1 MKQFKKK
8 PKKIKRSQKI
18 ILKRPLWLMPL
29 LIGGF
34 ASGVYADG
42 TDILGLSWGEKSQKV
57 CVHRPW
63 YALWSCDKWEEKT
76 QQFTGNQLIT
86 KTWAGGNAANYY
98 HSQNNQDITANLKND
113 NGTYFL
119 SGLYNYTGG
128 EYNGGNLD
136 IELGSNATFNLGAN
150 SGNSFTSWYPN
161 GHTNVTFSAGTINV
175 NNSVE
180 VGNRVGSGAG
190 THTGTATLNLNANK
204 VTINSNINAY
214 KTSQVNIGNA
224 NSAITINSVSLSGDT
239 CSSLAKIGSGANCSS
254 SGPSYSFKGTTS
266 ATNTTFS
273 NASGSFTFEESAN
286 FSGAKLNGGAFTF
299 NKGFNATNNTA
310 FNSGSFTFK
319 GTSSFNNAT
328 FSNASY
334 TFDNQ
339 ATFQNSSFNGGT
351 FTFNNQSNPTNSAQH
366 PQILFENS
374 SFNGGIFTFN
384 NQTNPTNSAQ
394 HPQILFENS
403 SFSGSTTTLKGS
415 ATFEQAF
422 NNSNH
427 QLTIQNASFDNATFN
442 NTGKITIEKDA
453 SFNNTS
459 FNTPVDTN
467 NMSVT
472 GSVTLSGKN
481 DLKNGSTLDFG
492 SSKITLAQG
501 ATFNLTSLGS
511 EKSVTILNSSGG
523 ITYNHLLNHALN
535 SLTNAL
541 KTTESSSKPQSFA
554 QGLWDMITYNGVT
567 GQLLSENAA
576 TPKNT
581 DSSPS
586 APTKDSP
593 QVYQVGYKIGDTIY
607 KLQETFSPNSIIIQA
622 LESGTYTPP
631 PTISGSQFDLSASNY
646 INANMPWYD
655 HKYYIPKSQ
664 NFTESGTYYLPSVQ
678 IWGSYTNSFK
688 QTFSTNGSN
697 LVIGY
702 NATWTGNSVSSSGTV
717 SFGDTSGSALNGHCG
732 PWPYYQCIG
741 TTNGAYSA
749 YHVYITANLRSGN
762 RIGTGGAANLVFNG
776 VDSINIAN
784 ATITQHNAGAY
795 SSSMTFSTQN
805 MDSSQNLNGLNANG
819 KLSVYGATFTNQAKD
834 GKFIFNAGQA
844 TFENTNFNGG
854 SYQFSGDS
862 LNFSNNNQFNSGSFE
877 ISAKNASFNNA
888 NFNNSASFNFNNSNA
903 TTSFVG
909 DFTNANSNL
918 QIAGNA
924 VFGNSTNSDG
934 SQNTANFNNTGSVN
948 IAGNATF
955 DNMAFNGPT
964 NTSVKGQVTLNNIT
978 LKNLNAPLSFGDGMI
993 NFSAHSVINIGEAI
1007 TNGNPITLVSSSKEI
1022 EYNNAFS
1029 KNLWQL
1035 INYQGH
1041 GASSEKLVSSAGNGI
1056 YDVVYSFN
1064 NQTYNFQ
1071 EVFSPNSISI
1081 RRLGVGMVFDYVD
1094 MEKSDHLYYQNALGF
1109 MTYMPNSYNN
1119 NLGNLNN
1126 TIYYYD
1132 KSIDFYASGKTLFTK
1147 AEFSQTLTGQN
1158 SAIVFGAK
1166 NIWTNA
1172 SDAPQSNTIIRFG
1185 DNKGAGSNDASGHCW
1200 NLQCIGFIT
1209 GHYEAQKI
1217 YITGSIE
1224 SGNRIS
1230 SGGGASLNFNGLQ
1243 GILLTNATLYNRAAG
1258 TQSSSMNFISN
1269 SANIQAQNS
1278 YFIDDTAQNKGNPNF
1293 SFNALNLDFSNSSFR
1308 GYVGQTQSVFKF
1320 NAVNAIS
1327 FTNSSNLSSGLY
1339 QISAK
1344 SVLFDNSNL
1353 SVSVGTSSIK
1363 ANAISLSQNAS
1374 INASNHS
1381 TLELSGDLNLNDT
1394 SSLNLNQSAINVS
1407 NNATIN
1413 DYASLIASNGSHLN
1427 FNGAVNFNSAN
1438 ITTSLSDSSIVFKGA
1453 SSLGGQFN
1461 LSNNSFLDFQGSS
1474 AITSNTAFNF
1484 YNNAFSQSPITFHQA
1499 LDIKAPLS
1507 LGGNLLN
1514 PNNSSVL
1521 NLKNSQLVFSDQGSL
1536 NIANIDLLS
1545 DLNDN
1550 KNRVY
1555 NIIQADMNSNWYER
1569 ISFFGMRIND
1579 GIYDAKNQT
1588 YSFTNPLNNALKITE
1603 SFKDNQLSVTLSQIP
1618 GIKNT
1623 LYNIGS
1629 EIFNYQKVY
1638 NNANGV
1644 YSYSDDAQGVFYLT
1658 SSVKGYYNPNQSYQA
1673 SGSNNTTK
1681 NNNLTS
1687 ESSVI
1692 SQTYNAQGNPISAL
1706 HVYNKGYN
1714 FNNIKALGQMA
1725 LKLYPEIKK
1734 ILGNDFSLSSLSNLK
1749 GDALNQLTKLITP
1762 SDWKNINE
1770 LIDNANNSVVQNFNN
1785 GALIIGATKI
1795 GQTNTNST
1803 VVFGGLGYQKPCDY
1817 TDIVCQKFRGTYLGQ
1832 LLESSSADL
1841 GYIDTTFNAKEIYL
1855 TGTLGSGNAWGT
1867 GGSASVTFNSQTSL
1881 ILNQANIVSSQ
1892 TDGIFSML
1900 GQEGINKVFNQA
1912 GLANILGEVAMQS
1925 INKAG
1930 GLGNLIVNTLGSG
1943 SVIGGYL
1950 TPEQKNQT
1958 LSQLLGQNNFDNLMN
1973 DSGLNTA
1980 IKDLIRQKLG
1990 FWTGLVGGLAGL
2002 GGIDLQ
2008 NPEKLIGSMSINDLL
2023 SKKGLFNQITG
2034 FISANDIGQVISV
2047 MLQDIVKPSEALQ
2060 NDVVALGKQMIGE
2073 FLGQDMLNSLESLLQ
2088 NQQIKSVLDKVLAA
2102 KGLGP
2107 IYEQGLG
2114 DLIPNLGKKGLF
2126 APYGLSQVWQRG
2138 DFSFNA
2144 QGNVFVQNSTFS
2156 NANGGTLSF
2165 NAGNSLIFAGNNHI
2179 AFTNH
2184 SGTLNLLSNQVS
2196 NINITTL
2203 DASNGLKINAAN
2215 NNVSVSQGNLFI
2227 NASCVQQSDPITTNT
2242 ANPCALSAQSAN
2254 GASSNN
2260 ASNNAPIA
2268 LNNNDESLMVTAND
2282 FNFSGNIYA
2291 NGVVDFSKIKGSAN
2305 IKNLYLYN
2313 NAQFQANNLTIS
2325 NQAVLEKNA
2334 SFVTNNL
2341 NIQGA
2346 FNNNATQK
2354 IGVLQNLV
2362 IASNASLSTGIYGLE
2377 VGGALNNFGAIH
2389 FNLENIQT
2397 PAPLIQAEGIIN
2409 LNTTQTPF
2417 INVNNSMANNTTYT
2431 LLKSSRYIDYNINP
2445 NSLQSYL
2452 KLYTLININGN
2463 HIEEK
2468 NGVLTYLGQRVLL
2481 QDKGLLLSVALPNS
2495 NNASPN
2501 NILSLSVLHN
2511 QVKMSYGDKVMDFTP
2526 PTLQDYIVGIQG
2538 QSALNQIEAIG
2549 GNNAIKW
2556 LSTLMIKTKENPLFA
2571 PIYLENHSLNEI
2583 LDATKDLQNTASLI
2597 SNPNFRDNATN
2608 LLELAS
2614 YTQQTSRLTKLSDFR
2629 AREGESNFSER
2640 LLELKNKRF
2649 SDPNPSEIFVKY
2661 SQPNKHPN
2669 NLWVQGVGGASFIS
2683 GGNGTLYGL
2692 NVGYDRLVKNVILG
2706 GYVAYGYS
2714 GFNGNIMRS
2723 LGNNVDVGMYAR
2735 AFLKRNEF
2743 TLSANETYGG
2753 NASHINSSNSLLSV
2767 LNQRYNYN
2775 TWTTSVNG
2783 NYGYD
2788 FMFKQKSVVLK
2799 PQVGLSYHFIGLS
2812 GMKGKMQNP
2821 AYQQFVMHSNPSNE
2835 SVLTLNMGLESRKYF
2850 GKNSYYF
2857 VTARLGRDLLIKAK
2871 GDNMVR
2877 FVGENTLLYRKGEIF
2892 NTFASVITGGEM
2904 HLWRLMYVNA
2914 GVGLK
2919 MGLQYQDLNITGNVG
2934 MRVAF

>member
-1 MKQFKKK
+1 MKKFKKK
-8 PKKIKRSQKI
+8 PKSIKRSYQNQKT
-18 ILKRPLWLMPL
+18 ILKRPLWLAPL

-34 ASGVYADG
+34 ASGVYANNLWNLLNPKVG
-42 TDILGLSWGEKSQKV
+42 GEYVHWVKGSQYCAWWEFAGCLKNVWGANHKG
-57 CVHRPW
+57 
-63 YALWSCDKWEEKT
+63 YDA
-76 QQFTGNQLIT
+76 
-86 KTWAGGNAANYY
+86 GNAANYLS
-98 HSQNNQDITANLKND
+98 SQNYQAISVGSGNET
-113 NGTYFL
+113 GTYSL
-119 SGLYNYTGG
+119 SGFTNYV
-128 EYNGGNLD
+128 GGNLT
-136 IELGSNATFNLGAN
+136 INLGN
-150 SGNSFTSWYPN
+150 SVVLDLSGSNSFTSYQGYN
-161 GHTNVTFSAGTINV
+161 QGKDDVSFNVGTINL
-175 NNSVE
+175 NGALE
-180 VGNRVGSGAG
+180 VGNRVGSGVG

-204 VTINSNINAY
+204 VNINSNISAF

-224 NSAITINSVSLSGDT
+224 NSTITINSVSLSGDT
-239 CSSLAKIGSGANCSS
+239 CSSLARVGIGANCSN
-254 SGPSYSFKGTTS
+254 SGPSYSFKGTTN

-286 FSGAKLNGGAFTF
+286 FSGAKFNGGTFTF
-299 NKGFNATNNTA
+299 NKEFKATNNTA

-319 GTSSFNNAT
+319 GASSFNGAS
-328 FSNASY
+328 FSNATY

-351 FTFNNQSNPTNSAQH
+351 FTFNNQ
-366 PQILFENS
+366 
-374 SFNGGIFTFN
+374 
-384 NQTNPTNSAQ
+384 TNPTNSAQ
-394 HPQILFENS
+394 HPQIQNS
-403 SFSGSTTTLKGS
+403 SFSGNATTLNGS
-415 ATFEQAF
+415 VIFQQAF

-427 QLTIQNASFDNATFN
+427 QLTIQNASFNNATFN
-442 NTGKITIEKDA
+442 NTGKITISESA
-453 SFNNTS
+453 SFNDTTFNTS
-459 FNTPVDTN
+459 VDTN
-467 NMSVT
+467 NMVIT

-492 SSKITLAQG
+492 SSKITLTQG
-501 ATFNLTSLGS
+501 TTFNLTSLGS

-523 ITYNHLLNHALN
+523 ITYNHLLNHAIN

-541 KTTESSSKPQSFA
+541 KTNESSSKPQSFA
-554 QGLWDMITYNGVT
+554 QGLWEMITYNGVT
-567 GQLLSENAA
+567 GQLLSESAA
-576 TPKNT
+576 TSKPT

-631 PTISGSQFDLSASNY
+631 PVINGSKFDLSASNY
-646 INANMPWYD
+646 INADMPWYD

-688 QTFSTNGSN
+688 QTFSASNSN

-702 NATWTGNSVSSSGTV
+702 NSTWTDHNVYSSDTV
-717 SFGDTSGSALNGHCG
+717 SFGDTSGSVLNGHCG
-732 PWPYYQCIG
+732 SWPYYQCTG

-762 RIGTGGAANLVFNG
+762 RIGTGGAANLIFNG

-784 ATITQHNAGAY
+784 ATITQHNAGIY

-805 MDSSQNLNGLNANG
+805 MDNSQNLKGLNANG
-819 KLSVYGATFTNQAKD
+819 TLSVYGTTFTNQAKD

-844 TFENTNFNGG
+844 VFENTNFNGG

-903 TTSFVG
+903 TTSFAG
-909 DFTNANSNL
+909 DFTNAHSNL

-955 DNMAFNGPT
+955 DNVVFNSPT

-978 LKNLNAPLSFGDGMI
+978 LKNLNAPLSFGDGTI
-993 NFSAHSVINIGEAI
+993 TFNAHSVINIAESI

-1041 GASSEKLVSSAGNGI
+1041 GASSEKLVSSVGNGV

-1071 EVFSPNSISI
+1071 EIFSPNSISI
-1081 RRLGVGMVFDYVD
+1081 RRLGVSMVFDYVD
-1094 MEKSDHLYYQNALGF
+1094 MEKSDHLYYKDVVGF

-1119 NLGNLNN
+1119 NLGNANN

-1147 AEFSQTLTGQN
+1147 AEFSQTFTGQN

-1258 TQSSSMNFISN
+1258 TQSSSMNFTSN

-1278 YFIDDTAQNKGNPNF
+1278 YFIDDTAQNGGNPNF

-1308 GYVGQTQSVFKF
+1308 GYVGKTQSVFKF
-1320 NAVNAIS
+1320 NATNAIS
-1327 FTNSSNLSSGLY
+1327 FTNSTNLSSGLY
-1339 QISAK
+1339 QMQAK

-1363 ANAISLSQNAS
+1363 ASAINLSQNAS

-1381 TLELSGDLNLNDT
+1381 TLELQGDLNVNDT
-1394 SSLNLNQSAINVS
+1394 SSLNLNQSTINVS

-1438 ITTSLSDSSIVFKGA
+1438 ITTSLNDSSIVFKGA
-1453 SSLGGQFN
+1453 ISLGGQFN
-1461 LSNNSFLDFQGSS
+1461 LSNNSSLDFQGSS

-1484 YNNAFSQSPITFHQA
+1484 YDNAFSQSPITFHQA

-1514 PNNSSVL
+1514 PNSSSVL
-1521 NLKNSQLVFSDQGSL
+1521 NLKNSQLVFGDQGSL

-1658 SSVKGYYNPNQSYQA
+1658 SNVKGYYNPNQSYQA

-1681 NNNLTS
+1681 NNNLSS

-1734 ILGNDFSLSSLSNLK
+1734 VLGNDFSLSSLNALNSN
-1749 GDALNQLTKLITP
+1749 ALNQLTKLITP
-1762 SDWKNINE
+1762 DDWKNINE

-1785 GALIIGATKI
+1785 GALIVGATKI
-1795 GQTNTNST
+1795 GQTDTNST

-1912 GLANILGEVAMQS
+1912 GLANILGEVAVQS

-1930 GLGNLIVNTLGSG
+1930 GLGNLIADVLGSD
-1943 SVIGGYL
+1943 SVIGGHL
-1950 TPEQKNQT
+1950 TPEQKSQT

-1980 IKDLIRQKLG
+1980 INDLIRQKLG

-2023 SKKGLFNQITG
+2023 SKKGLLNQITG

-2073 FLGQDMLNSLESLLQ
+2073 FLGQDALNSLESLLQ

-2126 APYGLSQVWQRG
+2126 APYGLSQVWQKG

-2184 SGTLNLLSNQVS
+2184 AGTLQLLSNQVS

-2203 DASNGLKINAAN
+2203 NASNGLKINAAN
-2215 NNVSVSQGNLFI
+2215 NNVSVSQGNLFV
-2227 NASCVQQSDPITTNT
+2227 NASCTQQSDPTTANI
-2242 ANPCALSAQSAN
+2242 ANPCTLNAQSAN
-2254 GASSNN
+2254 GASSN

-2268 LNNNDESLMVTAND
+2268 LNNNDESLIITAND

-2313 NAQFQANNLTIS
+2313 NAQFQANNLIIS

-2346 FNNNATQK
+2346 FNNNATRK
-2354 IGVLQNLV
+2354 IEVLQNLT
-2362 IASNASLSTGIYGLE
+2362 IASNASLSTGIYGLG
-2377 VGGALNNFGAIH
+2377 VGGALNNLGAIH
-2389 FNLENIQT
+2389 FNLENTQT
-2397 PAPLIQAEGIIN
+2397 PTPLIQAEGIIN

-2417 INVNNSMANNTTYT
+2417 MNVNNSMANNTTYT

-2452 KLYTLININGN
+2452 NLYTLININGN

-2481 QDKGLLLSVALPNS
+2481 QDKGLLLSVALPDS
-2495 NNASPN
+2495 NNASQN
-2501 NILSLSVLHN
+2501 NILSLSVLYN
-2511 QVKMSYGDKVMDFTP
+2511 QIKMSYGDKAMDFTP

-2538 QSALNQIEAIG
+2538 QSALNQIEAVG
-2549 GNNAIKW
+2549 GNAIKW
-2556 LSTLMIKTKENPLFA
+2556 LSTLMMETKENPLFA

-2583 LDATKDLQNTASLI
+2583 LGVAKDLQNTASLI
-2597 SNPNFRDNATN
+2597 SNPNFRNNATN

-2629 AREGESNFSER
+2629 SREGESDFSER

-2649 SDPNPSEIFVKY
+2649 SDPNPGEVFVKY
-2661 SQPNKHPN
+2661 TQLSKHQN
-2669 NLWVQGVGGASFIS
+2669 NLWVQGIGGASFIS

-2692 NVGYDRLVKNVILG
+2692 NAGYDRLVKNVILG

-2714 GFNGNIMRS
+2714 DFNGNIMHS
-2723 LGNNVDVGMYAR
+2723 LANNVDVGMYAR

-2753 NASHINSSNSLLSV
+2753 NANNINSSNPLLSV
-2767 LNQRYNYN
+2767 LNQRYSYN

-2812 GMKGKMQNP
+2812 GMKGNDA
-2821 AYQQFVMHSNPSNE
+2821 AYKQFLMHSNPSNE

-2857 VTARLGRDLLIKAK
+2857 VTARLGRDLLIKSK
-2871 GDNMVR
+2871 GGNVVR
-2877 FVGENTLLYRKGEIF
+2877 FVGENTLLYRKGEVF

-2919 MGLQYQDLNITGNVG
+2919 MGLQYQDINITGNVG

>member
-1 MKQFKKK
+1 MKKFKKK
-8 PKKIKRSQKI
+8 LKNIKRSQKI

-29 LIGGF
+29 LISGF

-57 CVHRPW
+57 CVHHPW

-128 EYNGGNLD
+128 EYNGGNLN
-136 IELGSNATFNLGAN
+136 IELGNNATFDLGTH

-204 VTINSNINAY
+204 VNVNSNINAY

-239 CSSLAKIGSGANCSS
+239 CSSLASVGIGANCST
-254 SGPSYSFKGTTS
+254 SGPSYSFKGTTN

-273 NASGSFTFEESAN
+273 NANGSFTFEENAT
-286 FSGAKLNGGAFTF
+286 FSGAKWNGGAFTF
-299 NKGFNATNNTA
+299 NKGFSATNNTA

-319 GTSSFNNAT
+319 GTSSFNGTN
-328 FSNASY
+328 FSNATY
-334 TFDNQ
+334 TFNNQ

-351 FTFNNQSNPTNSAQH
+351 FTFNNQTNQSVQH
-366 PQILFENS
+366 PQI
-374 SFNGGIFTFN
+374 
-384 NQTNPTNSAQ
+384 Q
-394 HPQILFENS
+394 NS
-403 SFSGSTTTLKGS
+403 SFSGNATTLKG
-415 ATFEQAF
+415 FVNFQQAF

-427 QLTIQNASFDNATFN
+427 QLTIQNASFNNATFN

-453 SFNNTS
+453 SFNDTTFNTS
-459 FNTPVDTN
+459 VDAN

-472 GSVTLSGKN
+472 GSVTLNGKN
-481 DLKNGSTLDFG
+481 DLKNGATLDFG
-492 SSKITLAQG
+492 SSKITLTQG
-501 ATFNLTSLGS
+501 TTFNLTSLGDK
-511 EKSVTILNSSGG
+511 KSVTILNSSGG
-523 ITYNHLLNHALN
+523 ITYNHLLNHAIN

-541 KTTESSSKPQSFA
+541 KTNESSSNPQSFA
-554 QGLWDMITYNGVT
+554 QGLWEMITYNGVT
-567 GQLLSENAA
+567 GQLLSGNA
-576 TPKNT
+576 TTSKNT
-581 DSSPS
+581 DSSPPKS
-586 APTKDSP
+586 SSNST

-607 KLQETFSPNSIIIQA
+607 KLQETFSHNSIIIQA

-631 PTISGSQFDLSASNY
+631 PVISGSKFDLSASNY
-646 INANMPWYD
+646 INADMPWYD

-688 QTFSTNGSN
+688 QTFSASGSN
-697 LVIGY
+697 LVIGH
-702 NATWTGNSVSSSGTV
+702 NSTWTGNSVSSSGTV
-717 SFGDTSGSALNGHCG
+717 SFGDTSGRALNGHCG
-732 PWPYYQCIG
+732 PWPYYQCTG
-741 TTNGAYSA
+741 TTNGTYST

-762 RIGTGGAANLVFNG
+762 RIGTGGAANLIFNG

-784 ATITQHNAGAY
+784 ATITQHNAGIY
-795 SSSMTFSTQN
+795 SSSMTFSTQS
-805 MDSSQNLNGLNANG
+805 MDNSQNLSGLNANG
-819 KLSVYGATFTNQAKD
+819 KLSVYGTTFTNQAKD

-877 ISAKNASFNNA
+877 IGAKNASFNNA
-888 NFNNSASFNFNNSNA
+888 NFNNSASFNFNNSSA
-903 TTSFVG
+903 TISFVG

-955 DNMAFNGPT
+955 DNVVFNSPT
-964 NTSVKGQVTLNNIT
+964 NTSVKGQVILNNIT
-978 LKNLNAPLSFGDGMI
+978 LKNLNAPLSFGDGTI
-993 NFSAHSVINIGEAI
+993 AFNAHSVINIGEAI

-1041 GASSEKLVSSAGNGI
+1041 GASSEKLVSSVGNGV

-1071 EVFSPNSISI
+1071 EIFSQNSISI
-1081 RRLGVGMVFDYVD
+1081 RRLGVSMVFDYVD
-1094 MEKSDHLYYQNALGF
+1094 MEKSDHLYYKDVVGF

-1119 NLGNLNN
+1119 NLGNANN

-1132 KSIDFYASGKTLFTK
+1132 NSIDFYASGKTLFTK
-1147 AEFSQTLTGQN
+1147 AEFSQTFTGQN

-1166 NIWTNA
+1166 SIWTNA
-1172 SDAPQSNTIIRFG
+1172 SDAPQSNVIIRFG

-1258 TQSSSMNFISN
+1258 TQSSSMNFVSN

-1320 NAVNAIS
+1320 NAANAIS
-1327 FTNSSNLSSGLY
+1327 FTNSTNLSSGLY
-1339 QISAK
+1339 QMQAK

-1363 ANAISLSQNAS
+1363 ANAINLSQNAS
-1374 INASNHS
+1374 INTSNHS
-1381 TLELSGDLNLNDT
+1381 TLDLQGDLNLNDT
-1394 SSLNLNQSAINVS
+1394 SSLNLDQSTINVS

-1413 DYASLIASNGSHLN
+1413 DHASLIASNNAHIN
-1427 FNGAVNFNSAN
+1427 FNGTTHFNSAN
-1438 ITTSLSDSSIVFKGA
+1438 ITTSLSNSSIVFKGA
-1453 SSLGGQFN
+1453 SFLGGQFN
-1461 LSNNSFLDFQGSS
+1461 LSNNSSLDFQGSS

-1484 YNNAFSQSPITFHQA
+1484 YDNAFSQSPITFHQA

-1579 GIYDAKNQT
+1579 GIYDTKNQT

-1603 SFKDNQLSVTLSQIP
+1603 SFKNNQLSVTLSQIP

-1644 YSYSDDAQGVFYLT
+1644 YSYSDDAEGVFYLT

-1673 SGSNNTTK
+1673 NSSNNTTK
-1681 NNNLTS
+1681 NNNLSS

-1706 HVYNKGYN
+1706 HIYNKGYN

-1734 ILGNDFSLSSLSNLK
+1734 ILGNDFSLSSLSGLK

-1785 GALIIGATKI
+1785 GTLIMGATKI
-1795 GQTNTNST
+1795 GQTDTNSA
-1803 VVFGGLGYQKPCDY
+1803 VVFGGLGYQTPCDY

-1912 GLANILGEVAMQS
+1912 GLANILGEVAVQS

-1930 GLGNLIVNTLGSG
+1930 GLGNLIVNTLGSN

-2023 SKKGLFNQITG
+2023 GKKGLFNQITG

-2047 MLQDIVKPSEALQ
+2047 MLQDIVKPSNALK

-2073 FLGQDMLNSLESLLQ
+2073 FLGQDALNSLESLLQ

-2126 APYGLSQVWQRG
+2126 APYGLSQVWQKG

-2184 SGTLNLLSNQVS
+2184 FGTLQLLSNQVS

-2215 NNVSVSQGNLFI
+2215 NNVSVSQGDLFI
-2227 NASCVQQSDPITTNT
+2227 NASCAQQSDPT
-2242 ANPCALSAQSAN
+2242 AASVTNPCALTTQ
-2254 GASSNN
+2254 NN
-2260 ASNNAPIA
+2260 ASSSNASSNAPIA
-2268 LNNNDESLMVTAND
+2268 LNNNDESLVVTAND

-2305 IKNLYLYN
+2305 VKNLYLYN

-2377 VGGALNNFGAIH
+2377 VGGSLNNFGAIH

-2417 INVNNSMANNTTYT
+2417 MNVNNSMANNTTYT

-2481 QDKGLLLSVALPNS
+2481 QDKGLLLSVTLPNS
-2495 NNASPN
+2495 NNASQN
-2501 NILSLSVLHN
+2501 HILSLSVLHD
-2511 QVKMSYGDKVMDFTP
+2511 QIKMSYGNKIMDFTP

-2538 QSALNQIEAIG
+2538 QSALNQIEAVG
-2549 GNNAIKW
+2549 GNAIKW

-2583 LDATKDLQNTASLI
+2583 LGTTKDLQNTASLI

-2629 AREGESNFSER
+2629 AREGESDFS

-2649 SDPNPSEIFVKY
+2649 SDPNPGEVFIKH
-2661 SQPNKHPN
+2661 SQLSKHPN
-2669 NLWVQGVGGASFIS
+2669 NLWVQGIGGASFIS

-2714 GFNGNIMRS
+2714 GFNGNIMHS

-2753 NASHINSSNSLLSV
+2753 NATSINSSNSLLSV

-2857 VTARLGRDLLIKAK
+2857 VTARLGRDLLIKSK
-2871 GDNMVR
+2871 GGNVVR

-2919 MGLQYQDLNITGNVG
+2919 MGLQYQDINITGNVG

>member
-1 MKQFKKK
+1 MKKFKKK
-8 PKKIKRSQKI
+8 PKSIKRSHQNQKT
-18 ILKRPLWLMPL
+18 ILKRPLWLAPL
-29 LIGGF
+29 LISGF
-34 ASGVYADG
+34 ASGVYANNLWDLLNTKVG
-42 TDILGLSWGEKSQKV
+42 GEYVHWVKGSQYCAWWEFAGCLKNVWGANHKG
-57 CVHRPW
+57 
-63 YALWSCDKWEEKT
+63 YDA
-76 QQFTGNQLIT
+76 
-86 KTWAGGNAANYY
+86 GNAANYLS
-98 HSQNNQDITANLKND
+98 SQNYQAISVGSGNET
-113 NGTYFL
+113 GTYSL
-119 SGLYNYTGG
+119 SGFTNYV
-128 EYNGGNLD
+128 GGNLT
-136 IELGSNATFNLGAN
+136 INLGN
-150 SGNSFTSWYPN
+150 SVVLDLSGSNSFTSYQGYNQGKDDVSFNVGAINLN
-161 GHTNVTFSAGTINV
+161 GTL
-175 NNSVE
+175 E

-204 VTINSNINAY
+204 VNINSNISAF
-214 KTSQVNIGNA
+214 KTSQVNIGNT
-224 NSAITINSVSLSGDT
+224 NSVITIGSVSLSGDI
-239 CSSLAKIGSGANCSS
+239 CSSLASVGVGANCST
-254 SGPSYSFKGTTS
+254 SGPSYSFKGTTN

-273 NASGSFTFEESAN
+273 NASGSFTFEENAT
-286 FSGAKLNGGAFTF
+286 FSGAKWNGGTYTF
-299 NKGFNATNNTA
+299 NKEFKATNNTA
-310 FNSGSFTFK
+310 FNSGSFNFK
-319 GTSSFNNAT
+319 GASSFNGAS
-328 FSNASY
+328 FSNATY
-334 TFDNQ
+334 TFNNQ

-351 FTFNNQSNPTNSAQH
+351 FTFNNNQTNQSAQH
-366 PQILFENS
+366 PQIQNS
-374 SFNGGIFTFN
+374 F
-384 NQTNPTNSAQ
+384 
-394 HPQILFENS
+394 
-403 SFSGSTTTLKGS
+403 FSGGATILKGS
-415 ATFEQAF
+415 VNFQQAF

-427 QLTIQNASFDNATFN
+427 QLTIQNASFNNATFN

-453 SFNNTS
+453 SFNSTTFNTS
-459 FNTPVDTN
+459 INTN

-472 GSVTLSGKN
+472 GGVTLSGKN
-481 DLKNGSTLDFG
+481 DLNNGSTLDFG

-501 ATFNLTSLGS
+501 ATFNLTSLGDK
-511 EKSVTILNSSGG
+511 KSVTILNSSGG
-523 ITYNHLLNHALN
+523 ITYNHLLNHAIN

-541 KTTESSSKPQSFA
+541 KTNENSSDPQSFA
-554 QGLWDMITYNGVT
+554 QGLWEMITYDGVT
-567 GQLLSENAA
+567 GQLLNENATTSKPA
-576 TPKNT
+576 

-586 APTKDSP
+586 KSSTNPT

-631 PTISGSQFDLSASNY
+631 PVISGSKFDLSASNY
-646 INANMPWYD
+646 INADMPWYN

-688 QTFSTNGSN
+688 QTFSANGSN

-732 PWPYYQCIG
+732 PWPYYQCTG
-741 TTNGAYSA
+741 TTDGTYSA

-762 RIGTGGAANLVFNG
+762 RVGTGGAANLVFNG

-784 ATITQHNAGAY
+784 ATITQHNAGIY
-795 SSSMTFSTQN
+795 SSSMTFSTQS
-805 MDSSQNLNGLNANG
+805 MDNSQNLNGLNSNG
-819 KLSVYGATFTNQAKD
+819 KLLVYGTTFANQAKD

-877 ISAKNASFNNA
+877 ISAKNALFNNA
-888 NFNNSASFNFNNSNA
+888 NFNNSASFNFNNSSA

-924 VFGNSTNSDG
+924 VFGNSAND
-934 SQNTANFNNTGSVN
+934 SQNNANFNNTGSVN
-948 IAGNATF
+948 ISGNATF
-955 DNMAFNGPT
+955 DNVVFNGPT

-978 LKNLNAPLSFGDGMI
+978 LKNLNAPLSFGDGTI
-993 NFSAHSVINIGEAI
+993 TFNAHSVINIDEAI

-1022 EYNNAFS
+1022 EYNDAFS

-1041 GASSEKLVSSAGNGI
+1041 GASSEKLVSSAGNGV

-1071 EVFSPNSISI
+1071 EIFSQNSISI
-1081 RRLGVGMVFDYVD
+1081 RRLGVSMVFDYVD
-1094 MEKSDHLYYQNALGF
+1094 MEKSDHLYYKDVVGF

-1119 NLGNLNN
+1119 NLGNANN

-1132 KSIDFYASGKTLFTK
+1132 NSIDFYASGKTLFTK
-1147 AEFSQTLTGQN
+1147 AEFSQTFTGQN

-1166 NIWTNA
+1166 SIWTSL

-1308 GYVGQTQSVFKF
+1308 GYVGTTQSVFKF
-1320 NAVNAIS
+1320 NAKNTIS
-1327 FTNSSNLSSGLY
+1327 FTNSTNLSSGLY
-1339 QISAK
+1339 QMQAK
-1344 SVLFDNSNL
+1344 SVSFDNSNL

-1363 ANAISLSQNAS
+1363 ASAINLSQNAS

-1381 TLELSGDLNLNDT
+1381 TLELQGDLNLNDT
-1394 SSLNLNQSAINVS
+1394 SSLNLNQSTINVS

-1413 DYASLIASNGSHLN
+1413 DYASLIASNNARIN
-1427 FNGAVNFNSAN
+1427 FNGTTNFNSAN
-1438 ITTSLSDSSIVFKGA
+1438 ITTSLSNSSIVFKGA
-1453 SSLGGQFN
+1453 SFLGGQFN
-1461 LSNNSFLDFQGSS
+1461 LSNNSSLDFQGSS

-1484 YNNAFSQSPITFHQA
+1484 YDNAFSQSPITFHQA

-1514 PNNSSVL
+1514 PNSSSVL

-1555 NIIQADMNSNWYER
+1555 NIIQADMSSNWYER

-1579 GIYDAKNQT
+1579 GIYDATNQT

-1629 EIFNYQKVY
+1629 EVFNYQKVY
-1638 NNANGV
+1638 NNTNGV
-1644 YSYSDDAQGVFYLT
+1644 YSYSDDAEGVFYLT
-1658 SSVKGYYNPNQSYQA
+1658 SNVKGYYNPNQSYQA
-1673 SGSNNTTK
+1673 NGSNNTTK
-1681 NNNLTS
+1681 NNNLSS

-1706 HVYNKGYN
+1706 HIYNKGYN

-1734 ILGNDFSLSSLSNLK
+1734 ILGNDFSLSSLSGLK

-1785 GALIIGATKI
+1785 GTLIIGATKI
-1795 GQTNTNST
+1795 GQTDTNSA
-1803 VVFGGLGYQKPCDY
+1803 VVFGGLGYQTPCDY

-1912 GLANILGEVAMQS
+1912 GLANILGEVAVQS

-2060 NDVVALGKQMIGE
+2060 NDVAALGKQMIGE
-2073 FLGQDMLNSLESLLQ
+2073 FLGQDTLNSLESLLQ

-2126 APYGLSQVWQRG
+2126 APYGLSQVWQKG

-2184 SGTLNLLSNQVS
+2184 AGTLQLLSNQVS

-2203 DASNGLKINAAN
+2203 NASNGLKINAAN
-2215 NNVSVSQGNLFI
+2215 NNVSVSQGNLFV
-2227 NASCVQQSDPITTNT
+2227 NASCTQQSDPTT
-2242 ANPCALSAQSAN
+2242 ANAINPCTLTTQNAN

-2305 IKNLYLYN
+2305 VKNLYLYN
-2313 NAQFQANNLTIS
+2313 NAQFQANNLIIS
-2325 NQAVLEKNA
+2325 NQAVLENNA

-2346 FNNNATQK
+2346 FNNNATHK
-2354 IGVLQNLV
+2354 IEVLQNLV
-2362 IASNASLSTGIYGLE
+2362 IASNASLSTGIYGLG
-2377 VGGALNNFGAIH
+2377 VGGALNNLGTIH
-2389 FNLENIQT
+2389 FNLENSQT
-2397 PAPLIQAEGIIN
+2397 PVNPLIQAEGIIN
-2409 LNTTQTPF
+2409 LNTAQTPF
-2417 INVNNSMANNTTYT
+2417 INVNNVMANNTTYT

-2495 NNASPN
+2495 NNASQN
-2501 NILSLSVLHN
+2501 NILSLSVLYN
-2511 QVKMSYGDKVMDFTP
+2511 QVKMSYGDKAMDFTP

-2538 QSALNQIEAIG
+2538 QSALNQIEAV

-2556 LSTLMIKTKENPLFA
+2556 LSTLMMETKENPLFA
-2571 PIYLENHSLNEI
+2571 PIYLKNHSLNEI
-2583 LDATKDLQNTASLI
+2583 LGVTKDLQNTASLI

-2629 AREGESNFSER
+2629 SREGESDFS

-2649 SDPNPSEIFVKY
+2649 SDPNPGEIFVKY
-2661 SQPNKHPN
+2661 SQLSKHQN
-2669 NLWVQGVGGASFIS
+2669 NLWVQGIGGASFIS

-2692 NVGYDRLVKNVILG
+2692 NAGYDRLVKNVILG

-2714 GFNGNIMRS
+2714 DFNGNIMHS

-2753 NASHINSSNSLLSV
+2753 NATSINSSNPLLSV

-2812 GMKGKMQNP
+2812 GMKGKMNDA
-2821 AYQQFVMHSNPSNE
+2821 AYKQFLMHSNPSNE

-2850 GKNSYYF
+2850 GQNSYYF
-2857 VTARLGRDLLIKAK
+2857 VTARLGRDLLIKSK
-2871 GDNMVR
+2871 GGNVVR
-2877 FVGENTLLYRKGEIF
+2877 FVGENTLLYRKGEVF

-2904 HLWRLMYVNA
+2904 HLWRLVYVNA

-2919 MGLQYQDLNITGNVG
+2919 MGLQYQDINITGNVG

>member
-1 MKQFKKK
+1 MKKFKKK
-8 PKKIKRSQKI
+8 PKSIKRSHQNQKT
-18 ILKRPLWLMPL
+18 ILKRPLWLAPL

-34 ASGVYADG
+34 ASGVYANNLWDLLNPKVG
-42 TDILGLSWGEKSQKV
+42 GEYVHWVKGSQYCAWWEFAGCLKNVWGANHKG
-57 CVHRPW
+57 
-63 YALWSCDKWEEKT
+63 YDA
-76 QQFTGNQLIT
+76 
-86 KTWAGGNAANYY
+86 GNAANYLS
-98 HSQNNQDITANLKND
+98 SQNYQAISVGNGNET
-113 NGTYFL
+113 GTYSL
-119 SGLYNYTGG
+119 SGFTNYV
-128 EYNGGNLD
+128 GGNLTID
-136 IELGSNATFNLGAN
+136 LGN
-150 SGNSFTSWYPN
+150 SVVLDLSGSNSFTSYQGYN
-161 GHTNVTFSAGTINV
+161 QGRDKVSFNVGAINL
-175 NNSVE
+175 SGALE

-204 VTINSNINAY
+204 VNINSNISAF
-214 KTSQVNIGNA
+214 KTSQVNVGNA
-224 NSAITINSVSLSGDT
+224 NSVITIGSVSLSGDV
-239 CSSLAKIGSGANCSS
+239 CSSSVSVGVGANCST
-254 SGPSYSFKGTTS
+254 SGPSYSFKGTTN
-266 ATNTTFS
+266 ATNTAFS
-273 NASGSFTFEESAN
+273 NASGSFTFEENAT
-286 FSGAKLNGGAFTF
+286 FSGAKWNGGAFTF
-299 NKGFNATNNTA
+299 NKELNATNNTA
-310 FNSGSFTFK
+310 FNSGSFNFK
-319 GTSSFNNAT
+319 GTSSFNGAS

-334 TFDNQ
+334 TFENQ

-351 FTFNNQSNPTNSAQH
+351 FTFNDQNNQSAQH
-366 PQILFENS
+366 PQI
-374 SFNGGIFTFN
+374 
-384 NQTNPTNSAQ
+384 Q
-394 HPQILFENS
+394 NS
-403 SFSGSTTTLKGS
+403 SFSGGATTLKG
-415 ATFEQAF
+415 FVDFQQAF

-427 QLTIQNASFDNATFN
+427 QLTIQNASFNNANFN
-442 NTGKITIEKDA
+442 NTGKITINESA
-453 SFNNTS
+453 SFNNTT
-459 FNTPVDTN
+459 FNTSVNTS
-467 NMSVT
+467 NMTIT

-492 SSKITLAQG
+492 SSKITLTQG
-501 ATFNLTSLGS
+501 TTFNLTSLGG
-511 EKSVTILNSSGG
+511 KNSVTILNSSGG
-523 ITYNHLLNHALN
+523 ITYNHLLNHAIN

-541 KTTESSSKPQSFA
+541 KTNESSSKPQSFA

-567 GQLLSENAA
+567 GQLLNENAA
-576 TPKNT
+576 TSKPT

-586 APTKDSP
+586 KSSTNPT

-607 KLQETFSPNSIIIQA
+607 KLQETFGPNSIIIQA

-631 PTISGSQFDLSASNY
+631 PVINGSKFDLSASNY
-646 INANMPWYD
+646 INADMPWYD

-688 QTFSTNGSN
+688 QTFSANGSN

-732 PWPYYQCIG
+732 PWPYYQCTG
-741 TTNGAYSA
+741 TTNGTYSA

-784 ATITQHNAGAY
+784 ATITQHNAGIY
-795 SSSMTFSTQN
+795 SSSMTFSTQS
-805 MDSSQNLNGLNANG
+805 MDNSQNVNGLNANG
-819 KLSVYGATFTNQAKD
+819 KLSVYGTTFTNQAKD

-877 ISAKNASFNNA
+877 ISTKNASFNNA

-903 TTSFVG
+903 TTSFAG
-909 DFTNANSNL
+909 DFTNAHSNL

-924 VFGNSTNSDG
+924 VFGNSTNG

-955 DNMAFNGPT
+955 DNVVFNGPT

-978 LKNLNAPLSFGDGMI
+978 LKNLNAPLSFGDGTI
-993 NFSAHSVINIGEAI
+993 TFNAHSVINIDESI

-1022 EYNNAFS
+1022 EYNNTFS

-1041 GASSEKLVSSAGNGI
+1041 GASSEKLVSSVGNGV

-1081 RRLGVGMVFDYVD
+1081 RRLGVSMVFDYVD

-1119 NLGNLNN
+1119 NLGNANN

-1132 KSIDFYASGKTLFTK
+1132 NSIDFYASGKTLFTK
-1147 AEFSQTLTGQN
+1147 AEFSQTFTGQN

-1172 SDAPQSNTIIRFG
+1172 SDAPQSNAIIRFG

-1200 NLQCIGFIT
+1200 NLQCVGFIT

-1230 SGGGASLNFNGLQ
+1230 SGGGASLNFNALQ

-1258 TQSSSMNFISN
+1258 TQSSSMNFTSN

-1278 YFIDDTAQNKGNPNF
+1278 YFIDDTAQNGGNPNF

-1308 GYVGQTQSVFKF
+1308 GYVGKTQSVFKF
-1320 NAVNAIS
+1320 NAKNAIS
-1327 FTNSSNLSSGLY
+1327 FTNSTNLSSGLY
-1339 QISAK
+1339 QMQAK

-1363 ANAISLSQNAS
+1363 ANAINLSQNAS

-1381 TLELSGDLNLNDT
+1381 TLELQGDLNLNDT
-1394 SSLNLNQSAINVS
+1394 SSLNLNQSTINVS

-1438 ITTSLSDSSIVFKGA
+1438 ITTSLNNSSIVFKGA
-1453 SSLGGQFN
+1453 SFLGGQFN
-1461 LSNNSFLDFQGSS
+1461 LSNNSSLDFQGSS

-1484 YNNAFSQSPITFHQA
+1484 YDNAFSQSPITFHQA
-1499 LDIKAPLS
+1499 LDVKASLS

-1521 NLKNSQLVFSDQGSL
+1521 DLKNSQLVFSDQGSL

-1555 NIIQADMNSNWYER
+1555 NIIQAGMNSNWYER

-1629 EIFNYQKVY
+1629 EVFNYQKVY

-1658 SSVKGYYNPNQSYQA
+1658 SNVKGYYNPNQSYQA
-1673 SGSNNTTK
+1673 NGSNNTTK

-1734 ILGNDFSLSSLSNLK
+1734 ILGNDFSLSSLSDLNSNV
-1749 GDALNQLTKLITP
+1749 LNQLTKLITP

-1785 GALIIGATKI
+1785 GALIVGATKI
-1795 GQTNTNST
+1795 GQTDTNSA

-1881 ILNQANIVSSQ
+1881 VLNQANIVSSQ

-2023 SKKGLFNQITG
+2023 SKKGLFNQITS

-2047 MLQDIVKPSEALQ
+2047 VLQDIVKPSNALK

-2073 FLGQDMLNSLESLLQ
+2073 FLGQDTLNSLESLLQ

-2126 APYGLSQVWQRG
+2126 APYGLSQVWQKG

-2179 AFTNH
+2179 SFTNH
-2184 SGTLNLLSNQVS
+2184 AGTLQLLSNQVS

-2203 DASNGLKINAAN
+2203 NASNGLKINAAN

-2227 NASCVQQSDPITTNT
+2227 NTSCAQQSGPTTTNA
-2242 ANPCALSAQSAN
+2242 ANPCALNAQSVN

-2291 NGVVDFSKIKGSAN
+2291 NGVVDLSKIKGSAN

-2334 SFVTNNL
+2334 SFTANNL

-2354 IGVLQNLV
+2354 IEVLQNLV

-2377 VGGALNNFGAIH
+2377 VGGALNHFGAIH
-2389 FNLENIQT
+2389 FNLENTQT
-2397 PAPLIQAEGIIN
+2397 PTPLIQARGIIN

-2417 INVNNSMANNTTYT
+2417 MNVNNSMANNTTYT

-2468 NGVLTYLGQRVLL
+2468 NGALTYLGQRVLL
-2481 QDKGLLLSVALPNS
+2481 QDKGLLLSVALPDS
-2495 NNASPN
+2495 NNAHQN
-2501 NILSLSVLHN
+2501 NILSLSVLYN
-2511 QVKMSYGDKVMDFTP
+2511 QIKMSYGDKAMDFTP

-2556 LSTLMIKTKENPLFA
+2556 LSTLMMETKENPLFV
-2571 PIYLENHSLNEI
+2571 PIYLKNHSLNEI
-2583 LDATKDLQNTASLI
+2583 LGVTKDLQNTASLI

-2629 AREGESNFSER
+2629 TREGESDFS

-2649 SDPNPSEIFVKY
+2649 SDPNPGEVFVKH
-2661 SQPNKHPN
+2661 SQLSKHQN
-2669 NLWVQGVGGASFIS
+2669 NLWVQGIGGASFIS

-2714 GFNGNIMRS
+2714 DFNGNIMRS

-2753 NASHINSSNSLLSV
+2753 NANNINSSNPLLSV
-2767 LNQRYNYN
+2767 LNQRYSYN

-2812 GMKGKMQNP
+2812 GMKGNDA
-2821 AYQQFVMHSNPSNE
+2821 AYKQFLMHSNPSNE

-2857 VTARLGRDLLIKAK
+2857 VTARLGRDLLIKSK
-2871 GDNMVR
+2871 GGNVVR
-2877 FVGENTLLYRKGEIF
+2877 FVGENTLLYRKGEVF

-2904 HLWRLMYVNA
+2904 HLWRLVYVNA

-2919 MGLQYQDLNITGNVG
+2919 MGLQYQDINITGNVG

>member
-1 MKQFKKK
+1 MKKFKKK
-8 PKKIKRSQKI
+8 PKSIKRSHQKT
-18 ILKRPLWLMPL
+18 ILKRPLWLAPL

-34 ASGVYADG
+34 ASGVYANNLWDLLNPKVG
-42 TDILGLSWGEKSQKV
+42 GEYVHWVKGSQYCAWWEFAGCLKNVWGANHKG
-57 CVHRPW
+57 
-63 YALWSCDKWEEKT
+63 YDA
-76 QQFTGNQLIT
+76 
-86 KTWAGGNAANYY
+86 GNAANYLS
-98 HSQNNQDITANLKND
+98 SQNYQAISVGSGNET
-113 NGTYFL
+113 GTYSL
-119 SGLYNYTGG
+119 SGFTNYV
-128 EYNGGNLD
+128 GGNLT
-136 IELGSNATFNLGAN
+136 INLGN
-150 SGNSFTSWYPN
+150 SVVLDLSGSNSFTSYQGYNQDKDNVSFNVGAINLN
-161 GHTNVTFSAGTINV
+161 GAL
-175 NNSVE
+175 E

-204 VTINSNINAY
+204 VNINSNISAF

-224 NSAITINSVSLSGDT
+224 NSAITIGLVSLSGDT
-239 CSSLAKIGSGANCSS
+239 CSSLASVGVGANCST
-254 SGPSYSFKGTTS
+254 SGPSYSFKGTTN
-266 ATNTTFS
+266 ATNTAFS
-273 NASGSFTFEESAN
+273 NASGSFTFEENAT
-286 FSGAKLNGGAFTF
+286 FSGAKLNRGSFTF

-310 FNSGSFTFK
+310 FNSGNFNFK
-319 GTSSFNNAT
+319 GASSFNGASFSDAT
-328 FSNASY
+328 Y
-334 TFDNQ
+334 TFNNQ

-351 FTFNNQSNPTNSAQH
+351 FTFNNQNNQSAQH
-366 PQILFENS
+366 PQI
-374 SFNGGIFTFN
+374 
-384 NQTNPTNSAQ
+384 Q
-394 HPQILFENS
+394 NS
-403 SFSGSTTTLKGS
+403 SFSGNATTLKG
-415 ATFEQAF
+415 FVDFQQAF
-422 NNSNH
+422 NNSNR
-427 QLTIQNASFDNATFN
+427 QLMVQSTSFNNANFN
-442 NTGKITIEKDA
+442 NTGKITINESA
-453 SFNNTS
+453 SFNDTTFNTS
-459 FNTPVDTN
+459 INTN
-467 NMSVT
+467 NMTIT

-492 SSKITLAQG
+492 SSQVTLTQG
-501 ATFNLTSLGS
+501 TTFNLTSLGD
-511 EKSVTILNSSGG
+511 KNSVTILNSSGG
-523 ITYNHLLNHALN
+523 ITYNNLLNHALN
-535 SLTNAL
+535 SLTSAL
-541 KTTESSSKPQSFA
+541 KTNESSLKPQSFA

-567 GQLLSENAA
+567 GQLLSTDA
-576 TPKNT
+576 TTSKPA

-586 APTKDSP
+586 KSSTNPT
-593 QVYQVGYKIGDTIY
+593 QVYQVGYKIGDIIY
-607 KLQETFSPNSIIIQA
+607 KLQETFSHNSIIIQA

-631 PTISGSQFDLSASNY
+631 PVISGSKFDLSASNY
-646 INANMPWYD
+646 IDSDMPWYD
-655 HKYYIPKSQ
+655 HKSYIPKSQ

-688 QTFSTNGSN
+688 QTFSASNSN

-702 NATWTGNSVSSSGTV
+702 NSTWTDHNVSSSDTV

-732 PWPYYQCIG
+732 PWPYYQCTG
-741 TTNGAYSA
+741 TTNGTYSA

-776 VDSINIAN
+776 VDSVNIAN
-784 ATITQHNAGAY
+784 ATITQHNAGIY
-795 SSSMTFSTQN
+795 SSSMTFSTQG
-805 MDSSQNLNGLNANG
+805 MDNSQNVNGLNPNG
-819 KLSVYGATFTNQAKD
+819 TLLVYGATFTNQAKD
-834 GKFIFNAGQA
+834 GKFIFNAGKA
-844 TFENTNFNGG
+844 VFENTNFNGG

-877 ISAKNASFNNA
+877 ISAKNASFDNA

-909 DFTNANSNL
+909 DFTNAHSNL

-924 VFGNSTNSDG
+924 VFGNSANG
-934 SQNTANFNNTGSVN
+934 SQNNANFNNTGSVN
-948 IAGNATF
+948 ISGNATF
-955 DNMAFNGPT
+955 DNVVFNSPT

-978 LKNLNAPLSFGDGMI
+978 LKNLNAPLSFGDGTI
-993 NFSAHSVINIGEAI
+993 TFNAHSVINIAEAI

-1041 GASSEKLVSSAGNGI
+1041 GASSEKLVSSAGNGV

-1071 EVFSPNSISI
+1071 EIFSPNSISI

-1094 MEKSDHLYYQNALGF
+1094 MEKSDHLYYKNVAGF

-1119 NLGNLNN
+1119 NLGNSNN

-1132 KSIDFYASGKTLFTK
+1132 NSIDFYASGKTSFTK
-1147 AEFSQTLTGQN
+1147 AEFSQTFTGQN

-1166 NIWTNA
+1166 SIWTNV

-1230 SGGGASLNFNGLQ
+1230 SGGGASLNFNGIQ

-1258 TQSSSMNFISN
+1258 TQSSSMNFVSN

-1278 YFIDDTAQNKGNPNF
+1278 YFIDDTAQNGGNPNF

-1320 NAVNAIS
+1320 NAANAIN
-1327 FTNSSNLSSGLY
+1327 FTNSTNLSSGLY
-1339 QISAK
+1339 QMQAK
-1344 SVLFDNSNL
+1344 SVSFDNSSL

-1363 ANAISLSQNAS
+1363 ANAINLSQNAS

-1381 TLELSGDLNLNDT
+1381 TLELQGDLNLNDT
-1394 SSLNLNQSAINVS
+1394 SSLNLNQSTINIS
-1407 NNATIN
+1407 NNAAIN
-1413 DYASLIASNGSHLN
+1413 DYASLIASNNAHIN
-1427 FNGAVNFNSAN
+1427 FNGTTNFNSAN

-1453 SSLGGQFN
+1453 ISLGGQFN
-1461 LSNNSFLDFQGSS
+1461 LSNNSSLDFQGSS

-1484 YNNAFSQSPITFHQA
+1484 YDNAFSQSPITFHQA

-1521 NLKNSQLVFSDQGSL
+1521 DLKNSELVFSDQGSL

-1555 NIIQADMNSNWYER
+1555 NIIQASMNNNWYER
-1569 ISFFGMRIND
+1569 INFFGMRIND

-1623 LYNIGS
+1623 LYNISS

-1644 YSYSDDAQGVFYLT
+1644 YSYSDDAKGVFYLT
-1658 SSVKGYYNPNQSYQA
+1658 SNVKGYYSPNQSYQA

-1687 ESSVI
+1687 DSSII

-1734 ILGNDFSLSSLSNLK
+1734 ILGNDFSLSSLSDLNPN
-1749 GDALNQLTKLITP
+1749 ALNQLTKLITP
-1762 SDWKNINE
+1762 NDWKNINE

-1785 GALIIGATKI
+1785 GALIVGATKI
-1795 GQTNTNST
+1795 GQTDTNSA

-1912 GLANILGEVAMQS
+1912 GLANILGEVAVQS

-1930 GLGNLIVNTLGSG
+1930 GLGNLIADVLGSD

-2047 MLQDIVKPSEALQ
+2047 ILQDIVKPSSALK
-2060 NDVVALGKQMIGE
+2060 NDAVALGKQMIGE
-2073 FLGQDMLNSLESLLQ
+2073 FLGQDTLNSLESLLQ

-2102 KGLGP
+2102 KGLGS

-2126 APYGLSQVWQRG
+2126 APYGLSQVWQKG

-2156 NANGGTLSF
+2156 NANGGAISF

-2179 AFTNH
+2179 SFTNH
-2184 SGTLNLLSNQVS
+2184 AGTLQLLSDQVS

-2203 DASNGLKINAAN
+2203 NASNGLKINAAN

-2227 NASCVQQSDPITTNT
+2227 NASCVGQNNPTTANI
-2242 ANPCALSAQSAN
+2242 ANPCTLGTQSAN
-2254 GASSNN
+2254 NTSSSN
-2260 ASNNAPIA
+2260 ASNNAQIA

-2291 NGVVDFSKIKGSAN
+2291 NGVVDLSKIKGSAN

-2334 SFVTNNL
+2334 SFTANNL

-2346 FNNNATQK
+2346 FNNNATRK
-2354 IGVLQNLV
+2354 IEVLQNLT

-2397 PAPLIQAEGIIN
+2397 PTPLIQAEGIIN

-2417 INVNNSMANNTTYT
+2417 MNVNNSMANNTTYT
-2431 LLKSSRYIDYNINP
+2431 LLKSSRYIDYHINP

-2452 KLYTLININGN
+2452 NLYTLININGN

-2481 QDKGLLLSVALPNS
+2481 QDKGLLLSVALPDS
-2495 NNASPN
+2495 NNAHQN
-2501 NILSLSVLHN
+2501 NILSLSVLYN
-2511 QVKMSYGDKVMDFTP
+2511 QIKMSYGDKVMDFTP
-2526 PTLQDYIVGIQG
+2526 PTLQDYIAGIQG
-2538 QSALNQIEAIG
+2538 QSALNQIEAVG
-2549 GNNAIKW
+2549 GNAIKW
-2556 LSTLMIKTKENPLFA
+2556 LSTLMMETKENPLFA

-2583 LDATKDLQNTASLI
+2583 LGVAKDLLNTASLI
-2597 SNPNFRDNATN
+2597 SNPNFRNNATN

-2629 AREGESNFSER
+2629 AREGESDFSKH

-2649 SDPNPSEIFVKY
+2649 SDPNPGEVFVKY
-2661 SQPNKHPN
+2661 LQPNKHQN
-2669 NLWVQGVGGASFIS
+2669 NLWVQGIGGASFIS

-2714 GFNGNIMRS
+2714 GFNGNIMHS
-2723 LGNNVDVGMYAR
+2723 LANNVDVGMYAR

-2753 NASHINSSNSLLSV
+2753 NANNINSSNSLLSV
-2767 LNQRYNYN
+2767 LNQRYSYN

-2799 PQVGLSYHFIGLS
+2799 PQVGLSYYFIGLS
-2812 GMKGKMQNP
+2812 GMKGKMNDA
-2821 AYQQFVMHSNPSNE
+2821 AYERFVMHSNPSNE

-2857 VTARLGRDLLIKAK
+2857 VTARLGRDLLIKSK
-2871 GDNMVR
+2871 GGNVVR
-2877 FVGENTLLYRKGEIF
+2877 FVGENTLLYRKGEVF

-2904 HLWRLMYVNA
+2904 HLWRLVYVNA

-2919 MGLQYQDLNITGNVG
+2919 MGLQYQDINITGNVG

>member
-1 MKQFKKK
+1 MKKFKKK
-8 PKKIKRSQKI
+8 SKKITRKQKT
-18 ILKRPLWLMPL
+18 ILKRPLWLAPL

-34 ASGVYADG
+34 ASGVYANNLWDLLNPKVG
-42 TDILGLSWGEKSQKV
+42 GEYVHWVKGIQYCAWWEFAGCLKNVWGANHKG
-57 CVHRPW
+57 
-63 YALWSCDKWEEKT
+63 YDA
-76 QQFTGNQLIT
+76 
-86 KTWAGGNAANYY
+86 GNAANYLS
-98 HSQNNQDITANLKND
+98 SQNYQAISVGSGNET
-113 NGTYFL
+113 GTYGL
-119 SGLYNYTGG
+119 SGFTNYV
-128 EYNGGNLD
+128 GGNLT
-136 IELGSNATFNLGAN
+136 INLGN
-150 SGNSFTSWYPN
+150 SVVLDLSGSNSFTSYQGYN
-161 GHTNVTFSAGTINV
+161 QGTDNVSFNAGTINL
-175 NNSVE
+175 NGALE
-180 VGNRVGSGAG
+180 VGNRVGSGVG
-190 THTGTATLNLNANK
+190 THTGIATLNLNANK

-224 NSAITINSVSLSGDT
+224 NSVITINSVSLNGNT
-239 CSSLAKIGSGANCSS
+239 CSSLARVGVGANCSN

-266 ATNTTFS
+266 ATNTAFS
-273 NASGSFTFEESAN
+273 NANGSFTFEENAT
-286 FSGAKLNGGAFTF
+286 FSGAKLNGEAFTF
-299 NKGFNATNNTA
+299 NKELNATNNTA

-319 GTSSFNNAT
+319 GASSFNGAT

-334 TFDNQ
+334 TFENQ

-351 FTFNNQSNPTNSAQH
+351 FTFNNQ
-366 PQILFENS
+366 
-374 SFNGGIFTFN
+374 
-384 NQTNPTNSAQ
+384 TNPTNSTQ
-394 HPQILFENS
+394 HPQIQNS
-403 SFSGSTTTLKGS
+403 SFSGNATTLKGS
-415 ATFEQAF
+415 VIFQQAF

-427 QLTIQNASFDNATFN
+427 QLTIQNASFNNATFN

-453 SFNNTS
+453 SFNNTL
-459 FNTPVDTN
+459 FNTSINTN

-472 GSVTLSGKN
+472 GGVTLSGKN
-481 DLKNGSTLDFG
+481 DLNNGTTLDFG
-492 SSKITLAQG
+492 SSKITLTQG
-501 ATFNLTSLGS
+501 TTFNLTSLGS

-523 ITYNHLLNHALN
+523 ITYNNLLNHALN
-535 SLTNAL
+535 GLTNAL
-541 KTTESSSKPQSFA
+541 KTTESPSKPQSFA
-554 QGLWDMITYNGVT
+554 QGLWEMITYNGVT
-567 GQLLSENAA
+567 GQLLSESAA
-576 TPKNT
+576 TSKNT
-581 DSSPS
+581 DSLPS

-607 KLQETFSPNSIIIQA
+607 KLQETFSPNSITIQA

-631 PTISGSQFDLSASNY
+631 PIISGSKFDLSASNY
-646 INANMPWYD
+646 INSDMPWYD

-664 NFTESGTYYLPSVQ
+664 NFIESGTYYLPSVQ

-688 QTFSTNGSN
+688 QTFSASNSN

-702 NATWTGNSVSSSGTV
+702 NSTWTNHNISSSDTV

-732 PWPYYQCIG
+732 PWPYYQCTG
-741 TTNGAYSA
+741 TTNGTYSA

-762 RIGTGGAANLVFNG
+762 RIGTGGAANLIFNG

-784 ATITQHNAGAY
+784 ATITQHNAGIY
-795 SSSMTFSTQN
+795 SSSMTFSTQS
-805 MDSSQNLNGLNANG
+805 MDHSQNLNNLNANG
-819 KLSVYGATFTNQAKD
+819 TLLVYGTTFTNQAKD

-844 TFENTNFNGG
+844 VFENTNFNGG
-854 SYQFSGDS
+854 SYQFKGDS

-877 ISAKNASFNNA
+877 ISVKNASFNNA
-888 NFNNSASFNFNNSNA
+888 SFNNSASFNFNNSNA

-909 DFTNANSNL
+909 DFTNAHSNL

-924 VFGNSTNSDG
+924 VFGNSANG
-934 SQNTANFNNTGSVN
+934 SQNNANFNNTGSVN
-948 IAGNATF
+948 ISGNATF
-955 DNMAFNGPT
+955 DNVVFNGPT

-978 LKNLNAPLSFGDGMI
+978 LKNLNAPLSFGDGTI
-993 NFSAHSVINIGEAI
+993 TFNAHSVINIDESI

-1041 GASSEKLVSSAGNGI
+1041 GASSEKLVSSVGNGV

-1071 EVFSPNSISI
+1071 EVFSQNSISI
-1081 RRLGVGMVFDYVD
+1081 RRLGVGMVFDYMD
-1094 MEKSDHLYYQNALGF
+1094 MEKSDHLYYKDVVGF

-1119 NLGNLNN
+1119 NLGNSNN

-1132 KSIDFYASGKTLFTK
+1132 KSIDFYASGKASFTK
-1147 AEFSQTLTGQN
+1147 AGFSQTFTGQN

-1172 SDAPQSNTIIRFG
+1172 SDAPQSNAIIRFG

-1230 SGGGASLNFNGLQ
+1230 SGGGASLNFNALQ

-1258 TQSSSMNFISN
+1258 TQSSSMNFTSN

-1278 YFIDDTAQNKGNPNF
+1278 YFIDDTAQNGGNPNF

-1308 GYVGQTQSVFKF
+1308 GYVGHTQSVFKF
-1320 NAVNAIS
+1320 NATNAIS
-1327 FTNSSNLSSGLY
+1327 FTNSTNLSSGLY
-1339 QISAK
+1339 QMQAK
-1344 SVLFDNSNL
+1344 SVSFDNSNL

-1363 ANAISLSQNAS
+1363 ANAINLSQNAS

-1381 TLELSGDLNLNDT
+1381 TLELQGDLNLNDT
-1394 SSLNLNQSAINVS
+1394 SSLNLNQSTINVS

-1413 DYASLIASNGSHLN
+1413 DHASLIVNDGSHLN
-1427 FNGAVNFNSAN
+1427 FNGAINFNSEN
-1438 ITTSLSDSSIVFKGA
+1438 ITTSLNHSSIVFKGA
-1453 SSLGGQFN
+1453 ISLGGQFN
-1461 LSNNSFLDFQGSS
+1461 LSNNSSLDFQGSS

-1484 YNNAFSQSPITFHQA
+1484 YDNAFSQSPITFHQA

-1514 PNNSSVL
+1514 PNNNSVL
-1521 NLKNSQLVFSDQGSL
+1521 DLKNSQLVFSDQGSL

-1555 NIIQADMNSNWYER
+1555 NIIQAGMNSNWYER
-1569 ISFFGMRIND
+1569 ISFFGMHIND
-1579 GIYDAKNQT
+1579 GIYDATNQT
-1588 YSFTNPLNNALKITE
+1588 YSFTNPLNNSLKITE

-1629 EIFNYQKVY
+1629 EVFNYQKVY
-1638 NNANGV
+1638 SNANGV
-1644 YSYSDDAQGVFYLT
+1644 YSYSDDAEGVFYLT

-1673 SGSNNTTK
+1673 NGSNNTTK

-1687 ESSVI
+1687 ESSII

-1706 HVYNKGYN
+1706 HIYNKGYN

-1734 ILGNDFSLSSLSNLK
+1734 ILGNDFSLSSLSALNSN
-1749 GDALNQLTKLITP
+1749 ALNQLTKLITP
-1762 SDWKNINE
+1762 NDWKNINE

-1785 GALIIGATKI
+1785 GALIVGATKI
-1795 GQTNTNST
+1795 GQTNTNSA

-1855 TGTLGSGNAWGT
+1855 TGTLGSANAWGT

-1912 GLANILGEVAMQS
+1912 GLANILGEVAVQS

-1943 SVIGGYL
+1943 SVIGGHL

-2047 MLQDIVKPSEALQ
+2047 MLQDIVKPNNALK

-2073 FLGQDMLNSLESLLQ
+2073 FLGQDALNSLESLLQ

-2126 APYGLSQVWQRG
+2126 APYGLSQVWQKG

-2184 SGTLNLLSNQVS
+2184 FGTLQLLSDQVS

-2203 DASNGLKINAAN
+2203 DASNGLKINAGSN
-2215 NNVSVSQGNLFI
+2215 NISVSQGDLFI
-2227 NASCVQQSDPITTNT
+2227 NASCTQQSDPT
-2242 ANPCALSAQSAN
+2242 AANATNPCALSAQSVN
-2254 GASSNN
+2254 GASN

-2313 NAQFQANNLTIS
+2313 NAQFQANNLIIS

-2341 NIQGA
+2341 NIQGV

-2354 IGVLQNLV
+2354 IEVLQNLT

-2377 VGGALNNFGAIH
+2377 VGGALNHFGAIH
-2389 FNLENIQT
+2389 FNLENTQT
-2397 PAPLIQAEGIIN
+2397 PVNPLIQAEGIIN

-2468 NGVLTYLGQRVLL
+2468 NGALTYLGQRVLL

-2495 NNASPN
+2495 NNASQN
-2501 NILSLSVLHN
+2501 NILSLSVLYN
-2511 QVKMSYGDKVMDFTP
+2511 QIKMSYGDKVMDFTP
-2526 PTLQDYIVGIQG
+2526 PTLQDYIAGIQG
-2538 QSALNQIEAIG
+2538 QSALNQIEAVG
-2549 GNNAIKW
+2549 GNAIKW
-2556 LSTLMIKTKENPLFA
+2556 LSTLMMDTKENPLFA
-2571 PIYLENHSLNEI
+2571 PIYLKNHSLNEI
-2583 LDATKDLQNTASLI
+2583 LGVTKDLQNTASLI
-2597 SNPNFRDNATN
+2597 SNPNFRNNATN

-2629 AREGESNFSER
+2629 AREGESDFS

-2649 SDPNPSEIFVKY
+2649 SDPNPGEVFVKY
-2661 SQPNKHPN
+2661 SQLSKHQN

-2714 GFNGNIMRS
+2714 DFNGNIMHS
-2723 LGNNVDVGMYAR
+2723 LANNVDVGMYAR

-2743 TLSANETYGG
+2743 TLSTNETYGG
-2753 NASHINSSNSLLSV
+2753 NANNINSSNPLLSV
-2767 LNQRYNYN
+2767 LNQRYSYN

-2812 GMKGKMQNP
+2812 GMKGNDA
-2821 AYQQFVMHSNPSNE
+2821 AYKQFLMHSNPSNE

-2857 VTARLGRDLLIKAK
+2857 VTARLGRDLLIKSK
-2871 GDNMVR
+2871 GGNTVR
-2877 FVGENTLLYRKGEIF
+2877 FVGENTLLYRKGEVF

-2904 HLWRLMYVNA
+2904 HLWRLVYVNA

-2919 MGLQYQDLNITGNVG
+2919 MGLQYQDINITGNVG

>member
-1 MKQFKKK
+1 MKKFKKK
-8 PKKIKRSQKI
+8 PKNIKRSHQKT
-18 ILKRPLWLMPL
+18 ILKRSLWIMPL
-29 LIGGF
+29 LISGF
-34 ASGVYADG
+34 ASGVYANNLWDLLNPKVG
-42 TDILGLSWGEKSQKV
+42 GKYVHWVKGIQYCSRWEFGGCLRNVWGASHKG
-57 CVHRPW
+57 
-63 YALWSCDKWEEKT
+63 YDA
-76 QQFTGNQLIT
+76 GNV
-86 KTWAGGNAANYY
+86 ANYLS
-98 HSQNNQDITANLKND
+98 SQNYRAISVGSGNET
-113 NGTYFL
+113 GTYSL
-119 SGLYNYTGG
+119 SGFTNYV
-128 EYNGGNLD
+128 GGNLT
-136 IELGSNATFNLGAN
+136 INLGN
-150 SGNSFTSWYPN
+150 SVTLDLSGSNSFTSYQGYN
-161 GHTNVTFSAGTINV
+161 DNEGKDDVTFNVGTINL
-175 NNSVE
+175 NGTLE

-204 VTINSNINAY
+204 VTINSNISAF
-214 KTSQVNIGNA
+214 KTSQVNVGNA
-224 NSAITINSVSLSGDT
+224 NSTITIGSVSLSGDT
-239 CSSLAKIGSGANCSS
+239 CSSLAKVGVGANCST
-254 SGPSYSFKGTTS
+254 SGPSYSFKGTTN
-266 ATNTTFS
+266 ATNTAFN
-273 NASGSFTFEESAN
+273 NASGSFTFEENAT
-286 FSGAKLNGGAFTF
+286 FSGAKLNRGAFTF
-299 NKGFNATNNTA
+299 NKEVSATNNTA
-310 FNSGSFTFK
+310 FNSGNFTFK
-319 GTSSFNNAT
+319 GTSSFNGAS
-328 FSNASY
+328 FSKVAY

-351 FTFNNQSNPTNSAQH
+351 FTFNNQNNQTNNAQH
-366 PQILFENS
+366 PQIV
-374 SFNGGIFTFN
+374 
-384 NQTNPTNSAQ
+384 
-394 HPQILFENS
+394 FENS
-403 SFSGSTTTLKGS
+403 SFSGNATTLKGS
-415 ATFEQAF
+415 VNFQQAF
-422 NNSNH
+422 NNSNQ
-427 QLTIQNASFDNATFN
+427 QLTIQNASFNNATFN
-442 NTGKITIEKDA
+442 NTGKIIIEKDA
-453 SFNNTS
+453 SFNNTT
-459 FNTPVDTN
+459 FNTPINAN

-472 GSVTLSGKN
+472 GGVTLSGKN
-481 DLKNGSTLDFG
+481 DLKNGATLDFG
-492 SSKITLAQG
+492 SSKVTLTQG
-501 ATFNLTSLGS
+501 TIFNLTTLGS
-511 EKSVTILNSSGG
+511 ENSLTFLNSSGG
-523 ITYNHLLNHALN
+523 ITYNNLLNHALN
-535 SLTNAL
+535 GLTNAL
-541 KTTESSSKPQSFA
+541 KTSENSSNPQSFA
-554 QGLWDMITYNGVT
+554 QGLWGMITYNGVT
-567 GQLLSENAA
+567 GQLLSGNAA
-576 TPKNT
+576 TSKPT
-581 DSSPS
+581 DSSPPKS
-586 APTKDSP
+586 STNST

-607 KLQETFSPNSIIIQA
+607 KLQETFGPNSITIQA

-631 PTISGSQFDLSASNY
+631 PTISGSQFDLSTSNY
-646 INANMPWYD
+646 INADMPWYN
-655 HKYYIPKSQ
+655 HKYYIPKSE
-664 NFTESGTYYLPSVQ
+664 NFTESGTYYLPSVE
-678 IWGSYTNSFK
+678 IWGSFTNSFK
-688 QTFSTNGSN
+688 QTFSANNSN

-702 NATWTGNSVSSSGTV
+702 NSTWTGNSVSSSDIV
-717 SFGDTSGSALNGHCG
+717 SFGDTSGSALSGHCG
-732 PWPYYQCIG
+732 TWPYYQCAG
-741 TTNGAYSA
+741 TTDGTYSA

-776 VDSINIAN
+776 VDSVNIAN
-784 ATITQHNAGAY
+784 AKIEQHNAGIY
-795 SSSMTFSTQN
+795 SSSMTFSTQS
-805 MDSSQNLNGLNANG
+805 MDSSYNLNGLNANG
-819 KLSVYGATFTNQAKD
+819 KLLVYGTTFTNQAKD
-834 GKFIFNAGQA
+834 GKFTFNAGQA

-862 LNFSNNNQFNSGSFE
+862 LTFGNNNQFNSGSFE

-888 NFNNSASFNFNNSNA
+888 NFNNSASFNFNNSSA
-903 TTSFVG
+903 SASFIG
-909 DFTNANSNL
+909 DFTNANANL

-934 SQNTANFNNTGSVN
+934 SLNNANFNNTGSMN

-955 DNMAFNGPT
+955 NNVVFNSPT

-978 LKNLNAPLSFGDGMI
+978 LKNLNAPLSFGDGTI
-993 NFSAHSVINIGEAI
+993 SFGAHSVINIDEAI
-1007 TNGNPITLVSSSKEI
+1007 TNGNPITLISSSKEI
-1022 EYNNAFS
+1022 DYNNAFS

-1041 GASSEKLVSSAGNGI
+1041 GASSEKIVSSAGNGV

-1071 EVFSPNSISI
+1071 ETFSPNSISI
-1081 RRLGVGMVFDYVD
+1081 RRLGVSMVFDYMD
-1094 MEKSDHLYYQNALGF
+1094 MEKADHLYYKSIVGF
-1109 MTYMPNSYNN
+1109 MTYIPNSYNN
-1119 NLGNLNN
+1119 NLGNANN

-1132 KSIDFYASGKTLFTK
+1132 NSIDFYASGGTLFTK
-1147 AEFSQTLTGQN
+1147 ADFSQIFTGQN

-1166 NIWTNA
+1166 NIWTSA

-1209 GHYEAQKI
+1209 GNYEAQKI

-1258 TQSSSMNFISN
+1258 TQSSSMSFVSN

-1278 YFIDDTAQNKGNPNF
+1278 YFLDDTAQNGGKPNF

-1308 GYVGQTQSVFKF
+1308 GYVGATQSVFKF
-1320 NAVNAIS
+1320 NATNAIN
-1327 FTNSSNLSSGLY
+1327 FTNSTNLSSGLY
-1339 QISAK
+1339 QISAN

-1363 ANAISLSQNAS
+1363 ANAINLSQNAS
-1374 INASNHS
+1374 INTSNHS
-1381 TLELSGDLNLNDT
+1381 TLEIQGDLNLNDT

-1413 DYASLIASNGSHLN
+1413 DFASLIVNNGSHLN
-1427 FNGAVNFNSAN
+1427 FNGATNFNSSN
-1438 ITTSLSDSSIVFKGA
+1438 ITTSLNDSSIVFKGA
-1453 SSLGGQFN
+1453 ISLGGQFN
-1461 LSNNSFLDFQGSS
+1461 LSNNSSLDFQNSS
-1474 AITSNTAFNF
+1474 VIATNTAFNL
-1484 YNNAFSQSPITFHQA
+1484 YNNAFSQSPITFRQT

-1507 LGGNLLN
+1507 LGGNLLS

-1521 NLKNSQLVFSDQGSL
+1521 NLENSQLVFSDQGSL

-1545 DLNDN
+1545 GVSDN

-1555 NIIQADMNSNWYER
+1555 NIIQADMSDNWYQY
-1569 ISFFGMRIND
+1569 IHFFGMRIND
-1579 GIYDAKNQT
+1579 GVYDAINQT

-1618 GIKNT
+1618 GVKNT
-1623 LYNIGS
+1623 LYSIGS

-1658 SSVKGYYNPNQSYQA
+1658 SNVKGYYDPNKSYQA
-1673 SGSNNTTK
+1673 NGNNNTII
-1681 NNNLTS
+1681 NNDINS
-1687 ESSVI
+1687 DSSVI
-1692 SQTYNAQGNPISAL
+1692 AQTYNAQGNPIDAL
-1706 HVYNKGYN
+1706 HIYNKGYN

-1734 ILGNDFSLSSLSNLK
+1734 ILGNDFSLSSLSDLK
-1749 GDALNQLTKLITP
+1749 GNALSQLAKLITP

-1770 LIDNANNSVVQNFNN
+1770 FIDNANNSVVQNFNN
-1785 GALIIGATKI
+1785 GALIVGATQI
-1795 GQTNTNST
+1795 GQTNTNSA
-1803 VVFGGLGYQKPCDY
+1803 VVFGGLGYQKPCDH

-1841 GYIDTTFNAKEIYL
+1841 GYINTTFNAKEVYL

-1881 ILNQANIVSSQ
+1881 ILNQANITSSQ

-1912 GLANILGEVAMQS
+1912 GLANILGEVAVQS

-1930 GLGNLIVNTLGSG
+1930 GLGNLIADMLGSG
-1943 SVIGGYL
+1943 SVIGGHL

-1958 LSQLLGQNNFDNLMN
+1958 LSQLLGANNFDNLMN

-2002 GGIDLQ
+2002 GGVDLQ

-2023 SKKGLFNQITG
+2023 DKKSLFNTITG

-2047 MLQDIVKPSEALQ
+2047 MLQDIVKPSDALK
-2060 NDVVALGKQMIGE
+2060 NDVATLGKQMIGE
-2073 FLGQDMLNSLESLLQ
+2073 FLGQDTLNSLESLLQ

-2107 IYEQGLG
+2107 VYEQGLG
-2114 DLIPNLGKKGLF
+2114 DLIPSLGKKGLF
-2126 APYGLSQVWQRG
+2126 APYGLSQLWQKG
-2138 DFSFNA
+2138 DFNFNA

-2165 NAGNSLIFAGNNHI
+2165 NAGDTLIFAGNNRI
-2179 AFTNH
+2179 SFTNH
-2184 SGTLNLLSNQVS
+2184 TGTLNLLSNQVS
-2196 NINITTL
+2196 NIDITAL
-2203 DASNGLKINAAN
+2203 NASNGLKIDAAN
-2215 NNVSVSQGNLFI
+2215 NNVSVSQGDLFI
-2227 NASCVQQSDPITTNT
+2227 NASCTQPSDLT
-2242 ANPCALSAQSAN
+2242 APSSNPCTLNTTQN
-2254 GASSNN
+2254 TNNTSNN
-2260 ASNNAPIA
+2260 ASNNTQIA
-2268 LNNNDESLMVTAND
+2268 LNNNNESLSVTAND

-2346 FNNNATQK
+2346 FNNNATRK
-2354 IGVLQNLV
+2354 IEALQNLTIV
-2362 IASNASLSTGIYGLE
+2362 SNASLSTGIYGLQ
-2377 VGGALNNFGAIH
+2377 VGGALNHFGTIN
-2389 FNLENIQT
+2389 FNLENPQT
-2397 PAPLIQAEGIIN
+2397 PAIALIQAGGVIN
-2409 LNTTQTPF
+2409 LNATQTPF
-2417 INVNNSMANNTTYT
+2417 ININNSMANNTAYT
-2431 LLKSSRYIDYNINP
+2431 LLKSSRYINYNINP

-2463 HIEEK
+2463 HIEEN

-2495 NNASPN
+2495 NQNNASKN
-2501 NILSLSVLHN
+2501 NILSLSVLHD
-2511 QVKMSYGDKVMDFTP
+2511 QIKMSYGDKIMDFTP

-2538 QSALNQIEAIG
+2538 QSTLNQIEAIG
-2549 GNNAIKW
+2549 GNSAVKW
-2556 LSTLMIKTKENPLFA
+2556 LSTLMMETKENPLFA

-2583 LDATKDLQNTASLI
+2583 LGVTKDLQNTISLI

-2608 LLELAS
+2608 LLEMAS

-2629 AREGESNFSER
+2629 TREGESNFS

-2649 SDPNPSEIFVKY
+2649 RDANPSEVFVKY
-2661 SQPNKHPN
+2661 SQPSKHPN
-2669 NLWVQGVGGASFIS
+2669 NLWVQGVGGASFIA

-2692 NVGYDRLVKNVILG
+2692 NAGYDRLVKNVILG

-2714 GFNGNIMRS
+2714 DFNGRIIHS
-2723 LGNNVDVGMYAR
+2723 LANNVDVGVYAR

-2753 NASHINSSNSLLSV
+2753 NASNINSSNPLLSV
-2767 LNQRYNYN
+2767 INQRYSYN

-2799 PQVGLSYHFIGLS
+2799 PQVGVSYHFIGLS
-2812 GMKGKMQNP
+2812 GMKGKMNDA
-2821 AYQQFVMHSNPSNE
+2821 AYKQFVMHSNPSNE

-2850 GKNSYYF
+2850 GQNSYYF
-2857 VTARLGRDLLIKAK
+2857 VTARLGRDLLIKSK
-2871 GDNMVR
+2871 GDNVVR
-2877 FVGENTLLYRKGEIF
+2877 FVGENTLLYRKGEAF

-2919 MGLQYQDLNITGNVG
+2919 MGLQYQDINLTGNVG
-2934 MRVAF
+2934 MRVVF

>member
-1 MKQFKKK
+1 MKKFKKK

-29 LIGGF
+29 LISGF

-57 CVHRPW
+57 CVHHPW
-63 YALWSCDKWEEKT
+63 YALWRCDKWEEKT

-128 EYNGGNLD
+128 EYNGGNLN
-136 IELGSNATFNLGAN
+136 IELGSNATFNLGAS

-190 THTGTATLNLNANK
+190 THTGTATLNLNANR
-204 VTINSNINAY
+204 VTINSNISAY

-224 NSAITINSVSLSGDT
+224 NSAITIGSVFLSGDI
-239 CSSLAKIGSGANCSS
+239 CSSLAKVGSGANCST
-254 SGPSYSFKGTTS
+254 SGPSYSFKGTTN

-286 FSGAKLNGGAFTF
+286 FSGAKWNGGAFTF

-310 FNSGSFTFK
+310 FNSGSFNFK
-319 GTSSFNNAT
+319 GTSSFNNAS
-328 FSNASY
+328 FSNATY

-351 FTFNNQSNPTNSAQH
+351 FTFNNQTNQSTQH
-366 PQILFENS
+366 PQI
-374 SFNGGIFTFN
+374 
-384 NQTNPTNSAQ
+384 Q
-394 HPQILFENS
+394 NS
-403 SFSGSTTTLKGS
+403 SFSGNATTLKGS
-415 ATFEQAF
+415 VIFQQAF

-427 QLTIQNASFDNATFN
+427 QLTIQNASFNNATFN
-442 NTGKITIEKDA
+442 NTGKITIEKEA
-453 SFNNTS
+453 SFNNTT
-459 FNTPVDTN
+459 FNTSVDTN

-481 DLKNGSTLDFG
+481 DLNNGSTLDFG
-492 SSKITLAQG
+492 SSKITLTQG
-501 ATFNLTSLGS
+501 TTFNLTSLGDK
-511 EKSVTILNSSGG
+511 KSVTILNSSGG
-523 ITYNHLLNHALN
+523 ITYNHLLNHAIN

-541 KTTESSSKPQSFA
+541 KTNESSSNPQSFA
-554 QGLWDMITYNGVT
+554 QGLWEMITYNGVT
-567 GQLLSENAA
+567 GQLLNENAA
-576 TPKNT
+576 TSKPT

-607 KLQETFSPNSIIIQA
+607 KLQETFGPNSIIIQA

-631 PTISGSQFDLSASNY
+631 PVINGSKFDLSASNY
-646 INANMPWYD
+646 INADMHWYN

-688 QTFSTNGSN
+688 QTFSASNSN

-702 NATWTGNSVSSSGTV
+702 NSTWTDHNVSSSDTV

-732 PWPYYQCIG
+732 PWPYYQCTG
-741 TTNGAYSA
+741 TTNGTYSA

-784 ATITQHNAGAY
+784 ATITQHNAGIY
-795 SSSMTFSTQN
+795 SSSMTFSTQS
-805 MDSSQNLNGLNANG
+805 MDNSQNLSGLNSNG
-819 KLSVYGATFTNQAKD
+819 TLSVYGTTFTNQAKD
-834 GKFIFNAGQA
+834 GKFIFNAGQT

-888 NFNNSASFNFNNSNA
+888 NFNNSASFNFNNSSA
-903 TTSFVG
+903 TTSFAG

-924 VFGNSTNSDG
+924 VFGNSTNG
-934 SQNTANFNNTGSVN
+934 SQNTTNFNNTGSVN
-948 IAGNATF
+948 ISGNATF
-955 DNMAFNGPT
+955 DNVVFNGPT

-978 LKNLNAPLSFGDGMI
+978 LKNLNAPLSFGDGTI
-993 NFSAHSVINIGEAI
+993 AFSAHSVINIGEAI

-1041 GASSEKLVSSAGNGI
+1041 GASSEKLVSSVGNGV

-1071 EVFSPNSISI
+1071 EIFSPNSISI
-1081 RRLGVGMVFDYVD
+1081 RRLGVNMVFDYMD
-1094 MEKSDHLYYQNALGF
+1094 MEKSDHLYYKDVAGF

-1119 NLGNLNN
+1119 NLGNANN

-1147 AEFSQTLTGQN
+1147 AEFSQKFTGQN

-1172 SDAPQSNTIIRFG
+1172 SDAPQSNVIIRFG

-1230 SGGGASLNFNGLQ
+1230 SGGGANLNFNGLQ

-1308 GYVGQTQSVFKF
+1308 GYVGTTQSVFKF

-1339 QISAK
+1339 QISAN

-1353 SVSVGTSSIK
+1353 SVSVGTSNIK
-1363 ANAISLSQNAS
+1363 ANAINLSQNAS

-1381 TLELSGDLNLNDT
+1381 TLELQGGLNVNDT
-1394 SSLNLNQSAINVS
+1394 SSLNLNQSTINIS

-1438 ITTSLSDSSIVFKGA
+1438 ITTSLNDSSIVFKGA
-1453 SSLGGQFN
+1453 VSLGGQFN
-1461 LSNNSFLDFQGSS
+1461 LSNNSSLDFQGSS

-1484 YNNAFSQSPITFHQA
+1484 YDNAFSQSPITFHQA
-1499 LDIKAPLS
+1499 LDVKAPLS

-1514 PNNSSVL
+1514 PNSSSVL
-1521 NLKNSQLVFSDQGSL
+1521 NLKNSELIFSDQGSL

-1555 NIIQADMNSNWYER
+1555 NIIQADMNDNWYER
-1569 ISFFGMRIND
+1569 ISFFGMRING

-1603 SFKDNQLSVTLSQIP
+1603 SFKNNQLSVTLSQIP

-1644 YSYSDDAQGVFYLT
+1644 YSYSDDAEGVFYLT

-1673 SGSNNTTK
+1673 SGSNNTIK
-1681 NNNLTS
+1681 NNNLSS

-1706 HVYNKGYN
+1706 HIYNKGYN

-1734 ILGNDFSLSSLSNLK
+1734 ILGNDFSLSSLSGLK

-1785 GALIIGATKI
+1785 GTLIIGATKI
-1795 GQTNTNST
+1795 GQTDTNSA

-1912 GLANILGEVAMQS
+1912 GLANILGEVAVQS

-1943 SVIGGYL
+1943 SVIGGHL

-2047 MLQDIVKPSEALQ
+2047 VLQDIVKPSNALK

-2073 FLGQDMLNSLESLLQ
+2073 FLGQDTLNSLESLLQ

-2114 DLIPNLGKKGLF
+2114 DLIPSLGKKGLF
-2126 APYGLSQVWQRG
+2126 APYGLSQVWQKG

-2184 SGTLNLLSNQVS
+2184 FGTLNLLSNQVS

-2203 DASNGLKINAAN
+2203 DASNGLKINAGSN
-2215 NNVSVSQGNLFI
+2215 NISVSQGDLFI
-2227 NASCVQQSDPITTNT
+2227 NASCAQQSDPTATNAT
-2242 ANPCALSAQSAN
+2242 NPCTTAQN
-2254 GASSNN
+2254 NASSNN

-2313 NAQFQANNLTIS
+2313 NAQFQANNLIIS

-2334 SFVTNNL
+2334 SFTANNL
-2341 NIQGA
+2341 TIQGA

-2354 IGVLQNLV
+2354 IEVLQNLV
-2362 IASNASLSTGIYGLE
+2362 IASNASLSTGIYGLG
-2377 VGGALNNFGAIH
+2377 VGGVLNNLGTIS
-2389 FNLENIQT
+2389 FNLENSQT
-2397 PAPLIQAEGIIN
+2397 PAMPLIQAEGIIN
-2409 LNTTQTPF
+2409 LNTAQTPF

-2481 QDKGLLLSVALPNS
+2481 QDKGLLLSVALPSS
-2495 NNASPN
+2495 NNAHQN
-2501 NILSLSVLHN
+2501 NILSLSVLHD
-2511 QVKMSYGDKVMDFTP
+2511 QIKMSYGNKIMDFTP
-2526 PTLQDYIVGIQG
+2526 PTLQDYITGIQG
-2538 QSALNQIEAIG
+2538 QSALNQIEAVG
-2549 GNNAIKW
+2549 GNAIKW
-2556 LSTLMIKTKENPLFA
+2556 LSTLMMETKENPLFA

-2629 AREGESNFSER
+2629 AREGESDFSKH

-2649 SDPNPSEIFVKY
+2649 SDPNPGEVFVKY
-2661 SQPNKHPN
+2661 SQLSKHPN

-2714 GFNGNIMRS
+2714 DFNGNIMHS

-2753 NASHINSSNSLLSV
+2753 NATSINSSNPLLSV

-2812 GMKGKMQNP
+2812 GMKGKMNDA
-2821 AYQQFVMHSNPSNE
+2821 AYKQFLMHSNPSNE

-2850 GKNSYYF
+2850 GQNSYYF
-2857 VTARLGRDLLIKAK
+2857 VTARLGRDLLIKSK
-2871 GDNMVR
+2871 GDNVVR
-2877 FVGENTLLYRKGEIF
+2877 FVGENTLLYRKGEVF

-2919 MGLQYQDLNITGNVG
+2919 MGLQYQDINITGNVG

>member
-1 MKQFKKK
+1 MKKFKKK
-8 PKKIKRSQKI
+8 PKSIKRSHQNQKT

-29 LIGGF
+29 LISGF

-57 CVHRPW
+57 CVHHPW

-76 QQFTGNQLIT
+76 QQYTGNQLIT

-98 HSQNNQDITANLKND
+98 HTQNNQNITANLKND

-136 IELGSNATFNLGAN
+136 IELGSNATFDLGTH

-204 VTINSNINAY
+204 VNINSNISAF

-224 NSAITINSVSLSGDT
+224 NSVITINSVSLSGDT
-239 CSSLAKIGSGANCSS
+239 CSSLAKVGSGANCST
-254 SGPSYSFKGTTS
+254 SGPSYSFKGTTN
-266 ATNTTFS
+266 ATNTAFS
-273 NASGSFTFEESAN
+273 NASGSFTFEENAT
-286 FSGAKLNGGAFTF
+286 FSGAKWNGGAFTF
-299 NKGFNATNNTA
+299 NKGFSATNNTA
-310 FNSGSFTFK
+310 FNSGSFNFK
-319 GTSSFNNAT
+319 GASSFNGAT
-328 FSNASY
+328 FSNATY
-334 TFDNQ
+334 TFENQ
-339 ATFQNSSFNGGT
+339 ATFQSSSFNGGT
-351 FTFNNQSNPTNSAQH
+351 FTFNNQNNQSAQH
-366 PQILFENS
+366 PQI
-374 SFNGGIFTFN
+374 
-384 NQTNPTNSAQ
+384 Q
-394 HPQILFENS
+394 NS
-403 SFSGSTTTLKGS
+403 SFSGNATTLKGFV
-415 ATFEQAF
+415 TFQQAF

-427 QLTIQNASFDNATFN
+427 QLMVQNASFNNANFN
-442 NTGKITIEKDA
+442 NTGKITINESA
-453 SFNNTS
+453 SFNNTT
-459 FNTPVDTN
+459 FNTSINTN
-467 NMSVT
+467 NMTIT

-492 SSKITLAQG
+492 SSQVTLTQG
-501 ATFNLTSLGS
+501 TTFNLTSLGS

-523 ITYNHLLNHALN
+523 ITYNNLLNHALN
-535 SLTNAL
+535 SLTSTL
-541 KTTESSSKPQSFA
+541 KTNESSLKPQSFA
-554 QGLWDMITYNGVT
+554 QDLWDMITYNGVT
-567 GQLLSENAA
+567 GQLLSTNAMA
-576 TPKNT
+576 SKPA

-586 APTKDSP
+586 KSSTNSA

-607 KLQETFSPNSIIIQA
+607 KLQETFSHNSIIIQA

-631 PTISGSQFDLSASNY
+631 PVISGSKFDLSASNY
-646 INANMPWYD
+646 INANTPWYD
-655 HKYYIPKSQ
+655 HKSYIPKSQ

-688 QTFSTNGSN
+688 QTFSASNSN

-702 NATWTGNSVSSSGTV
+702 NATWTDHNVSSSGTV

-732 PWPYYQCIG
+732 PWPYYQCTG
-741 TTNGAYSA
+741 TTNGTYSA

-776 VDSINIAN
+776 VDSVNIAN
-784 ATITQHNAGAY
+784 ATITQHNAGIY
-795 SSSMTFSTQN
+795 SSSMTFSTQG
-805 MDSSQNLNGLNANG
+805 MDNSQNLNGLNSNG
-819 KLSVYGATFTNQAKD
+819 KLLVYGTTFTNQAKD

-844 TFENTNFNGG
+844 VFENTNFNGG

-903 TTSFVG
+903 TTSFIG
-909 DFTNANSNL
+909 DFTNAHSNL

-948 IAGNATF
+948 ISGNATF
-955 DNMAFNGPT
+955 DNVVFNGPT

-978 LKNLNAPLSFGDGMI
+978 LKNLNAPLSFGDGTI
-993 NFSAHSVINIGEAI
+993 TFNAHSVINIGEAI

-1041 GASSEKLVSSAGNGI
+1041 GASSEKLVSSVGNGV

-1081 RRLGVGMVFDYVD
+1081 RRLGVSMVFDYVD

-1119 NLGNLNN
+1119 NLGNANN

-1132 KSIDFYASGKTLFTK
+1132 NSIDFYASGKTLFTK
-1147 AEFSQTLTGQN
+1147 AEFSQTFTGQN

-1166 NIWTNA
+1166 SIWTDA

-1230 SGGGASLNFNGLQ
+1230 SGGGANLNFNGLQ

-1258 TQSSSMNFISN
+1258 TQSSSMNFVSN

-1320 NAVNAIS
+1320 NATNAIN
-1327 FTNSSNLSSGLY
+1327 FTNSTNLSSGLY
-1339 QISAK
+1339 QMQAK
-1344 SVLFDNSNL
+1344 SVSFDNSNL

-1363 ANAISLSQNAS
+1363 ANAINLSQNAS

-1381 TLELSGDLNLNDT
+1381 TLDLQGDLNVNDT
-1394 SSLNLNQSAINVS
+1394 SSLNLNQSTINVS

-1413 DYASLIASNGSHLN
+1413 DYASLIASNNAHIN
-1427 FNGAVNFNSAN
+1427 FNGTTNFNSAN
-1438 ITTSLSDSSIVFKGA
+1438 ITTSLNHSSIVFKGA
-1453 SSLGGQFN
+1453 SFLGGQFN
-1461 LSNNSFLDFQGSS
+1461 LSNNSSLDFQGSS

-1484 YNNAFSQSPITFHQA
+1484 YDNAFSQSPITFHQA

-1521 NLKNSQLVFSDQGSL
+1521 DLKNSQLVFSDQGSL

-1555 NIIQADMNSNWYER
+1555 NIIQAGMNSNWYER

-1644 YSYSDDAQGVFYLT
+1644 YSYSDDAEGVFYLT
-1658 SSVKGYYNPNQSYQA
+1658 SNVKGYYNPNQSYQA
-1673 SGSNNTTK
+1673 NGSNNTTK

-1687 ESSVI
+1687 ESSII

-1706 HVYNKGYN
+1706 HIYNKGYN
-1714 FNNIKALGQMA
+1714 LNNIKALGQMA

-1734 ILGNDFSLSSLSNLK
+1734 ILGNDFSLSSLN
-1749 GDALNQLTKLITP
+1749 ALNSNALNELTKLITP
-1762 SDWKNINE
+1762 DDWKNINE

-1785 GALIIGATKI
+1785 GTLIVGATKI
-1795 GQTNTNST
+1795 GQTNTNSA

-1912 GLANILGEVAMQS
+1912 GLANILGEVAVQS

-1930 GLGNLIVNTLGSG
+1930 GLGNLIADMLGSD

-2023 SKKGLFNQITG
+2023 SKKGLLNQITG
-2034 FISANDIGQVISV
+2034 FISANDIGQVVSV
-2047 MLQDIVKPSEALQ
+2047 MLQDIVKPSNALK
-2060 NDVVALGKQMIGE
+2060 NDVAALGKQMIGE
-2073 FLGQDMLNSLESLLQ
+2073 FLGQDTLNSLESLLQ
-2088 NQQIKSVLDKVLAA
+2088 NQQIKSVLDKVLTA

-2114 DLIPNLGKKGLF
+2114 DLIPNFGKKGLF
-2126 APYGLSQVWQRG
+2126 APYGLSQVWQKG

-2184 SGTLNLLSNQVS
+2184 FGTLQLLSNQVS

-2203 DASNGLKINAAN
+2203 DASNGLKINAGSN
-2215 NNVSVSQGNLFI
+2215 NISVSQGNLFI
-2227 NASCVQQSDPITTNT
+2227 NASCVQQSDPTTANI
-2242 ANPCALSAQSAN
+2242 ANPCALNAQSAN
-2254 GASSNN
+2254 GTSSNN

-2268 LNNNDESLMVTAND
+2268 LNNNDESLIITAND

-2305 IKNLYLYN
+2305 VKNLYLYN
-2313 NAQFQANNLTIS
+2313 NAQFQANNLIIS

-2354 IGVLQNLV
+2354 IEVLQNLV
-2362 IASNASLSTGIYGLE
+2362 IVSNASLSTGIYGLG
-2377 VGGALNNFGAIH
+2377 VGGVLNNLGAIH

-2397 PAPLIQAEGIIN
+2397 PTPLIQAEGIIN

-2511 QVKMSYGDKVMDFTP
+2511 QIKMSYGNKIMDFTP
-2526 PTLQDYIVGIQG
+2526 PTLQDYIAGIQG

-2556 LSTLMIKTKENPLFA
+2556 LSTLMIETKENPLFA

-2583 LDATKDLQNTASLI
+2583 LGVAKDLQNTASLI
-2597 SNPNFRDNATN
+2597 SNPNFRNNATN

-2629 AREGESNFSER
+2629 SREGESDFSNR

-2649 SDPNPSEIFVKY
+2649 SDPNPGEVFVKY
-2661 SQPNKHPN
+2661 SQLSKHPN
-2669 NLWVQGVGGASFIS
+2669 NLWVQGIGGASFIS

-2714 GFNGNIMRS
+2714 DFNGNIMRS

-2753 NASHINSSNSLLSV
+2753 NASNINSSNSLLSV

-2812 GMKGKMQNP
+2812 GMKGKMNDP
-2821 AYQQFVMHSNPSNE
+2821 AYKQFLMHSNPSNE

-2857 VTARLGRDLLIKAK
+2857 VTARLGRDLLIKSK

-2877 FVGENTLLYRKGEIF
+2877 FVGEDTLLYRKGEVF

-2904 HLWRLMYVNA
+2904 HLWRLVYVNA

-2919 MGLQYQDLNITGNVG
+2919 MGLQYQDINITGNVG

>member
-1 MKQFKKK
+1 MKKFKKK
-8 PKKIKRSQKI
+8 PKSIKRSHQKT
-18 ILKRPLWLMPL
+18 ILKRPLWLAPL

-34 ASGVYADG
+34 ASGVYANNLWDLLNPKVG
-42 TDILGLSWGEKSQKV
+42 GEYVHWVKGSQYCAWWEFAGCLKNVWGANHKG
-57 CVHRPW
+57 
-63 YALWSCDKWEEKT
+63 YDA
-76 QQFTGNQLIT
+76 
-86 KTWAGGNAANYY
+86 GNAANYLS
-98 HSQNNQDITANLKND
+98 SQNYQAISVGNGNET
-113 NGTYFL
+113 GTYSL
-119 SGLYNYTGG
+119 SGFTNYV
-128 EYNGGNLD
+128 GGNLT
-136 IELGSNATFNLGAN
+136 INLGN
-150 SGNSFTSWYPN
+150 SVVLDLSGSNSFTSYQGYN
-161 GHTNVTFSAGTINV
+161 QGKDEVSFNVGTINL
-175 NNSVE
+175 NGALE
-180 VGNRVGSGAG
+180 VGNRVGTGAG

-204 VTINSNINAY
+204 VNINSNISMF

-224 NSAITINSVSLSGDT
+224 NSAITIGSVSLSGDV
-239 CSSLAKIGSGANCSS
+239 CSSLASVGVGANCST
-254 SGPSYSFKGTTS
+254 SGPSYSFKGTTN
-266 ATNTTFS
+266 ATNTDFS
-273 NASGSFTFEESAN
+273 NANGSFTFEENAT

-299 NKGFNATNNTA
+299 NKEFNATNNTA
-310 FNSGSFTFK
+310 FNSGSFNFK
-319 GTSSFNNAT
+319 GASSFNGAT
-328 FSNASY
+328 FNNASY
-334 TFDNQ
+334 TFNNQ

-351 FTFNNQSNPTNSAQH
+351 FTFNDQNNQSAQH
-366 PQILFENS
+366 PQI
-374 SFNGGIFTFN
+374 
-384 NQTNPTNSAQ
+384 Q
-394 HPQILFENS
+394 NS
-403 SFSGSTTTLKGS
+403 SFSGNATTLKG
-415 ATFEQAF
+415 FVDFQQAF

-427 QLTIQNASFDNATFN
+427 QLTAQNTSFNNANFN
-442 NTGKITIEKDA
+442 NTGKITINESA
-453 SFNNTS
+453 SFNNTT
-459 FNTPVDTN
+459 FNTSVNTN
-467 NMSVT
+467 NMTIT

-492 SSKITLAQG
+492 NSQVTLAQG
-501 ATFNLTSLGS
+501 TTFNLTSLGD
-511 EKSVTILNSSGG
+511 KNSVTILNSSGG
-523 ITYNHLLNHALN
+523 ITYNNLLNHALN

-541 KTTESSSKPQSFA
+541 KTNESSLKPQSFA
-554 QGLWDMITYNGVT
+554 QGLWDIITYNGVT
-567 GQLLSENAA
+567 GQLLSADA
-576 TPKNT
+576 TISKPS

-586 APTKDSP
+586 KPSTNPA
-593 QVYQVGYKIGDTIY
+593 QVYQVGYKIGDIIY
-607 KLQETFSPNSIIIQA
+607 KLQETFSHNSIIIQA

-631 PTISGSQFDLSASNY
+631 PIISGSKFDLSASNY
-646 INANMPWYD
+646 INSDTPWYD
-655 HKYYIPKSQ
+655 HKSYIPKSQ

-688 QTFSTNGSN
+688 QTFSASGSN

-702 NATWTGNSVSSSGTV
+702 NSTWTDHNVSSSDTV

-732 PWPYYQCIG
+732 PWPYYQCTG
-741 TTNGAYSA
+741 TTNGTYSA

-776 VDSINIAN
+776 VDSVNIAN
-784 ATITQHNAGAY
+784 ATITQHNAGIY
-795 SSSMTFSTQN
+795 SSSMTFSTQG
-805 MDSSQNLNGLNANG
+805 MDNSHNVNGLNPNG
-819 KLSVYGATFTNQAKD
+819 TLLVYGTTFTNQAKD
-834 GKFIFNAGQA
+834 GKFIFNAGKA

-862 LNFSNNNQFNSGSFE
+862 LNFLNNNQFNSGSFE

-903 TTSFVG
+903 TTSFIG
-909 DFTNANSNL
+909 DFTNAHSNL
-918 QIAGNA
+918 QIAGSA
-924 VFGNSTNSDG
+924 VFGNSNNG
-934 SQNTANFNNTGSVN
+934 SQNNANFNNTGSVN
-948 IAGNATF
+948 ISGNATF
-955 DNMAFNGPT
+955 DNVVFNGPT

-978 LKNLNAPLSFGDGMI
+978 LKNLNAPLSFGDGTI
-993 NFSAHSVINIGEAI
+993 TFNAHSVINIAEAI

-1022 EYNNAFS
+1022 EYNNA

-1041 GASSEKLVSSAGNGI
+1041 GASSEKLVSSAGNGV

-1071 EVFSPNSISI
+1071 EIFSPNSISI
-1081 RRLGVGMVFDYVD
+1081 RRLGVGMVFDYMD
-1094 MEKSDHLYYQNALGF
+1094 MEKSDHLYYKNALGF

-1119 NLGNLNN
+1119 NLGNSNN

-1147 AEFSQTLTGQN
+1147 AEFSQTFTGQN

-1243 GILLTNATLYNRAAG
+1243 GILLTNATLYNRTAG
-1258 TQSSSMNFISN
+1258 TQSSSMNFTSN
-1269 SANIQAQNS
+1269 GANIQAQNS
-1278 YFIDDTAQNKGNPNF
+1278 YFIDDTAQNGGNPNF

-1320 NAVNAIS
+1320 NAKNAIS
-1327 FTNSSNLSSGLY
+1327 FTNSTNLSSGLY
-1339 QISAK
+1339 QMQAK
-1344 SVLFDNSNL
+1344 SVSFDNSNL

-1363 ANAISLSQNAS
+1363 ANAINLSQNAS

-1381 TLELSGDLNLNDT
+1381 TLELQGDLNLNDT

-1413 DYASLIASNGSHLN
+1413 DHASLIVNDGSRLN

-1438 ITTSLSDSSIVFKGA
+1438 TTTSLNHSSIVFKGTI
-1453 SSLGGQFN
+1453 SLGGQFN
-1461 LSNNSFLDFQGSS
+1461 LSNNSSLDFQGSS

-1484 YNNAFSQSPITFHQA
+1484 YGSAFSQSPITFHQS

-1555 NIIQADMNSNWYER
+1555 NIIQAGMDSNWYER
-1569 ISFFGMRIND
+1569 INFFGMRIND
-1579 GIYDAKNQT
+1579 GVYDAINQT

-1623 LYNIGS
+1623 LYNISS
-1629 EIFNYQKVY
+1629 EVFNYQKVY

-1644 YSYSDDAQGVFYLT
+1644 YSYSDDAKGVFYLT
-1658 SSVKGYYNPNQSYQA
+1658 SNVKGYYSPNQSYQA

-1687 ESSVI
+1687 DSSVI

-1734 ILGNDFSLSSLSNLK
+1734 ILGNDFSLSNLSDLNSN
-1749 GDALNQLTKLITP
+1749 ALNQLTKLITP
-1762 SDWKNINE
+1762 NDWKNINE
-1770 LIDNANNSVVQNFNN
+1770 FIDNANNSVVQNFNN
-1785 GALIIGATKI
+1785 GALIVGATKI
-1795 GQTNTNST
+1795 GQTDTNSA

-1881 ILNQANIVSSQ
+1881 VFNQANIVSSQ

-1930 GLGNLIVNTLGSG
+1930 GLGNLIVDMLGSD
-1943 SVIGGYL
+1943 SVIGGHL

-2060 NDVVALGKQMIGE
+2060 NDVAALGKQMIGE
-2073 FLGQDMLNSLESLLQ
+2073 FLGQDTLNSLESLLQ

-2102 KGLGP
+2102 KGLGS

-2126 APYGLSQVWQRG
+2126 APYGLSQVWQKG

-2184 SGTLNLLSNQVS
+2184 FGTLQLLSNQVS

-2203 DASNGLKINAAN
+2203 DASNGLKINAGSN
-2215 NNVSVSQGNLFI
+2215 NISVSQGNLFI
-2227 NASCVQQSDPITTNT
+2227 NASCAQQSDPTIANAT
-2242 ANPCALSAQSAN
+2242 NPCALNAQSAN
-2254 GASSNN
+2254 GTSSSN

-2291 NGVVDFSKIKGSAN
+2291 NWVVDFSKIKGSAN

-2313 NAQFQANNLTIS
+2313 NAQFQANNLIIS

-2334 SFVTNNL
+2334 SFMANNL

-2346 FNNNATQK
+2346 FNNNATRK
-2354 IGVLQNLV
+2354 IEVLQNLT

-2377 VGGALNNFGAIH
+2377 VGGALNNSGAIH

-2397 PAPLIQAEGIIN
+2397 PTPLIQAEGIIN

-2417 INVNNSMANNTTYT
+2417 MNVNNSMANNTTYT

-2452 KLYTLININGN
+2452 NLYTLININGN

-2495 NNASPN
+2495 NNAHQN
-2501 NILSLSVLHN
+2501 NILSLSVLHD
-2511 QVKMSYGDKVMDFTP
+2511 QIKMSYGNKVMDFTP

-2538 QSALNQIEAIG
+2538 QNALNQIESVG

-2556 LSTLMIKTKENPLFA
+2556 LSTLMMETKENPLFA
-2571 PIYLENHSLNEI
+2571 PIYLENHSLHEI
-2583 LDATKDLQNTASLI
+2583 LGVAKDLLNTASLI

-2629 AREGESNFSER
+2629 SREGESDFSER

-2649 SDPNPSEIFVKY
+2649 SDPNPGEVFVKY
-2661 SQPNKHPN
+2661 SQLSKHPN
-2669 NLWVQGVGGASFIS
+2669 NLWVQGIGGASFIS

-2692 NVGYDRLVKNVILG
+2692 NAGYDRLVKNVILG

-2714 GFNGNIMRS
+2714 GFNGNIMHS
-2723 LGNNVDVGMYAR
+2723 LANNVDVGMYAR

-2743 TLSANETYGG
+2743 TLSANETYEG
-2753 NASHINSSNSLLSV
+2753 NASNINSSNPLLSV
-2767 LNQRYNYN
+2767 LNQRYSYN

-2812 GMKGKMQNP
+2812 AMKGKMNDA
-2821 AYQQFVMHSNPSNE
+2821 AYKQFLMHSNPSNE

-2857 VTARLGRDLLIKAK
+2857 VTARLGRDLLIKSK
-2871 GDNMVR
+2871 GDNVVR
-2877 FVGENTLLYRKGEIF
+2877 FVGENTLLYRKGEVF

-2919 MGLQYQDLNITGNVG
+2919 MGLQYQDINITGNVG

>member
-1 MKQFKKK
+1 MKKFKKK
-8 PKKIKRSQKI
+8 PKSIKRSHQKT
-18 ILKRPLWLMPL
+18 ILKRPLWLAPL
-29 LIGGF
+29 LISGF
-34 ASGVYADG
+34 ASGVHANNLWDLLNPKVGGEYVHWVKGSQYCAWWEFAG
-42 TDILGLSWGEKSQKV
+42 CLKNVWGANHKG
-57 CVHRPW
+57 
-63 YALWSCDKWEEKT
+63 YDA
-76 QQFTGNQLIT
+76 
-86 KTWAGGNAANYY
+86 GNAANYLS
-98 HSQNNQDITANLKND
+98 SQNYQAISVGSGNET
-113 NGTYFL
+113 GTYSL
-119 SGLYNYTGG
+119 SGFTNYV
-128 EYNGGNLD
+128 GGNLT
-136 IELGSNATFNLGAN
+136 INLGN
-150 SGNSFTSWYPN
+150 SVVLDLSGSNSFTSYQGYHQVKDDVSFNVGAINLN
-161 GHTNVTFSAGTINV
+161 GAL
-175 NNSVE
+175 E

-190 THTGTATLNLNANK
+190 THTGTATLNLNANQ
-204 VTINSNINAY
+204 VNINSNISAF

-224 NSAITINSVSLSGDT
+224 NSAITIGSVSLNGDT
-239 CSSLAKIGSGANCSS
+239 CSSLARVGVGANCST

-266 ATNTTFS
+266 ATNTAFS
-273 NASGSFTFEESAN
+273 NASGSFTFEENAT

-299 NKGFNATNNTA
+299 NKEFNATNNTA
-310 FNSGSFTFK
+310 FNSGSFNFK
-319 GTSSFNNAT
+319 GTSSFNGAT

-334 TFDNQ
+334 TFNNQ

-351 FTFNNQSNPTNSAQH
+351 FTFNNQNNQSAQH
-366 PQILFENS
+366 PQI
-374 SFNGGIFTFN
+374 
-384 NQTNPTNSAQ
+384 Q
-394 HPQILFENS
+394 NS
-403 SFSGSTTTLKGS
+403 SFSGNATTLKG
-415 ATFEQAF
+415 FVNFQQAF

-427 QLTIQNASFDNATFN
+427 QLTVQNASFNNADFN
-442 NTGKITIEKDA
+442 NTGKITINESA
-453 SFNNTS
+453 SFNNTT
-459 FNTPVDTN
+459 FNTSVNTN
-467 NMSVT
+467 NMTIT

-492 SSKITLAQG
+492 SSQVTLTQG
-501 ATFNLTSLGS
+501 TTFNLTSLWDK
-511 EKSVTILNSSGG
+511 KSVTILNSSGG
-523 ITYNHLLNHALN
+523 ITYNNLLNHALN

-541 KTTESSSKPQSFA
+541 KTNESSLKPQSFA

-567 GQLLSENAA
+567 GQLLSTDA
-576 TPKNT
+576 TTSKPA

-586 APTKDSP
+586 KSSTNSA
-593 QVYQVGYKIGDTIY
+593 QVYQVGYKIGDIIY
-607 KLQETFSPNSIIIQA
+607 KLQETFSHNSIIIQA
-622 LESGTYTPP
+622 LESGTYTPLP
-631 PTISGSQFDLSASNY
+631 IISGSKFDLSASNY
-646 INANMPWYD
+646 IDSDMPWYD
-655 HKYYIPKSQ
+655 HKSYIPKSQ
-664 NFTESGTYYLPSVQ
+664 NFTEGGTYYLPSVQ

-688 QTFSTNGSN
+688 QTFSASGSN

-702 NATWTGNSVSSSGTV
+702 NATWTDHNVSSSDTV
-717 SFGDTSGSALNGHCG
+717 SFGDASGSALNGHCG
-732 PWPYYQCIG
+732 PWPYYQCTG
-741 TTNGAYSA
+741 TTNGTYSA

-776 VDSINIAN
+776 VDSVNIAN
-784 ATITQHNAGAY
+784 ATITQHNAGIY
-795 SSSMTFSTQN
+795 SSSMTFSTQG
-805 MDSSQNLNGLNANG
+805 MDNSQNLDGLNANG
-819 KLSVYGATFTNQAKD
+819 TLSVYGTTFTNQAKD
-834 GKFIFNAGQA
+834 GKFIFNAGKA

-877 ISAKNASFNNA
+877 ISAKNASFDNA
-888 NFNNSASFNFNNSNA
+888 NFSASFNFNNSNA
-903 TTSFVG
+903 NTSFVG

-918 QIAGNA
+918 QIAGSA
-924 VFGNSTNSDG
+924 VFGNSNNG
-934 SQNTANFNNTGSVN
+934 SQNNANFNNTGSVN
-948 IAGNATF
+948 ILGNATF
-955 DNMAFNGPT
+955 DNVVFNGPT
-964 NTSVKGQVTLNNIT
+964 NMSVKGQVTLNNIT
-978 LKNLNAPLSFGDGMI
+978 LKNLNTPLSFGDGTI
-993 NFSAHSVINIGEAI
+993 TFNAHSVINIAEAI

-1041 GASSEKLVSSAGNGI
+1041 GASSEKLVSSAGNGV

-1071 EVFSPNSISI
+1071 EIFSPNSISI
-1081 RRLGVGMVFDYVD
+1081 RRLGVGMVFDYMD
-1094 MEKSDHLYYQNALGF
+1094 MEKSDHLYYKDVAGF

-1119 NLGNLNN
+1119 NLGNSNN

-1132 KSIDFYASGKTLFTK
+1132 NSIDFYASGKTLFTK
-1147 AEFSQTLTGQN
+1147 AEFSQTFTGQN

-1166 NIWTNA
+1166 SIWTNA
-1172 SDAPQSNTIIRFG
+1172 SDVPQSNTIIRFG
-1185 DNKGAGSNDASGHCW
+1185 DNKGVGSNDASGHCW

-1243 GILLTNATLYNRAAG
+1243 GILLTNATLYNRTAG
-1258 TQSSSMNFISN
+1258 TQSSSMNFTSN

-1278 YFIDDTAQNKGNPNF
+1278 YFIDDTAQNGGNPNF

-1320 NAVNAIS
+1320 NAANAIN
-1327 FTNSSNLSSGLY
+1327 FTNSTNLSSGLY
-1339 QISAK
+1339 QMQAK

-1363 ANAISLSQNAS
+1363 ANAINLSQNAS

-1381 TLELSGDLNLNDT
+1381 TLELQGDLNLNDT
-1394 SSLNLNQSAINVS
+1394 SSLNLNQSTINVS

-1413 DYASLIASNGSHLN
+1413 DHASLIVNDGSRLN
-1427 FNGAVNFNSAN
+1427 FNGAVNFNSEN
-1438 ITTSLSDSSIVFKGA
+1438 ITTSLNHSSIVFKGA
-1453 SSLGGQFN
+1453 ISLGGQFN
-1461 LSNNSFLDFQGSS
+1461 LSNNSSLDFQGSS
-1474 AITSNTAFNF
+1474 TITSNTAFNF
-1484 YNNAFSQSPITFHQA
+1484 YDNAFSQSPITFHQA

-1555 NIIQADMNSNWYER
+1555 NIIQAGMNHNWYER
-1569 ISFFGMRIND
+1569 INFFGMRIND
-1579 GIYDAKNQT
+1579 GVYDAINQT

-1629 EIFNYQKVY
+1629 EVFNYQKVY

-1644 YSYSDDAQGVFYLT
+1644 YSYSDDAEGVFYLT
-1658 SSVKGYYNPNQSYQA
+1658 SNVKGYYNPNQSYQA

-1687 ESSVI
+1687 DSSVI

-1706 HVYNKGYN
+1706 HIYNKGYN

-1734 ILGNDFSLSSLSNLK
+1734 ILGNDFSLSSLSDLNSN
-1749 GDALNQLTKLITP
+1749 ALNQLTKLITP
-1762 SDWKNINE
+1762 NDWKNINE
-1770 LIDNANNSVVQNFNN
+1770 FIDNANNSVVQNFNN
-1785 GALIIGATKI
+1785 GTLIVGAAKI
-1795 GQTNTNST
+1795 GQTNTNSA

-1817 TDIVCQKFRGTYLGQ
+1817 TDVVCQKFRGTYLGQ

-1881 ILNQANIVSSQ
+1881 VLNQANIVSSQ

-1900 GQEGINKVFNQA
+1900 GQEGINKVFNQT

-1930 GLGNLIVNTLGSG
+1930 GLGNLIADMLGSN
-1943 SVIGGYL
+1943 SVIGGHL

-2047 MLQDIVKPSEALQ
+2047 ILQDIVKPSEALQ
-2060 NDVVALGKQMIGE
+2060 SDVAALGKQMIGE
-2073 FLGQDMLNSLESLLQ
+2073 FLGQDTLNSLESLLQ

-2102 KGLGP
+2102 KGLGS

-2114 DLIPNLGKKGLF
+2114 DLMPNLGKKGLF
-2126 APYGLSQVWQRG
+2126 APYGLSQVWQKG

-2156 NANGGTLSF
+2156 NANGGAISF
-2165 NAGNSLIFAGNNHI
+2165 NAGDTLIFAGNNRI
-2179 AFTNH
+2179 SFTNH
-2184 SGTLNLLSNQVS
+2184 AGALNLLSNQVS

-2203 DASNGLKINAAN
+2203 NASNGLKINASN

-2227 NASCVQQSDPITTNT
+2227 NASCVGQNDPTT
-2242 ANPCALSAQSAN
+2242 ANIADSCALSAQSAN
-2254 GASSNN
+2254 DASSGN
-2260 ASNNAPIA
+2260 ASNNAQIA

-2334 SFVTNNL
+2334 SFMANNL

-2346 FNNNATQK
+2346 FNNNATRK
-2354 IGVLQNLV
+2354 IEVLQNLT

-2377 VGGALNNFGAIH
+2377 VRGALNNFGAIH

-2397 PAPLIQAEGIIN
+2397 PTPLIQARGIIN

-2417 INVNNSMANNTTYT
+2417 MNVNNSMANNTTYT

-2495 NNASPN
+2495 NNAPQN
-2501 NILSLSVLHN
+2501 NILSLSVLYN

-2538 QSALNQIEAIG
+2538 QSALNQIEAVG

-2556 LSTLMIKTKENPLFA
+2556 LSTLMMETKENPLFA
-2571 PIYLENHSLNEI
+2571 PIYLKNHSLNEI
-2583 LDATKDLQNTASLI
+2583 LGVAKDLLNTASLI
-2597 SNPNFRDNATN
+2597 SNPNFRNNATN

-2629 AREGESNFSER
+2629 SREGESDFSKR

-2649 SDPNPSEIFVKY
+2649 SDPNPGEVFVKY
-2661 SQPNKHPN
+2661 SQPNKHQN
-2669 NLWVQGVGGASFIS
+2669 NLWVQGIGGASFIS

-2714 GFNGNIMRS
+2714 GFNGNIMHS
-2723 LGNNVDVGMYAR
+2723 LANNVDVGMYAR

-2743 TLSANETYGG
+2743 TLSANETYEG
-2753 NASHINSSNSLLSV
+2753 NASNINSSNSLLSV
-2767 LNQRYNYN
+2767 LNQRYSYN

-2799 PQVGLSYHFIGLS
+2799 PQVGLSYYFIGLS
-2812 GMKGKMQNP
+2812 GMKGKMNDA
-2821 AYQQFVMHSNPSNE
+2821 AYKQFLMHSNPSNE
-2835 SVLTLNMGLESRKYF
+2835 SVLTLNMGLEGRKYF

-2857 VTARLGRDLLIKAK
+2857 VTARLGRDLLIKSK
-2871 GDNMVR
+2871 GDNTVR
-2877 FVGENTLLYRKGEIF
+2877 FVGENTLLYRKGEVF

-2904 HLWRLMYVNA
+2904 HLWRLVYVNA

-2919 MGLQYQDLNITGNVG
+2919 MGLQYQDINITGNVG

>member
-1 MKQFKKK
+1 MKKFKKK
-8 PKKIKRSQKI
+8 PKKITRNQKT
-18 ILKRPLWLMPL
+18 ILKRPLWLAPL

-57 CVHRPW
+57 CVHHPW

-128 EYNGGNLD
+128 ENNGGNLN
-136 IELGSNATFNLGAN
+136 IELGNNATFDLGAH
-150 SGNSFTSWYPN
+150 SGNSFTSWYSN

-204 VTINSNINAY
+204 VNINSNISTF

-224 NSAITINSVSLSGDT
+224 NSVITIGSVSLSGDV
-239 CSSLAKIGSGANCSS
+239 CSSSVSVGAGANCST
-254 SGPSYSFKGTTS
+254 SGPSYSFKGTTN
-266 ATNTTFS
+266 ATNTAFS
-273 NASGSFTFEESAN
+273 NASGSFTFEENAT
-286 FSGAKLNGGAFTF
+286 FSGAKWNGGTYTF
-299 NKGFNATNNTA
+299 NKEFSATNNTA
-310 FNSGSFTFK
+310 FNSGSFNFK
-319 GTSSFNNAT
+319 GTSSFNGAN
-328 FSNASY
+328 FSDASY
-334 TFDNQ
+334 TFNDQ

-351 FTFNNQSNPTNSAQH
+351 FTFNNQNNQSAQH
-366 PQILFENS
+366 PQI
-374 SFNGGIFTFN
+374 
-384 NQTNPTNSAQ
+384 Q
-394 HPQILFENS
+394 NS
-403 SFSGSTTTLKGS
+403 SFSGNATTLKG
-415 ATFEQAF
+415 FVDFQQAF

-427 QLTIQNASFDNATFN
+427 QLMVQNASFNNANFN
-442 NTGKITIEKDA
+442 NTGKITIEKEA
-453 SFNNTS
+453 SFNNTT
-459 FNTPVDTN
+459 FNTSINTS
-467 NMSVT
+467 NMTIT

-492 SSKITLAQG
+492 SSKITLTQG
-501 ATFNLTSLGS
+501 TTFNLTSLGD
-511 EKSVTILNSSGG
+511 KNSVTILNSSGG
-523 ITYNHLLNHALN
+523 ITYNNLLNHALN

-541 KTTESSSKPQSFA
+541 KTNENSSDPQSFA
-554 QGLWDMITYNGVT
+554 QGLWEMITYNGVT
-567 GQLLSENAA
+567 GQLLNENIAA
-576 TPKNT
+576 SKPA

-586 APTKDSP
+586 KFSTNPT

-607 KLQETFSPNSIIIQA
+607 KLQETFSHNSIIIQA

-631 PTISGSQFDLSASNY
+631 PVISGSKFDLSASNY
-646 INANMPWYD
+646 INADMPWYD

-688 QTFSTNGSN
+688 QTFSASNSN

-702 NATWTGNSVSSSGTV
+702 NATWTDHNVSSSDTV

-732 PWPYYQCIG
+732 PWPYYQCTG

-762 RIGTGGAANLVFNG
+762 RIGTGGAANLIFNG
-776 VDSINIAN
+776 VDSVNIAN
-784 ATITQHNAGAY
+784 ATITQHNAGIY
-795 SSSMTFSTQN
+795 SSSMTFSTQG
-805 MDSSQNLNGLNANG
+805 MDKNLNGLNANG
-819 KLSVYGATFTNQAKD
+819 TLLVYGTTFTNQAKD
-834 GKFIFNAGQA
+834 GKFIFNAGKA
-844 TFENTNFNGG
+844 VFENTNFNGG

-862 LNFSNNNQFNSGSFE
+862 LNFSNSNQFNSGSFE
-877 ISAKNASFNNA
+877 ISTKNASFNNA

-924 VFGNSTNSDG
+924 VFGNSANG
-934 SQNTANFNNTGSVN
+934 SQNNANFNNTGSVN
-948 IAGNATF
+948 ISGNATF
-955 DNMAFNGPT
+955 DNVVFNGPT
-964 NTSVKGQVTLNNIT
+964 NMSVKGQVTLNNIT
-978 LKNLNAPLSFGDGMI
+978 LKNLNAPLSFGDGTI
-993 NFSAHSVINIGEAI
+993 TFNAHSVINIAEAI

-1029 KNLWQL
+1029 NNLWQL

-1041 GASSEKLVSSAGNGI
+1041 GASSEKLVSSASNGV

-1071 EVFSPNSISI
+1071 EIFSPNSISI
-1081 RRLGVGMVFDYVD
+1081 RRLGVGMVFDYMD
-1094 MEKSDHLYYQNALGF
+1094 MEKSDHLYYKNVAGF

-1119 NLGNLNN
+1119 NLGNSNN

-1132 KSIDFYASGKTLFTK
+1132 NSIDFYASGKTLFTK
-1147 AEFSQTLTGQN
+1147 AEFSQTFTGQN

-1166 NIWTNA
+1166 SIWTNA
-1172 SDAPQSNTIIRFG
+1172 SDAPQSNAIIRFG

-1230 SGGGASLNFNGLQ
+1230 SGGGASLNFDGIQ

-1258 TQSSSMNFISN
+1258 TQSSSMNFTSN

-1278 YFIDDTAQNKGNPNF
+1278 YFIDDTAQNGGNPNF

-1320 NAVNAIS
+1320 NAANAIN
-1327 FTNSSNLSSGLY
+1327 FTNSTNLSSGLY
-1339 QISAK
+1339 QMQAK
-1344 SVLFDNSNL
+1344 SVSFDNSNL

-1363 ANAISLSQNAS
+1363 ANAINLSQNAS

-1381 TLELSGDLNLNDT
+1381 TLELQGDLNLNDT

-1413 DYASLIASNGSHLN
+1413 DYASLIASNNAHIN

-1438 ITTSLSDSSIVFKGA
+1438 TTTSLNDSSIVFKGA
-1453 SSLGGQFN
+1453 ISLGGQFN
-1461 LSNNSFLDFQGSS
+1461 LSNNSSLDFQGSS

-1484 YNNAFSQSPITFHQA
+1484 YDNAFSQSPITFHQA

-1514 PNNSSVL
+1514 PNSSSVL
-1521 NLKNSQLVFSDQGSL
+1521 DLKNSQLVFGDQGSL

-1579 GIYDAKNQT
+1579 GVYDAINQT

-1603 SFKDNQLSVTLSQIP
+1603 SFKNNQLSVTLSQIP

-1623 LYNIGS
+1623 LYNISS

-1644 YSYSDDAQGVFYLT
+1644 YSYSDDAEGVFYLT
-1658 SSVKGYYNPNQSYQA
+1658 SNVKGYYNPNQSYQA

-1687 ESSVI
+1687 ESSII

-1706 HVYNKGYN
+1706 HIYNKGYN

-1734 ILGNDFSLSSLSNLK
+1734 ILGNDFSLSSLSDLNSN
-1749 GDALNQLTKLITP
+1749 ALNQLTKLITP
-1762 SDWKNINE
+1762 NDWKNINE

-1785 GALIIGATKI
+1785 GTLIVGATKI
-1795 GQTNTNST
+1795 GQTDTNSA

-1930 GLGNLIVNTLGSG
+1930 GLGNLIADTLGSD

-1973 DSGLNTA
+1973 DSGLNAA

-2047 MLQDIVKPSEALQ
+2047 MLQDIVKPSEALKS
-2060 NDVVALGKQMIGE
+2060 DVAALGKQMIGE
-2073 FLGQDMLNSLESLLQ
+2073 FLGQDALNSLESLLQ

-2126 APYGLSQVWQRG
+2126 APYGLSQVWQKG

-2179 AFTNH
+2179 SFTNH
-2184 SGTLNLLSNQVS
+2184 AGTLQLLSNQVS

-2203 DASNGLKINAAN
+2203 NASNGLKINAAN

-2227 NASCVQQSDPITTNT
+2227 NASCVKQNNPATTNIT
-2242 ANPCALSAQSAN
+2242 NPCALNAQSVN
-2254 GASSNN
+2254 GTSSNS
-2260 ASNNAPIA
+2260 ASNNAQIA

-2291 NGVVDFSKIKGSAN
+2291 NGVVDLSKIKGSAN

-2334 SFVTNNL
+2334 SFMANNL

-2346 FNNNATQK
+2346 FNNNATRK
-2354 IGVLQNLV
+2354 IEVLQNLT

-2377 VGGALNNFGAIH
+2377 VGGALNSFGAIH
-2389 FNLENIQT
+2389 FNLENTQT
-2397 PAPLIQAEGIIN
+2397 PTPLIQAEGIIN

-2417 INVNNSMANNTTYT
+2417 MNANNSMANNTTYT

-2452 KLYTLININGN
+2452 NLYTLININGN
-2463 HIEEK
+2463 RIEEK

-2495 NNASPN
+2495 NNAPQN
-2501 NILSLSVLHN
+2501 NILSLSVLYN

-2538 QSALNQIEAIG
+2538 QSALNQIEAVG

-2556 LSTLMIKTKENPLFA
+2556 LSTLMMETKENPLFA
-2571 PIYLENHSLNEI
+2571 PIYLENHSLHEI
-2583 LDATKDLQNTASLI
+2583 LGVAKDLLNTASLI

-2629 AREGESNFSER
+2629 SREGESDFSER

-2649 SDPNPSEIFVKY
+2649 SDPNPNEVFVKY

-2669 NLWVQGVGGASFIS
+2669 NLWVQGIGGASFIS
-2683 GGNGTLYGL
+2683 GSNGTLYGL
-2692 NVGYDRLVKNVILG
+2692 NAGYDRLVKNVILG

-2714 GFNGNIMRS
+2714 GFNGNIMHS
-2723 LGNNVDVGMYAR
+2723 LANNVDVGMYAR

-2753 NASHINSSNSLLSV
+2753 NASNINSSNPLLSV
-2767 LNQRYNYN
+2767 LNQRYSYN
-2775 TWTTSVNG
+2775 TWTTSVSG

-2812 GMKGKMQNP
+2812 GMKGNDA
-2821 AYQQFVMHSNPSNE
+2821 AYKQFLMHSNPSNE

-2857 VTARLGRDLLIKAK
+2857 VTARLGRDLLIKSK

-2877 FVGENTLLYRKGEIF
+2877 FVGENTLLYRKGEVF

-2904 HLWRLMYVNA
+2904 HLWRLVYVNA

-2919 MGLQYQDLNITGNVG
+2919 MGLQYQDINITGNVG

>member
-1 MKQFKKK
+1 MKKFKKK
-8 PKKIKRSQKI
+8 PKSIKRSHQKT
-18 ILKRPLWLMPL
+18 ILKRPLWLAPL

-113 NGTYFL
+113 NSTYFL

-128 EYNGGNLD
+128 ENNGGNLN
-136 IELGSNATFNLGAN
+136 IELGSNATFDLGAH

-161 GHTNVTFSAGTINV
+161 GHTNITFSAGTINV

-180 VGNRVGSGAG
+180 VGNRVGTGAG

-204 VTINSNINAY
+204 VNINSNISTF

-224 NSAITINSVSLSGDT
+224 NSVITIGSVSLNGDT
-239 CSSLAKIGSGANCSS
+239 CSSLASVGVGANCST
-254 SGPSYSFKGTTS
+254 SGPSYSFKGTTN
-266 ATNTTFS
+266 ATNTAFS
-273 NASGSFTFEESAN
+273 NASGSFTFEENAT

-299 NKGFNATNNTA
+299 NKEFSATNNTA
-310 FNSGSFTFK
+310 FNSGSFNFK
-319 GTSSFNNAT
+319 GASSFNGAS

-334 TFDNQ
+334 TFNNQ

-351 FTFNNQSNPTNSAQH
+351 FTFNNQNNQSAQH
-366 PQILFENS
+366 PQI
-374 SFNGGIFTFN
+374 
-384 NQTNPTNSAQ
+384 Q
-394 HPQILFENS
+394 NS
-403 SFSGSTTTLKGS
+403 SFSGNATTLKG
-415 ATFEQAF
+415 FVDFQQAF
-422 NNSNH
+422 NNSSH
-427 QLTIQNASFDNATFN
+427 QLMVQNASFNNANFS
-442 NTGKITIEKDA
+442 NTGKITINESA
-453 SFNNTS
+453 SFNDTTFNTS
-459 FNTPVDTN
+459 VDTS
-467 NMSVT
+467 NMTIT

-492 SSKITLAQG
+492 SSQVTLTQG
-501 ATFNLTSLGS
+501 TTFNLTSLGD
-511 EKSVTILNSSGG
+511 KNSVTILNSSGG
-523 ITYNHLLNHALN
+523 ITYNNLLNHALN
-535 SLTNAL
+535 GLTNAL
-541 KTTESSSKPQSFA
+541 KTNESSLKPQSFA

-567 GQLLSENAA
+567 GQLLSANA
-576 TPKNT
+576 TTSKPT
-581 DSSPS
+581 DSSPHKSSSNS
-586 APTKDSP
+586 A
-593 QVYQVGYKIGDTIY
+593 QVYQVGYKIGDIIY
-607 KLQETFSPNSIIIQA
+607 KLQETFSHNSIIIQA

-631 PTISGSQFDLSASNY
+631 PVISGSKFDLSASNY
-646 INANMPWYD
+646 IDSNMPWYD
-655 HKYYIPKSQ
+655 HKSYIPKSQ
-664 NFTESGTYYLPSVQ
+664 IFTESGTYYLPSVQ

-688 QTFSTNGSN
+688 QTFSASGSN

-702 NATWTGNSVSSSGTV
+702 NSTWTDHNVSSSDTV

-732 PWPYYQCIG
+732 PWPYYQCTG
-741 TTNGAYSA
+741 TTDGAYSA

-776 VDSINIAN
+776 VDGVNIAN
-784 ATITQHNAGAY
+784 ATITQHNAGIY
-795 SSSMTFSTQN
+795 SSSMTFSTQS
-805 MDSSQNLNGLNANG
+805 MDNSQNVNGLNPNG
-819 KLSVYGATFTNQAKD
+819 TLLVYGTIFTNQAKD
-834 GKFIFNAGQA
+834 GKFIFNAGKA

-862 LNFSNNNQFNSGSFE
+862 LNFLNNNQFNSGSFE
-877 ISAKNASFNNA
+877 ISAKNASFDNA
-888 NFNNSASFNFNNSNA
+888 NFNNGASFNFNNSNA
-903 TTSFVG
+903 TTSFIR

-924 VFGNSTNSDG
+924 VFGNPTNSNG
-934 SQNTANFNNTGSVN
+934 SQNNANFNNTGSVN
-948 IAGNATF
+948 ISGNATF
-955 DNMAFNGPT
+955 DNVVFNGPT

-978 LKNLNAPLSFGDGMI
+978 LKNLNAPLSFGDGTI
-993 NFSAHSVINIGEAI
+993 TFNAHSVINIAEAI
-1007 TNGNPITLVSSSKEI
+1007 TNSNPITLVSSSKEI

-1041 GASSEKLVSSAGNGI
+1041 GANSEKLVSSASNGV

-1064 NQTYNFQ
+1064 NQIYNFQ
-1071 EVFSPNSISI
+1071 EIFSPNSISI
-1081 RRLGVGMVFDYVD
+1081 RRLGVGMVFDYMD

-1119 NLGNLNN
+1119 NLGNSNN

-1147 AEFSQTLTGQN
+1147 AEFSQTFTGQN

-1258 TQSSSMNFISN
+1258 TQSSSMNFTSN

-1278 YFIDDTAQNKGNPNF
+1278 YFIDDTAQNGGDPNF

-1320 NAVNAIS
+1320 NAANAIS
-1327 FTNSSNLSSGLY
+1327 FTNSTNLSSGLY
-1339 QISAK
+1339 QMQAK
-1344 SVLFDNSNL
+1344 SVSFDNSNL

-1363 ANAISLSQNAS
+1363 ANAINLSQNAS

-1381 TLELSGDLNLNDT
+1381 TLELQGDLNVNDT
-1394 SSLNLNQSAINVS
+1394 SSLNLNQSVINIS

-1413 DYASLIASNGSHLN
+1413 DHASLIVNDGSRLN
-1427 FNGAVNFNSAN
+1427 FNGTTNFNSEN
-1438 ITTSLSDSSIVFKGA
+1438 ITTSLNHSSIAFKGA
-1453 SSLGGQFN
+1453 ISLGGQFN
-1461 LSNNSFLDFQGSS
+1461 LSNNSSLDFQGSS

-1484 YNNAFSQSPITFHQA
+1484 YDSAFSQSPITFHQI

-1507 LGGNLLN
+1507 LGGNLLT

-1555 NIIQADMNSNWYER
+1555 NIIQAGMNNNWYER

-1579 GIYDAKNQT
+1579 GIYDAINQT

-1629 EIFNYQKVY
+1629 EVFNYQKVY

-1644 YSYSDDAQGVFYLT
+1644 YSYSDDAEGVFYLT
-1658 SSVKGYYNPNQSYQA
+1658 SNVKGYYNPNQSYQA

-1681 NNNLTS
+1681 NNNLIS

-1692 SQTYNAQGNPISAL
+1692 SQTYNVQGNPISAL

-1734 ILGNDFSLSSLSNLK
+1734 VLGNGFSLSSLSDLNPN
-1749 GDALNQLTKLITP
+1749 ALNQLTKLITP
-1762 SDWKNINE
+1762 NDWKNINE
-1770 LIDNANNSVVQNFNN
+1770 FIDNANNSVVQNFNN
-1785 GALIIGATKI
+1785 GTLIVGATKI
-1795 GQTNTNST
+1795 GQTDTNSA

-1881 ILNQANIVSSQ
+1881 VLNQANIVSSQ

-1930 GLGNLIVNTLGSG
+1930 GLGNLIADTLGSN
-1943 SVIGGYL
+1943 SVIGGHL

-1973 DSGLNTA
+1973 DSGLNAA

-1990 FWTGLVGGLAGL
+1990 FWTGLVGGLTGL

-2008 NPEKLIGSMSINDLL
+2008 KPEKLIGSMSINDLL

-2047 MLQDIVKPSEALQ
+2047 ILQDIVKPSEALQ

-2073 FLGQDMLNSLESLLQ
+2073 FLGQDTLNSLESLLQ

-2102 KGLGP
+2102 KGLGS

-2114 DLIPNLGKKGLF
+2114 DLIPSFGKKGLF
-2126 APYGLSQVWQRG
+2126 APYGLSQVWQKG

-2179 AFTNH
+2179 SFTNH
-2184 SGTLNLLSNQVS
+2184 AGTLQLLSDQVS

-2203 DASNGLKINAAN
+2203 NASNGLKINAAN
-2215 NNVSVSQGNLFI
+2215 NNVLVSQGNLFI
-2227 NASCVQQSDPITTNT
+2227 NASCAQQSDPTTANA
-2242 ANPCALSAQSAN
+2242 ANPCTLTTQSTN
-2254 GASSNN
+2254 NASSNN
-2260 ASNNAPIA
+2260 ASNNAQIA
-2268 LNNNDESLMVTAND
+2268 LSNNDESLMVTAND

-2313 NAQFQANNLTIS
+2313 NAQFQANNLIIS

-2334 SFVTNNL
+2334 NFVTNNL

-2346 FNNNATQK
+2346 FNNNATRK
-2354 IGVLQNLV
+2354 IEVLQNLT

-2377 VGGALNNFGAIH
+2377 VGGALNHFGAIH

-2397 PAPLIQAEGIIN
+2397 PTPLIQAEGIIN

-2417 INVNNSMANNTTYT
+2417 MNVNNSIANNMTYT

-2452 KLYTLININGN
+2452 NLYTLININGN
-2463 HIEEK
+2463 RIEEK

-2481 QDKGLLLSVALPNS
+2481 QDKGLLLSVALPDSNS
-2495 NNASPN
+2495 AHQN
-2501 NILSLSVLHN
+2501 NILSLSVLYN
-2511 QVKMSYGDKVMDFTP
+2511 QIKMSYGDKVMDFTP

-2538 QSALNQIEAIG
+2538 QSALNQIETIG

-2556 LSTLMIKTKENPLFA
+2556 LSTLMMETKENPLFA
-2571 PIYLENHSLNEI
+2571 PIYLKNHSLNEI
-2583 LDATKDLQNTASLI
+2583 LGVAKDLLNTASLI

-2629 AREGESNFSER
+2629 SREGESDFSKR

-2649 SDPNPSEIFVKY
+2649 SDPNPSEVFIKY

-2669 NLWVQGVGGASFIS
+2669 NLWVQGIGGASFIS

-2692 NVGYDRLVKNVILG
+2692 NAGYDRLVKNVILG

-2714 GFNGNIMRS
+2714 GFNGNIMHS
-2723 LGNNVDVGMYAR
+2723 LANNVDVGMYAR

-2753 NASHINSSNSLLSV
+2753 NASNINSSNSLLSV
-2767 LNQRYNYN
+2767 LNQRYSYN

-2812 GMKGKMQNP
+2812 AMKGNDA
-2821 AYQQFVMHSNPSNE
+2821 AYKQFLMHSNPSNE

-2857 VTARLGRDLLIKAK
+2857 VTARLGRDLLIKSK
-2871 GDNMVR
+2871 GGNMVR
-2877 FVGENTLLYRKGEIF
+2877 FVGENTLLYRKGEVF

-2904 HLWRLMYVNA
+2904 HLWRLVYVNA

-2919 MGLQYQDLNITGNVG
+2919 MGLQYQDINITGNVG

>member
-1 MKQFKKK
+1 MKKFKKK
-8 PKKIKRSQKI
+8 PKSIKRSHQNQKT

-29 LIGGF
+29 LISGF
-34 ASGVYADG
+34 ASGLYANG
-42 TDILGLSWGEKSQKV
+42 TDILGLSWGEKSQRV
-57 CVHRPW
+57 CVHHPW
-63 YALWSCDKWEEKT
+63 YAMWNCNKWEEKT
-76 QQFTGNQLIT
+76 QQYTGNQLIT
-86 KTWAGGNAANYY
+86 RTWAGGNAANYY
-98 HSQNNQDITANLKND
+98 HTQNNQNITANLKND

-119 SGLYNYTGG
+119 SGLHNYTGG

-136 IELGSNATFNLGAN
+136 IRLGSNATFNLGAS
-150 SGNSFTSWYPN
+150 SGNSFTSWHPN
-161 GHTNVTFSAGTINV
+161 GHTNVTFSTGTINV

-180 VGNRVGSGAG
+180 VGNRVGTGAG

-204 VTINSNINAY
+204 VTINSNISAY

-224 NSAITINSVSLSGDT
+224 NSVITIGSVSLNGDT
-239 CSSLAKIGSGANCSS
+239 CSSLARVGVGANCST
-254 SGPSYSFKGTTS
+254 SGPSYSFKGTTN
-266 ATNTTFS
+266 ATNTAFN
-273 NASGSFTFEESAN
+273 NASGSFTFEENAT
-286 FSGAKLNGGAFTF
+286 FSGAKLNGGTYTF
-299 NKGFNATNNTA
+299 NKEFSATNNTA
-310 FNSGSFTFK
+310 FNSGSFNFK
-319 GTSSFNNAT
+319 GASSFNGAS
-328 FSNASY
+328 FSNATY
-334 TFDNQ
+334 TFNNQ
-339 ATFQNSSFNGGT
+339 ATFQNSSF
-351 FTFNNQSNPTNSAQH
+351 
-366 PQILFENS
+366 
-374 SFNGGIFTFN
+374 
-384 NQTNPTNSAQ
+384 
-394 HPQILFENS
+394 
-403 SFSGSTTTLKGS
+403 SGNAITLKGS
-415 ATFEQAF
+415 VIFQQVF

-427 QLTIQNASFDNATFN
+427 QLTIQNASFNNATFN
-442 NTGKITIEKDA
+442 NTGKITINEGA
-453 SFNNTS
+453 SFNNTT
-459 FNTPVDTN
+459 FNTSINTN

-472 GSVTLSGKN
+472 GGVTLSGKN
-481 DLKNGSTLDFG
+481 DLKNDSTLDFG
-492 SSKITLAQG
+492 SSKITLTQG
-501 ATFNLTSLGS
+501 TTFNLTSLGS

-523 ITYNHLLNHALN
+523 ITYNNLLNHAIN
-535 SLTNAL
+535 SLTSAL
-541 KTTESSSKPQSFA
+541 KTSESSSDPQSFA

-567 GQLLSENAA
+567 GQLLNENAA
-576 TPKNT
+576 TSKPA

-586 APTKDSP
+586 KSSSNPT

-607 KLQETFSPNSIIIQA
+607 KLQETFGPNSIIIQA

-631 PTISGSQFDLSASNY
+631 PVINGSKFDLSASNY
-646 INANMPWYD
+646 INADMPWYN

-688 QTFSTNGSN
+688 QTFSASGSN

-702 NATWTGNSVSSSGTV
+702 NATWTGNSVSSNDTV
-717 SFGDTSGSALNGHCG
+717 SFGDTSGSVLNGHCG
-732 PWPYYQCIG
+732 PWPYYQCTG
-741 TTNGAYSA
+741 TTNGTYSA

-784 ATITQHNAGAY
+784 ATITQHNAGIY

-805 MDSSQNLNGLNANG
+805 MDNSQNLNGLNSNG
-819 KLSVYGATFTNQAKD
+819 KLSVYGTTFTNKAKD

-844 TFENTNFNGG
+844 VFENTNFNGG

-877 ISAKNASFNNA
+877 ISTKNASFNNA

-924 VFGNSTNSDG
+924 VFGNSTNG

-948 IAGNATF
+948 VSGNATF
-955 DNMAFNGPT
+955 DNVVFNGPT

-978 LKNLNAPLSFGDGMI
+978 LKNLNAPLSFGDGTI
-993 NFSAHSVINIGEAI
+993 TFSAHSVINIGEAI

-1022 EYNNAFS
+1022 DYNNAFS

-1041 GASSEKLVSSAGNGI
+1041 GASSEKLVSSVGNGV

-1081 RRLGVGMVFDYVD
+1081 RRLGVSMVFDYMD
-1094 MEKSDHLYYQNALGF
+1094 MEKSDHLYYKDVVGF

-1132 KSIDFYASGKTLFTK
+1132 NSIDFYASGQTLLTK
-1147 AEFSQTLTGQN
+1147 AEFSQTFTGQN

-1166 NIWTNA
+1166 SIWTSA
-1172 SDAPQSNTIIRFG
+1172 SDAPQSNAIIRFG

-1278 YFIDDTAQNKGNPNF
+1278 YFIDDTAQNGGNPNF

-1308 GYVGQTQSVFKF
+1308 GYVGKTQSVFKF
-1320 NAVNAIS
+1320 NATNAIS
-1327 FTNSSNLSSGLY
+1327 FTNSTNLSSGLY
-1339 QISAK
+1339 QMQAK
-1344 SVLFDNSNL
+1344 SVSFDNSNL
-1353 SVSVGTSSIK
+1353 SVSVGTSSIQ
-1363 ANAISLSQNAS
+1363 ASAINLSQNAS

-1381 TLELSGDLNLNDT
+1381 TLELQGDLNLNDT

-1413 DYASLIASNGSHLN
+1413 DYASLIASNNAHIN
-1427 FNGAVNFNSAN
+1427 FNGTTNFNSAN

-1453 SSLGGQFN
+1453 SFLGGQFN
-1461 LSNNSFLDFQGSS
+1461 LSNNSSLDFQGSS

-1484 YNNAFSQSPITFHQA
+1484 YDNAFSQSPITFHQT

-1514 PNNSSVL
+1514 PNSSSVL

-1603 SFKDNQLSVTLSQIP
+1603 SFKNNQLSVTLSQIP

-1629 EIFNYQKVY
+1629 EVFNYQKVY

-1658 SSVKGYYNPNQSYQA
+1658 SNVKGYYNPNQSYQA
-1673 SGSNNTTK
+1673 NGSNNTTK
-1681 NNNLTS
+1681 NNNLSS

-1706 HVYNKGYN
+1706 HIYNKGYN

-1734 ILGNDFSLSSLSNLK
+1734 ILGNDFSLSSLSDLK

-1795 GQTNTNST
+1795 GQTDTNSA
-1803 VVFGGLGYQKPCDY
+1803 VVFGGLGYQTPCDY

-1912 GLANILGEVAMQS
+1912 GLANILGEVAVQS

-2023 SKKGLFNQITG
+2023 SKKGLLNQITG

-2047 MLQDIVKPSEALQ
+2047 MLQDIVKPSKALQ
-2060 NDVVALGKQMIGE
+2060 NDVAALGKQMIGE
-2073 FLGQDMLNSLESLLQ
+2073 FLGQDTLNSLESLLQ
-2088 NQQIKSVLDKVLAA
+2088 NQQIKSVLDKVLTA

-2114 DLIPNLGKKGLF
+2114 DLMPNLGKKGLF
-2126 APYGLSQVWQRG
+2126 APYGLSQVWQKG
-2138 DFSFNA
+2138 DFNFNA

-2184 SGTLNLLSNQVS
+2184 FGTLQLLSNQVS

-2215 NNVSVSQGNLFI
+2215 NNVSVSQGDLFI
-2227 NASCVQQSDPITTNT
+2227 NASCVQQSDPTTANAT
-2242 ANPCALSAQSAN
+2242 NPCAFNAQSAN

-2260 ASNNAPIA
+2260 ASNNMQIA

-2291 NGVVDFSKIKGSAN
+2291 NGVVDFSKIKGSTN

-2313 NAQFQANNLTIS
+2313 NAQFQANNLIIS

-2354 IGVLQNLV
+2354 IEVLQNLV

-2377 VGGALNNFGAIH
+2377 VGGVLNNLGTIH
-2389 FNLENIQT
+2389 FNLENSQT
-2397 PAPLIQAEGIIN
+2397 PVNPLIQAEGIIN
-2409 LNTTQTPF
+2409 LNTAQTPF

-2495 NNASPN
+2495 NNASQN
-2501 NILSLSVLHN
+2501 HILSLSVLHD
-2511 QVKMSYGDKVMDFTP
+2511 QIKMSYGNKIMDFTP
-2526 PTLQDYIVGIQG
+2526 PTLQDYIAGIQG
-2538 QSALNQIEAIG
+2538 QSALNQIEAVG
-2549 GNNAIKW
+2549 GNAIKW
-2556 LSTLMIKTKENPLFA
+2556 LSTLMMETKENPLFA
-2571 PIYLENHSLNEI
+2571 PIYLKNHSLNEI
-2583 LDATKDLQNTASLI
+2583 LGVTKDLQNTASLI
-2597 SNPNFRDNATN
+2597 SNPNFRNNATN

-2629 AREGESNFSER
+2629 AREGESDFSKH

-2649 SDPNPSEIFVKY
+2649 SDPNSGEVFVKY

-2714 GFNGNIMRS
+2714 DFNGNIMHS

-2753 NASHINSSNSLLSV
+2753 NATSINSSNPLLSV

-2812 GMKGKMQNP
+2812 GMKGKMNDA
-2821 AYQQFVMHSNPSNE
+2821 AYKQFLMHSNPSNE

-2857 VTARLGRDLLIKAK
+2857 VTARLGRDLLIKSK
-2871 GDNMVR
+2871 GGNTVR
-2877 FVGENTLLYRKGEIF
+2877 FVGENTLLYRKGEVF

-2919 MGLQYQDLNITGNVG
+2919 MGLQYQDINITGNVG

>member
-1 MKQFKKK
+1 MKKFKKK
-8 PKKIKRSQKI
+8 PKSIKQPHQKT
-18 ILKRPLWLMPL
+18 ILKRPLWLAPL

-34 ASGVYADG
+34 ASGVHANNLWD
-42 TDILGLSWGEKSQKV
+42 LLNPKV
-57 CVHRPW
+57 
-63 YALWSCDKWEEKT
+63 
-76 QQFTGNQLIT
+76 
-86 KTWAGGNAANYY
+86 
-98 HSQNNQDITANLKND
+98 
-113 NGTYFL
+113 
-119 SGLYNYTGG
+119 GG
-128 EYNGGNLD
+128 EYVHWVKGSQYCAWWEFAGCLKNVWGANHKGYDAGNVANYLSSQNYQAISVGSGNETGTYSLSGFTNYVGGNLT
-136 IELGSNATFNLGAN
+136 INLGN
-150 SGNSFTSWYPN
+150 SVVLDLSGSNSFTSYQGYNQGKDDVSFNVGAINLN
-161 GHTNVTFSAGTINV
+161 GAL
-175 NNSVE
+175 E

-204 VTINSNINAY
+204 VNINSNISAF

-224 NSAITINSVSLSGDT
+224 NSVITIGSVSLSGDT
-239 CSSLAKIGSGANCSS
+239 CSSLASVGVGANCST
-254 SGPSYSFKGTTS
+254 SGPGYSFKGTTS
-266 ATNTTFS
+266 TTNTAFS
-273 NASGSFTFEESAN
+273 NASGSFTFEENAT

-299 NKGFNATNNTA
+299 NKELNATNNTA
-310 FNSGSFTFK
+310 FNSGSFNFK
-319 GTSSFNNAT
+319 DASSFNGAT

-334 TFDNQ
+334 TFNNQ

-351 FTFNNQSNPTNSAQH
+351 FTFND
-366 PQILFENS
+366 
-374 SFNGGIFTFN
+374 
-384 NQTNPTNSAQ
+384 QTNQTNSAQ

-403 SFSGSTTTLKGS
+403 SFSGNATTFKG
-415 ATFEQAF
+415 FVYFQQAF

-427 QLTIQNASFDNATFN
+427 QLIMQNASFNNANFN
-442 NTGKITIEKDA
+442 NTGKITIEKEV
-453 SFNNTS
+453 SFNNTT
-459 FNTPVDTN
+459 FNTSINTN
-467 NMSVT
+467 NMTIT

-492 SSKITLAQG
+492 SSQVALTQG
-501 ATFNLTSLGS
+501 TTFNLTSLGS

-523 ITYNHLLNHALN
+523 ITYNNLLNHALN

-541 KTTESSSKPQSFA
+541 KTNESSSRPQSFA

-567 GQLLSENAA
+567 GQLLSTDA
-576 TPKNT
+576 TTSKPA

-586 APTKDSP
+586 KSSTNPT
-593 QVYQVGYKIGDTIY
+593 QVYQVGYKIGDIIY
-607 KLQETFSPNSIIIQA
+607 KLQETFSHNSIIIQA

-631 PTISGSQFDLSASNY
+631 PVISGSKFDLSASNY
-646 INANMPWYD
+646 IDSDMPWYD
-655 HKYYIPKSQ
+655 HKSYIPKSQ

-688 QTFSTNGSN
+688 QTFSASGSN

-702 NATWTGNSVSSSGTV
+702 NSTWTDHNVSSSDTV
-717 SFGDTSGSALNGHCG
+717 SFGDTSGSTLNGHCG
-732 PWPYYQCIG
+732 PWPYYQCTG
-741 TTNGAYSA
+741 TTNGVYSA

-776 VDSINIAN
+776 VDSVNIVN
-784 ATITQHNAGAY
+784 ATITQHNAGIY
-795 SSSMTFSTQN
+795 SSSMTFSTQG
-805 MDSSQNLNGLNANG
+805 MDNSQNLDGLNANG
-819 KLSVYGATFTNQAKD
+819 TLSVYGATFTNQAKD

-844 TFENTNFNGG
+844 VFENTNFNGG

-877 ISAKNASFNNA
+877 IGAKNASFNNA

-918 QIAGNA
+918 QIAGSA
-924 VFGNSTNSDG
+924 VFGNSANG
-934 SQNTANFNNTGSVN
+934 SQNNANFNNTGSVN
-948 IAGNATF
+948 ISGNATF
-955 DNMAFNGPT
+955 DNVVFNSPT
-964 NTSVKGQVTLNNIT
+964 NMSVKGQVTLNNIT
-978 LKNLNAPLSFGDGMI
+978 LKNLNSPLSFGDGTI
-993 NFSAHSVINIGEAI
+993 TFNAHSVINIAEAI

-1041 GASSEKLVSSAGNGI
+1041 GASSEKLVSSAGNGV

-1071 EVFSPNSISI
+1071 EIFSPNSISI
-1081 RRLGVGMVFDYVD
+1081 RRLGVGMVFDYMD
-1094 MEKSDHLYYQNALGF
+1094 MEKSDHLYYKDVAGF

-1119 NLGNLNN
+1119 NLGNSNN

-1132 KSIDFYASGKTLFTK
+1132 NSIDFYASGKTLFTK
-1147 AEFSQTLTGQN
+1147 AEFSQTFTGQN

-1166 NIWTNA
+1166 SIWTNA

-1185 DNKGAGSNDASGHCW
+1185 DNKGVGSNDASGHCW

-1243 GILLTNATLYNRAAG
+1243 GILLTNATLYNRTAG
-1258 TQSSSMNFISN
+1258 TQSSSMNFTSN

-1278 YFIDDTAQNKGNPNF
+1278 YFIDDTAQNGGNPNF

-1320 NAVNAIS
+1320 NAANTIS
-1327 FTNSSNLSSGLY
+1327 FANSTNLSSGLY
-1339 QISAK
+1339 QMQAK
-1344 SVLFDNSNL
+1344 SVSFDNSSL

-1363 ANAISLSQNAS
+1363 ANAINLSQNAS

-1381 TLELSGDLNLNDT
+1381 TLELQGDLNLNDT
-1394 SSLNLNQSAINVS
+1394 SSLNLNQSTINVS

-1413 DYASLIASNGSHLN
+1413 DYASLIVNDGSRLN
-1427 FNGAVNFNSAN
+1427 FNGTTHFNSAN
-1438 ITTSLSDSSIVFKGA
+1438 ITTSLNHSSIVFKGA
-1453 SSLGGQFN
+1453 ISLGGQFN
-1461 LSNNSFLDFQGSS
+1461 LSNNSSLDFQGSS

-1484 YNNAFSQSPITFHQA
+1484 YDNAFSQSPITFHQA

-1507 LGGNLLN
+1507 LGGNLLT

-1550 KNRVY
+1550 RNRVY
-1555 NIIQADMNSNWYER
+1555 NIIQAGMNNNWYER
-1569 ISFFGMRIND
+1569 INFFGMRIND
-1579 GIYDAKNQT
+1579 GVYDAINQT

-1629 EIFNYQKVY
+1629 EVFNYQKVY

-1644 YSYSDDAQGVFYLT
+1644 YSYSDDAEGVFYLT
-1658 SSVKGYYNPNQSYQA
+1658 SNVKGYYNPNQSYQA

-1681 NNNLTS
+1681 NNNLIS
-1687 ESSVI
+1687 GASVI

-1734 ILGNDFSLSSLSNLK
+1734 ILGNDFSLSSLSDLNSN
-1749 GDALNQLTKLITP
+1749 ALNQLTKLITP
-1762 SDWKNINE
+1762 NDWKNINE
-1770 LIDNANNSVVQNFNN
+1770 FIDNANNSVVQNFNN
-1785 GALIIGATKI
+1785 GTLIVGAAKI
-1795 GQTNTNST
+1795 GQTDTNSA

-1817 TDIVCQKFRGTYLGQ
+1817 TDVVCQKFRGTYLGQ

-1881 ILNQANIVSSQ
+1881 VLNQANIVSSQ

-1930 GLGNLIVNTLGSG
+1930 GLGNLIADTLGSN

-2047 MLQDIVKPSEALQ
+2047 ILQDIVKPSEALK
-2060 NDVVALGKQMIGE
+2060 NDVAALGKQMIGE
-2073 FLGQDMLNSLESLLQ
+2073 FLGQDTLNSLESLLQ

-2114 DLIPNLGKKGLF
+2114 DLMPNLGKKGLF
-2126 APYGLSQVWQRG
+2126 APYGLSQVWQKG

-2156 NANGGTLSF
+2156 NANGGALSF
-2165 NAGNSLIFAGNNHI
+2165 NAGDTLIFAGNNRI
-2179 AFTNH
+2179 SFTNH
-2184 SGTLNLLSNQVS
+2184 AGELNLLSDQVS

-2203 DASNGLKINAAN
+2203 NASNGLKINAAS
-2215 NNVSVSQGNLFI
+2215 NNVLVSQGNLFI
-2227 NASCVQQSDPITTNT
+2227 NASCVGQNDPTT
-2242 ANPCALSAQSAN
+2242 ANIANSCALSTQSAN
-2254 GASSNN
+2254 DASSNN
-2260 ASNNAPIA
+2260 ASNNAQIA

-2291 NGVVDFSKIKGSAN
+2291 NGVVDFSKIKGSAS

-2346 FNNNATQK
+2346 FNNNATRK
-2354 IGVLQNLV
+2354 IEVLHNLT

-2389 FNLENIQT
+2389 FNLENTQT
-2397 PAPLIQAEGIIN
+2397 PTPLIQAGGIIN

-2417 INVNNSMANNTTYT
+2417 MNVNNSMANNTTYT

-2452 KLYTLININGN
+2452 NLYTLININGN

-2495 NNASPN
+2495 NNAHQN
-2501 NILSLSVLHN
+2501 NILSLSVLYN
-2511 QVKMSYGDKVMDFTP
+2511 QIKMSYGDKVMDFTP

-2538 QSALNQIEAIG
+2538 QSALNQIEAVG

-2556 LSTLMIKTKENPLFA
+2556 LSTLMMETKENPLFA
-2571 PIYLENHSLNEI
+2571 PIYLKNHSLHEI
-2583 LDATKDLQNTASLI
+2583 LGVAKDLLNTASLI
-2597 SNPNFRDNATN
+2597 SNPNFRNNATN

-2629 AREGESNFSER
+2629 AREGESDFSKH

-2649 SDPNPSEIFVKY
+2649 SDPNPGEVFVKY
-2661 SQPNKHPN
+2661 SQPNKHQN
-2669 NLWVQGVGGASFIS
+2669 NLWVQGIGGASFIA

-2692 NVGYDRLVKNVILG
+2692 NAGYDRLVKNVILG

-2714 GFNGNIMRS
+2714 GFNGNTMHS
-2723 LGNNVDVGMYAR
+2723 LANNVDVGMYAR

-2753 NASHINSSNSLLSV
+2753 NANNINSSNPLLSV
-2767 LNQRYNYN
+2767 LNQRYSYN

-2812 GMKGKMQNP
+2812 GMKGKMNDA
-2821 AYQQFVMHSNPSNE
+2821 AYKQFLMHSNPSNE

-2857 VTARLGRDLLIKAK
+2857 VTARLGRDLLIKSK
-2871 GDNMVR
+2871 GDNVVR
-2877 FVGENTLLYRKGEIF
+2877 FVGENTLLYRKGEVF

-2904 HLWRLMYVNA
+2904 HLWRLVYVNA

-2919 MGLQYQDLNITGNVG
+2919 MGLQYQDINITGNVG

>member
-1 MKQFKKK
+1 MKKFKKK
-8 PKKIKRSQKI
+8 PKSIKRSHQKT
-18 ILKRPLWLMPL
+18 ILKRPLWLAPL

-34 ASGVYADG
+34 ASGVYANNLWDLLNPKVG
-42 TDILGLSWGEKSQKV
+42 GEYVHWVKGSQYCAWWEFAGCLKNVWGANHKG
-57 CVHRPW
+57 
-63 YALWSCDKWEEKT
+63 YDA
-76 QQFTGNQLIT
+76 
-86 KTWAGGNAANYY
+86 GNAANYLS
-98 HSQNNQDITANLKND
+98 SQNYQAIFVGSGNET
-113 NGTYFL
+113 GTYSL
-119 SGLYNYTGG
+119 SGFTNYV
-128 EYNGGNLD
+128 GGNLT
-136 IELGSNATFNLGAN
+136 INLGN
-150 SGNSFTSWYPN
+150 SVVLDLSGSNSFTSYQ
-161 GHTNVTFSAGTINV
+161 GYHQGKDDVSFNVGAINL
-175 NNSVE
+175 SGALE

-204 VTINSNINAY
+204 VNINSNISAF

-224 NSAITINSVSLSGDT
+224 NSTITIGSVSLSGDT
-239 CSSLAKIGSGANCSS
+239 CSSLASVGVGANCST
-254 SGPSYSFKGTTS
+254 SGPSYSFRGTTN
-266 ATNTTFS
+266 ATNTAFS
-273 NASGSFTFEESAN
+273 NASGSFTFEENAT
-286 FSGAKLNGGAFTF
+286 FSGSKLNGGAFTF
-299 NKGFNATNNTA
+299 NKELNATNNTA
-310 FNSGSFTFK
+310 FNSGSFNFK
-319 GTSSFNNAT
+319 GASSFNGASFSDAT
-328 FSNASY
+328 Y
-334 TFDNQ
+334 TFNNQ
-339 ATFQNSSFNGGT
+339 ATFNNSSFNGGT
-351 FTFNNQSNPTNSAQH
+351 FTFNDQNNQANSAQH
-366 PQILFENS
+366 PQI
-374 SFNGGIFTFN
+374 
-384 NQTNPTNSAQ
+384 Q
-394 HPQILFENS
+394 NS
-403 SFSGSTTTLKGS
+403 SFSGNATTLKG
-415 ATFEQAF
+415 FVDFQQAF
-422 NNSNH
+422 NNSNR
-427 QLTIQNASFDNATFN
+427 QLMVQSASFNNANFN
-442 NTGKITIEKDA
+442 NTGKITINESA
-453 SFNNTS
+453 SFNDTTFNTS
-459 FNTPVDTN
+459 INTN
-467 NMSVT
+467 NMTIT

-492 SSKITLAQG
+492 SSQVTLTQG
-501 ATFNLTSLGS
+501 TTFNLTSLGD
-511 EKSVTILNSSGG
+511 KNSVTILNSSGG
-523 ITYNHLLNHALN
+523 ITYNNLLNHALN
-535 SLTNAL
+535 SLTSTL
-541 KTTESSSKPQSFA
+541 KTNESSLKPQSFA

-567 GQLLSENAA
+567 GQLLNENA
-576 TPKNT
+576 TTSKPT

-586 APTKDSP
+586 KPSTNPT

-607 KLQETFSPNSIIIQA
+607 KLQETFSHNSIIIQA

-631 PTISGSQFDLSASNY
+631 PVISGSKFDLSASNY
-646 INANMPWYD
+646 IDADMPWYD
-655 HKYYIPKSQ
+655 HKSYIPKSQ

-688 QTFSTNGSN
+688 QTFSASNSN

-702 NATWTGNSVSSSGTV
+702 NSTWTDHNVSSSDTV
-717 SFGDTSGSALNGHCG
+717 SFGDISGSALNGHCG
-732 PWPYYQCIG
+732 PWPYYQCTG
-741 TTNGAYSA
+741 TTNGTYGA

-776 VDSINIAN
+776 VDSVNIAN
-784 ATITQHNAGAY
+784 ATITQHNAGIY
-795 SSSMTFSTQN
+795 SSSMTFSTQG
-805 MDSSQNLNGLNANG
+805 MDNSQNLNDLNANG
-819 KLSVYGATFTNQAKD
+819 TLSVYGATFTNQAKD
-834 GKFIFNAGQA
+834 GKFIFNAGKA
-844 TFENTNFNGG
+844 VFENTNFNGG

-877 ISAKNASFNNA
+877 ISAKNASFDNA

-903 TTSFVG
+903 NTSFVG

-918 QIAGNA
+918 QIAGSA
-924 VFGNSTNSDG
+924 VFGNSNNG
-934 SQNTANFNNTGSVN
+934 SQNNANFNNTGSVN
-948 IAGNATF
+948 ISGNTTF
-955 DNMAFNGPT
+955 DNVVFNGPT

-978 LKNLNAPLSFGDGMI
+978 LKNLNAPLSFGDGTI
-993 NFSAHSVINIGEAI
+993 TFNAHSVINIAEAI

-1022 EYNNAFS
+1022 EYNDAFS

-1041 GASSEKLVSSAGNGI
+1041 GANSEKLVSSAGNGV

-1071 EVFSPNSISI
+1071 EIFSPNSISI
-1081 RRLGVGMVFDYVD
+1081 RRLGVGMVFDYMD
-1094 MEKSDHLYYQNALGF
+1094 MEKSDHLYYKNVAGF

-1119 NLGNLNN
+1119 NLGNSNN

-1147 AEFSQTLTGQN
+1147 AEFSQTFTGQN

-1172 SDAPQSNTIIRFG
+1172 SDAPQSNAIIRFG

-1230 SGGGASLNFNGLQ
+1230 SGGGASLNFNGLY

-1258 TQSSSMNFISN
+1258 TQSSSMNFTSN

-1308 GYVGQTQSVFKF
+1308 GYVGKTQSVFKF
-1320 NAVNAIS
+1320 NAKNAIS
-1327 FTNSSNLSSGLY
+1327 FTNSTNLSSGLY
-1339 QISAK
+1339 QMQAK
-1344 SVLFDNSNL
+1344 SVSFDNSNL

-1363 ANAISLSQNAS
+1363 ANAINLSQNAS

-1381 TLELSGDLNLNDT
+1381 TLELQGDLNVNDT
-1394 SSLNLNQSAINVS
+1394 SSLNLNQSTINVS

-1413 DYASLIASNGSHLN
+1413 DHASLIVNDGSHLN
-1427 FNGAVNFNSAN
+1427 FNGAINFNSAN
-1438 ITTSLSDSSIVFKGA
+1438 ITTSLNDSSIVFKGA
-1453 SSLGGQFN
+1453 ISLGGQFN
-1461 LSNNSFLDFQGSS
+1461 LSNNSSLDFQGSS

-1484 YNNAFSQSPITFHQA
+1484 YDSAFSQSPITFHQS

-1550 KNRVY
+1550 RSRVY
-1555 NIIQADMNSNWYER
+1555 NIIQADMNNNNNWYER
-1569 ISFFGMRIND
+1569 INFFGMRIND
-1579 GIYDAKNQT
+1579 GVYDAINQT
-1588 YSFTNPLNNALKITE
+1588 YSFTNPLDNALKITE

-1629 EIFNYQKVY
+1629 EVFNYQKVY

-1644 YSYSDDAQGVFYLT
+1644 YSYSDDAEGVFYLT
-1658 SSVKGYYNPNQSYQA
+1658 SNVKGYYNPNQSYQA
-1673 SGSNNTTK
+1673 NGSNNTTK

-1692 SQTYNAQGNPISAL
+1692 SQTYNAQGNPISTL

-1734 ILGNDFSLSSLSNLK
+1734 ILGNDFSLSSLSDLNSN
-1749 GDALNQLTKLITP
+1749 ALNQLTKLITP
-1762 SDWKNINE
+1762 NDWKNINE
-1770 LIDNANNSVVQNFNN
+1770 FIDNANNSVVQNFNN
-1785 GALIIGATKI
+1785 GTLIVGAAKI
-1795 GQTNTNST
+1795 GQTDTNST

-1881 ILNQANIVSSQ
+1881 VLNQANIVSSQ

-1930 GLGNLIVNTLGSG
+1930 GLGNLIADTLGSN
-1943 SVIGGYL
+1943 SVIGGHL

-1973 DSGLNTA
+1973 DSGLNAA

-2047 MLQDIVKPSEALQ
+2047 ILQDIVKPSEALK
-2060 NDVVALGKQMIGE
+2060 NDAAALGKQMIGE
-2073 FLGQDMLNSLESLLQ
+2073 FLGQDTLNSLESLLQ

-2102 KGLGP
+2102 KGLGS

-2114 DLIPNLGKKGLF
+2114 DLIPSLGKKGLF
-2126 APYGLSQVWQRG
+2126 APYGLSQVWQKG

-2156 NANGGTLSF
+2156 NANGGAISF

-2179 AFTNH
+2179 SFTNH
-2184 SGTLNLLSNQVS
+2184 AGTLQLLSDQVS

-2203 DASNGLKINAAN
+2203 NASNGLKINAAN
-2215 NNVSVSQGNLFI
+2215 NNVLVSQGNLFI
-2227 NASCVQQSDPITTNT
+2227 NTSCAQQSDPTTANV
-2242 ANPCALSAQSAN
+2242 ANPCALNTQSAN
-2254 GASSNN
+2254 DASSNN
-2260 ASNNAPIA
+2260 ASNNAQIA

-2291 NGVVDFSKIKGSAN
+2291 NGVVDFSKIKDSAN
-2305 IKNLYLYN
+2305 VKNLYLYN

-2346 FNNNATQK
+2346 FNNNATRK
-2354 IGVLQNLV
+2354 IEVLQNLT

-2389 FNLENIQT
+2389 FNLENSQT
-2397 PAPLIQAEGIIN
+2397 PTPLIQAEGIIN

-2417 INVNNSMANNTTYT
+2417 INVNNSMANNMTYT

-2468 NGVLTYLGQRVLL
+2468 NGALTYLGQRVLL

-2495 NNASPN
+2495 NNASQN
-2501 NILSLSVLHN
+2501 HILSLSVLHD
-2511 QVKMSYGDKVMDFTP
+2511 QIKMSYGDKVMDFTP

-2538 QSALNQIEAIG
+2538 QSAFNQIEAVG
-2549 GNNAIKW
+2549 GNAIKW
-2556 LSTLMIKTKENPLFA
+2556 LSTLMMETKENPLFA

-2583 LDATKDLQNTASLI
+2583 LGVAKDLLNTASLI
-2597 SNPNFRDNATN
+2597 SNPNFRNNATN

-2629 AREGESNFSER
+2629 SREGESDFSER

-2649 SDPNPSEIFVKY
+2649 SDPNPSEVFVKH
-2661 SQPNKHPN
+2661 SQPSKHQN
-2669 NLWVQGVGGASFIS
+2669 NLWVQGIGGASFIS

-2692 NVGYDRLVKNVILG
+2692 NAGYDRLVKNVILG

-2714 GFNGNIMRS
+2714 GFNGNIMHS
-2723 LGNNVDVGMYAR
+2723 LANNVDVGMYAR

-2743 TLSANETYGG
+2743 TLSANETYEG
-2753 NASHINSSNSLLSV
+2753 NASNINSSNSLLSV
-2767 LNQRYNYN
+2767 LNQRYSYN

-2812 GMKGKMQNP
+2812 GMKGNGA
-2821 AYQQFVMHSNPSNE
+2821 AYKQFLMHSNPSNE

-2857 VTARLGRDLLIKAK
+2857 VTARLGRDLLIKSK
-2871 GDNMVR
+2871 GNNVVR
-2877 FVGENTLLYRKGEIF
+2877 FVGENTLLYRKGEVF

-2904 HLWRLMYVNA
+2904 HLWRLVYVNA

-2919 MGLQYQDLNITGNVG
+2919 MGLQYQDINITGNVG

>member
-1 MKQFKKK
+1 MKKFKKK
-8 PKKIKRSQKI
+8 PKSIKRSHQKT
-18 ILKRPLWLMPL
+18 ILKRPLWLAPL

-34 ASGVYADG
+34 ASGVYANNLWD
-42 TDILGLSWGEKSQKV
+42 LLNPKV
-57 CVHRPW
+57 
-63 YALWSCDKWEEKT
+63 
-76 QQFTGNQLIT
+76 
-86 KTWAGGNAANYY
+86 
-98 HSQNNQDITANLKND
+98 
-113 NGTYFL
+113 
-119 SGLYNYTGG
+119 GG
-128 EYNGGNLD
+128 EYVHWVK
-136 IELGSNATFNLGAN
+136 GSQYCTWWEFAGCLKNVWGANHKGYDAGNATNYLSSQNYQAIFVGSGNETGTYSLSGFTNYVGGDLTINLGN
-150 SGNSFTSWYPN
+150 SVVLDLSGSNSFTSYQGYHQGKDDVNFNVGAINLN
-161 GHTNVTFSAGTINV
+161 GTL
-175 NNSVE
+175 E
-180 VGNRVGSGAG
+180 VGNRVGTGAG

-204 VTINSNINAY
+204 VNINSNISTF

-224 NSAITINSVSLSGDT
+224 NSAITIGSVSLSGDT
-239 CSSLAKIGSGANCSS
+239 CSSLASVGVGANCST
-254 SGPSYSFKGTTS
+254 SGPSYSFKGATN
-266 ATNTTFS
+266 ATNTAFS
-273 NASGSFTFEESAN
+273 NASGSFTFEENAT

-310 FNSGSFTFK
+310 FNSGSFNFK
-319 GTSSFNNAT
+319 GASSFNNAT

-334 TFDNQ
+334 TFNDQ

-351 FTFNNQSNPTNSAQH
+351 FTFNDQNNQANSAQH
-366 PQILFENS
+366 PQI
-374 SFNGGIFTFN
+374 
-384 NQTNPTNSAQ
+384 Q
-394 HPQILFENS
+394 NS
-403 SFSGSTTTLKGS
+403 SFSGNATTLKG
-415 ATFEQAF
+415 FVNFQQAF

-427 QLTIQNASFDNATFN
+427 QLIMQNASFNNANFN
-442 NTGKITIEKDA
+442 NTGKITINESA
-453 SFNNTS
+453 SFNNTA
-459 FNTPVDTN
+459 FNTSVNTS
-467 NMSVT
+467 NMTIT

-492 SSKITLAQG
+492 SSQVTLTQG
-501 ATFNLTSLGS
+501 TTFNLTSLGD
-511 EKSVTILNSSGG
+511 KNSVTILNSSGG
-523 ITYNHLLNHALN
+523 ITYNNLLNHALN

-541 KTTESSSKPQSFA
+541 KTNESSSRPQSFA

-567 GQLLSENAA
+567 GQLLSANAMVSKSA
-576 TPKNT
+576 

-586 APTKDSP
+586 KSSTNPA
-593 QVYQVGYKIGDTIY
+593 QVYQVGYKIGDIIY
-607 KLQETFSPNSIIIQA
+607 KLQETFSHNSIIIQA

-631 PTISGSQFDLSASNY
+631 PIISGSKFDLSASNY
-646 INANMPWYD
+646 INSDMPWYD
-655 HKYYIPKSQ
+655 YKSYIPKSQ

-688 QTFSTNGSN
+688 QTFSASNSN

-702 NATWTGNSVSSSGTV
+702 NSTWTDHNVSSSDTV

-732 PWPYYQCIG
+732 PWPYYQCTG

-776 VDSINIAN
+776 ADSVNIAN
-784 ATITQHNAGAY
+784 ATITQHNAGIY
-795 SSSMTFSTQN
+795 SSSMTFSTQS
-805 MDSSQNLNGLNANG
+805 MDNSHNVNGLNPNG
-819 KLSVYGATFTNQAKD
+819 MLLVYGATFTNQAKD
-834 GKFIFNAGQA
+834 GKFIFNAGKA
-844 TFENTNFNGG
+844 VFENTNFNGG

-877 ISAKNASFNNA
+877 IGAKNASFDNT

-918 QIAGNA
+918 QIAGSA
-924 VFGNSTNSDG
+924 VFGNSANG
-934 SQNTANFNNTGSVN
+934 SQNNANFNNTGSVN
-948 IAGNATF
+948 ISGNATF
-955 DNMAFNGPT
+955 DNVVFNGPT

-978 LKNLNAPLSFGDGMI
+978 LKNLNAPLSFGDGTI
-993 NFSAHSVINIGEAI
+993 TFNAHSVINIAEAI

-1041 GASSEKLVSSAGNGI
+1041 GASSEKLVSSTDNGV

-1071 EVFSPNSISI
+1071 EIFSPNSISI
-1081 RRLGVGMVFDYVD
+1081 RRLGVGMVFDYMD
-1094 MEKSDHLYYQNALGF
+1094 MEKSDHLYYKNVAGF

-1119 NLGNLNN
+1119 NLGNSNN

-1147 AEFSQTLTGQN
+1147 AEFSQTFTGQN

-1185 DNKGAGSNDASGHCW
+1185 DNKGAGGNDASGHCW

-1278 YFIDDTAQNKGNPNF
+1278 YFIDDTAQNGGNPNF

-1320 NAVNAIS
+1320 NAKNAIS
-1327 FTNSSNLSSGLY
+1327 FTNSTNLSSGLY
-1339 QISAK
+1339 QMQAK
-1344 SVLFDNSNL
+1344 SVSFDNSNL

-1363 ANAISLSQNAS
+1363 ANAINLSQNAS

-1381 TLELSGDLNLNDT
+1381 TLELQGDLNLNDT
-1394 SSLNLNQSAINVS
+1394 SSLNLNQSTINVS

-1413 DYASLIASNGSHLN
+1413 NYASLIVNDGSRLN
-1427 FNGAVNFNSAN
+1427 FNGTTNFNSAN
-1438 ITTSLSDSSIVFKGA
+1438 ITTSLNHSSIAFKGA
-1453 SSLGGQFN
+1453 ISLGGQFN
-1461 LSNNSFLDFQGSS
+1461 LSNNSSLDFQGSS

-1484 YNNAFSQSPITFHQA
+1484 YDSAFSQSPITFHQA

-1555 NIIQADMNSNWYER
+1555 NIIQAGMNNNWYER
-1569 ISFFGMRIND
+1569 INFFGMHIND
-1579 GIYDAKNQT
+1579 GVYDAINQT

-1603 SFKDNQLSVTLSQIP
+1603 SFKDNQLSVTLSQIL

-1629 EIFNYQKVY
+1629 EVFNCQKVY

-1644 YSYSDDAQGVFYLT
+1644 YSYSDDAKGVFYLT
-1658 SSVKGYYNPNQSYQA
+1658 SNVKGYYNPNQSYQA

-1734 ILGNDFSLSSLSNLK
+1734 ILGNGFSLSSLSDLNSNV
-1749 GDALNQLTKLITP
+1749 LNQLTKLITP
-1762 SDWKNINE
+1762 NDWKNINE
-1770 LIDNANNSVVQNFNN
+1770 FIDNANNSVVQNFNN
-1785 GALIIGATKI
+1785 GTLIVGAAKI
-1795 GQTNTNST
+1795 GQTDTNSA

-1881 ILNQANIVSSQ
+1881 VLNQANIVSSQ

-1930 GLGNLIVNTLGSG
+1930 GLGNSIADMLGSN

-2002 GGIDLQ
+2002 EGIDLQ

-2047 MLQDIVKPSEALQ
+2047 ILQDIVKPSNALK
-2060 NDVVALGKQMIGE
+2060 NDAAALGKQMIGE
-2073 FLGQDMLNSLESLLQ
+2073 FLGQDTLNSLESLLQ

-2114 DLIPNLGKKGLF
+2114 DLMPNLGKKGLF
-2126 APYGLSQVWQRG
+2126 APYGLSQVWQKG

-2156 NANGGTLSF
+2156 NANGGAISF
-2165 NAGNSLIFAGNNHI
+2165 NAGDTLIFAGNNRI
-2179 AFTNH
+2179 SFTNH
-2184 SGTLNLLSNQVS
+2184 AGVLQLLSNQVS

-2203 DASNGLKINAAN
+2203 NASNGLKINAAN
-2215 NNVSVSQGNLFI
+2215 NNVSVSQGNLFV
-2227 NASCVQQSDPITTNT
+2227 NASCAQQSDPTTANIT
-2242 ANPCALSAQSAN
+2242 NPCALSAQSAN
-2254 GASSNN
+2254 GASSSN
-2260 ASNNAPIA
+2260 ASNNAQIA

-2291 NGVVDFSKIKGSAN
+2291 NGVVDLSKIKGSAN

-2334 SFVTNNL
+2334 SFTANNL
-2341 NIQGA
+2341 NIQGS
-2346 FNNNATQK
+2346 FDNNATRK
-2354 IGVLQNLV
+2354 IEVLQNLT
-2362 IASNASLSTGIYGLE
+2362 IASNASLSTRIYGLE

-2397 PAPLIQAEGIIN
+2397 PTPLIQARGIIN

-2417 INVNNSMANNTTYT
+2417 MNINNSMANNTTYT
-2431 LLKSSRYIDYNINP
+2431 LLKSSRYIDYDINP

-2463 HIEEK
+2463 RIEEK
-2468 NGVLTYLGQRVLL
+2468 NGVLTYLGQRILL

-2495 NNASPN
+2495 NNAHQN
-2501 NILSLSVLHN
+2501 NILSLSVLYN
-2511 QVKMSYGDKVMDFTP
+2511 QIKMSYGNKVMDFTP

-2538 QSALNQIEAIG
+2538 QSALNKIEAVG

-2556 LSTLMIKTKENPLFA
+2556 LSTLMMETKENPLFA
-2571 PIYLENHSLNEI
+2571 PIYLKNHSLNEI
-2583 LDATKDLQNTASLI
+2583 LGVAKDLLNTASLI

-2629 AREGESNFSER
+2629 AREGESDFSER

-2649 SDPNPSEIFVKY
+2649 SDPNPSEVFIKY

-2669 NLWVQGVGGASFIS
+2669 NLWVQGIGGASFIS

-2692 NVGYDRLVKNVILG
+2692 NAGYDQLVKNVILG

-2714 GFNGNIMRS
+2714 GFNGNIMHS
-2723 LGNNVDVGMYAR
+2723 LANNVDVGMYAR

-2743 TLSANETYGG
+2743 TLSANETYEG
-2753 NASHINSSNSLLSV
+2753 NASNINSSNSLLSV

-2799 PQVGLSYHFIGLS
+2799 PQVGLSYHFIDLS
-2812 GMKGKMQNP
+2812 GMKGKMNDA
-2821 AYQQFVMHSNPSNE
+2821 AYKQFLMHSNPSNE

-2857 VTARLGRDLLIKAK
+2857 VTARLGRDLLIKSK
-2871 GDNMVR
+2871 GGNVVR
-2877 FVGENTLLYRKGEIF
+2877 FVGENTLLYRKGEVF

-2904 HLWRLMYVNA
+2904 HLWRLVYVNA

-2919 MGLQYQDLNITGNVG
+2919 MGLQYQDINITGNVG

>member
-1 MKQFKKK
+1 M
-8 PKKIKRSQKI
+8 
-18 ILKRPLWLMPL
+18 
-29 LIGGF
+29 
-34 ASGVYADG
+34 D
-42 TDILGLSWGEKSQKV
+42 
-57 CVHRPW
+57 
-63 YALWSCDKWEEKT
+63 
-76 QQFTGNQLIT
+76 
-86 KTWAGGNAANYY
+86 
-98 HSQNNQDITANLKND
+98 
-113 NGTYFL
+113 
-119 SGLYNYTGG
+119 
-128 EYNGGNLD
+128 
-136 IELGSNATFNLGAN
+136 
-150 SGNSFTSWYPN
+150 
-161 GHTNVTFSAGTINV
+161 
-175 NNSVE
+175 
-180 VGNRVGSGAG
+180 
-190 THTGTATLNLNANK
+190 
-204 VTINSNINAY
+204 
-214 KTSQVNIGNA
+214 
-224 NSAITINSVSLSGDT
+224 
-239 CSSLAKIGSGANCSS
+239 
-254 SGPSYSFKGTTS
+254 
-266 ATNTTFS
+266 
-273 NASGSFTFEESAN
+273 
-286 FSGAKLNGGAFTF
+286 
-299 NKGFNATNNTA
+299 
-310 FNSGSFTFK
+310 
-319 GTSSFNNAT
+319 
-328 FSNASY
+328 
-334 TFDNQ
+334 
-339 ATFQNSSFNGGT
+339 FQ
-351 FTFNNQSNPTNSAQH
+351 
-366 PQILFENS
+366 
-374 SFNGGIFTFN
+374 
-384 NQTNPTNSAQ
+384 
-394 HPQILFENS
+394 
-403 SFSGSTTTLKGS
+403 
-415 ATFEQAF
+415 QAF
-422 NNSNH
+422 NNSN
-427 QLTIQNASFDNATFN
+427 QLTMQNASFNNANFS
-442 NTGKITIEKDA
+442 NTGKITINESA
-453 SFNNTS
+453 SFNNTTFS
-459 FNTPVDTN
+459 TSVDTS
-467 NMSVT
+467 NMTIT

-492 SSKITLAQG
+492 SSQVTLTQG
-501 ATFNLTSLGS
+501 TTFNLTSLGD
-511 EKSVTILNSSGG
+511 KNSVTILNSSGG
-523 ITYNHLLNHALN
+523 ITYNNLLNHVLN
-535 SLTNAL
+535 SLTSAL
-541 KTTESSSKPQSFA
+541 KTNESSLKPQSFA

-567 GQLLSENAA
+567 GQLLSADAA
-576 TPKNT
+576 ASKSA

-586 APTKDSP
+586 KSSTNSA
-593 QVYQVGYKIGDTIY
+593 QVYQVGYKIGDIIY
-607 KLQETFSPNSIIIQA
+607 KLQETFSHNSIIIQA

-631 PTISGSQFDLSASNY
+631 PVISGSKFDLSASNY
-646 INANMPWYD
+646 IDSNMPWYD
-655 HKYYIPKSQ
+655 HKSYIPKSQ

-688 QTFSTNGSN
+688 QTFSASNSN

-702 NATWTGNSVSSSGTV
+702 NSTWTDHNVSSSDTV

-732 PWPYYQCIG
+732 PWPYYQCTG
-741 TTNGAYSA
+741 TTNGTYSA

-776 VDSINIAN
+776 ADSVNIAN
-784 ATITQHNAGAY
+784 ATITQHNAGIY
-795 SSSMTFSTQN
+795 SSSMTFSTQI
-805 MDSSQNLNGLNANG
+805 MDNSQNLNDLNANG
-819 KLSVYGATFTNQAKD
+819 TLSVYGATFTNQAKD
-834 GKFIFNAGQA
+834 GKFIFNAGKA
-844 TFENTNFNGG
+844 VFENTNFNGG

-877 ISAKNASFNNA
+877 ISAKSASFNNA
-888 NFNNSASFNFNNSNA
+888 NFNNSASFNFNNSSA

-909 DFTNANSNL
+909 DFTNAHSNL
-918 QIAGNA
+918 QIAGSA
-924 VFGNSTNSDG
+924 VFGNSNNG
-934 SQNTANFNNTGSVN
+934 SQNNANFNNTGSVN
-948 IAGNATF
+948 ISGNATF
-955 DNMAFNGPT
+955 DNVVFNSPT
-964 NTSVKGQVTLNNIT
+964 NMSVKGQVILNNIT
-978 LKNLNAPLSFGDGMI
+978 LKNLNAPLSFSDGTI
-993 NFSAHSVINIGEAI
+993 TFNAHSVINIAEAI

-1041 GASSEKLVSSAGNGI
+1041 GASSEKLVSSAGNGV

-1071 EVFSPNSISI
+1071 EIFSPNSISI
-1081 RRLGVGMVFDYVD
+1081 RRLGVGMVFDYMD
-1094 MEKSDHLYYQNALGF
+1094 MEKSDHLYYKDVAGF

-1119 NLGNLNN
+1119 NLGNSNN

-1132 KSIDFYASGKTLFTK
+1132 NSIDFYASGKTLFTK
-1147 AEFSQTLTGQN
+1147 AEFSQTFTGQN

-1166 NIWTNA
+1166 SIWTNA

-1258 TQSSSMNFISN
+1258 TQSSSMNFTSN
-1269 SANIQAQNS
+1269 STNIQAQNS
-1278 YFIDDTAQNKGNPNF
+1278 YFIDDTAQNGGNPNF

-1320 NAVNAIS
+1320 NATNAIN
-1327 FTNSSNLSSGLY
+1327 FTNSTNLSSGLY
-1339 QISAK
+1339 QMQAK

-1363 ANAISLSQNAS
+1363 ANAINLSQNAS

-1381 TLELSGDLNLNDT
+1381 TLELQGDLNLNDT
-1394 SSLNLNQSAINVS
+1394 SSLNLNQSTINVS

-1413 DYASLIASNGSHLN
+1413 DYASLIASNNAHIN
-1427 FNGAVNFNSAN
+1427 FNGTTNFNSAN
-1438 ITTSLSDSSIVFKGA
+1438 ITTSLNHSSIVFKGA
-1453 SSLGGQFN
+1453 ISLGGQFN
-1461 LSNNSFLDFQGSS
+1461 LSNNSSLDFQGSS
-1474 AITSNTAFNF
+1474 AIISNTVFNF
-1484 YNNAFSQSPITFHQA
+1484 YDNAFSQSPITFHQA

-1507 LGGNLLN
+1507 LGGNLLT

-1555 NIIQADMNSNWYER
+1555 NIIQAGMNNNWYER
-1569 ISFFGMRIND
+1569 INFFSMRIND
-1579 GIYDAKNQT
+1579 GVYDAINQT

-1629 EIFNYQKVY
+1629 EVFNYQKVY

-1644 YSYSDDAQGVFYLT
+1644 YSYSDDAEGVFYLT
-1658 SSVKGYYNPNQSYQA
+1658 SNVKGYYNPNQSYQA

-1692 SQTYNAQGNPISAL
+1692 SQTYNAQGNPISTL
-1706 HVYNKGYN
+1706 HIYNKGYN
-1714 FNNIKALGQMA
+1714 LNNIKALGQMA

-1734 ILGNDFSLSSLSNLK
+1734 ILGNDFSPSSLNALNSNT
-1749 GDALNQLTKLITP
+1749 LNQLTKLITP
-1762 SDWKNINE
+1762 NDWKNINE
-1770 LIDNANNSVVQNFNN
+1770 FIDNANNSVVQNFNN
-1785 GALIIGATKI
+1785 GTLIVGVAKI
-1795 GQTNTNST
+1795 GQTNTNSA

-1817 TDIVCQKFRGTYLGQ
+1817 TDIVCQKFRDTYLGQ

-1881 ILNQANIVSSQ
+1881 VLNQANIASSQ

-1930 GLGNLIVNTLGSG
+1930 GLGNLIADTLGSD
-1943 SVIGGYL
+1943 SVIGGHL

-1973 DSGLNTA
+1973 DSGLNAA

-2023 SKKGLFNQITG
+2023 SKKGLFNQITS

-2047 MLQDIVKPSEALQ
+2047 MLQDIVKPSNALK
-2060 NDVVALGKQMIGE
+2060 NDAVALGKQMIGE
-2073 FLGQDMLNSLESLLQ
+2073 FLGQDTLNSLESLLQ

-2102 KGLGP
+2102 KGLGS

-2114 DLIPNLGKKGLF
+2114 DLMPNLGKKGLF
-2126 APYGLSQVWQRG
+2126 APYGLSQVWQKG

-2156 NANGGTLSF
+2156 NANGGALSF
-2165 NAGNSLIFAGNNHI
+2165 NAGDTLIFAGNNRI
-2179 AFTNH
+2179 SFTNYA
-2184 SGTLNLLSNQVS
+2184 GVLNLLSNQVS

-2203 DASNGLKINAAN
+2203 NASNGLKINASN
-2215 NNVSVSQGNLFI
+2215 NNVSVFQGNLFI
-2227 NASCVQQSDPITTNT
+2227 NASCVGQNNLATTNI
-2242 ANPCALSAQSAN
+2242 ANPCALSTQSVN
-2254 GASSNN
+2254 GTSSSN
-2260 ASNNAPIA
+2260 ASNNTQIA

-2291 NGVVDFSKIKGSAN
+2291 NGVVDLSKIKGSAN

-2334 SFVTNNL
+2334 SFMANNL

-2346 FNNNATQK
+2346 FNNNATRK
-2354 IGVLQNLV
+2354 IEVLQNLT

-2377 VGGALNNFGAIH
+2377 VGGALNNSGAIH

-2397 PAPLIQAEGIIN
+2397 PTPLIQAGGIIN
-2409 LNTTQTPF
+2409 LNTTQMPF
-2417 INVNNSMANNTTYT
+2417 MNVNNSMANNTTHT
-2431 LLKSSRYIDYNINP
+2431 LLKSSRYIDYHINP

-2481 QDKGLLLSVALPNS
+2481 RDKGLLLSVVLPNS
-2495 NNASPN
+2495 NNAHQN

-2511 QVKMSYGDKVMDFTP
+2511 QIKMSYGDKVMDFTP

-2538 QSALNQIEAIG
+2538 QSALNQIEAVG

-2556 LSTLMIKTKENPLFA
+2556 LSTLMMETKENPLFA
-2571 PIYLENHSLNEI
+2571 PIYLKNHSLNEI
-2583 LDATKDLQNTASLI
+2583 LGVAKDLLNTASLI
-2597 SNPNFRDNATN
+2597 SNPNFRNNATN

-2629 AREGESNFSER
+2629 SREGESDFSKR

-2649 SDPNPSEIFVKY
+2649 SDPNPGEVFVKY

-2669 NLWVQGVGGASFIS
+2669 NLWVQGIGGASFIS

-2714 GFNGNIMRS
+2714 GFNGNIMHS
-2723 LGNNVDVGMYAR
+2723 LANNVDVGMYAR

-2743 TLSANETYGG
+2743 TLSANETYEG
-2753 NASHINSSNSLLSV
+2753 NASNINSSNSLLSV

-2812 GMKGKMQNP
+2812 AMKGRMNDA
-2821 AYQQFVMHSNPSNE
+2821 AYKQFLMHSNPSNE

-2857 VTARLGRDLLIKAK
+2857 VTARLGRDLLIKSK
-2871 GDNMVR
+2871 GNNVVR
-2877 FVGENTLLYRKGEIF
+2877 FVGEDTLLYRKGEVF

-2904 HLWRLMYVNA
+2904 HLWRLVYVNA

-2919 MGLQYQDLNITGNVG
+2919 MGLQYQDINITGNVG

>member
-1 MKQFKKK
+1 MKKFKKK
-8 PKKIKRSQKI
+8 PKSIKRSHQKT

-29 LIGGF
+29 LISGF
-34 ASGVYADG
+34 ASGVYANNLWDLLNPKVG
-42 TDILGLSWGEKSQKV
+42 GEYVHWVKGSQYCSW
-57 CVHRPW
+57 
-63 YALWSCDKWEEKT
+63 WEFGGCLRNVWGANHK
-76 QQFTGNQLIT
+76 GYD
-86 KTWAGGNAANYY
+86 AGNAANYLS
-98 HSQNNQDITANLKND
+98 SQNYQAISVGSGNET
-113 NGTYFL
+113 GTYSL
-119 SGLYNYTGG
+119 SGFTNYV
-128 EYNGGNLD
+128 GGNLT
-136 IELGSNATFNLGAN
+136 INLGN
-150 SGNSFTSWYPN
+150 SVVLDLSGSNSFTSYQGYNQGKDDVSFNVGAINLN
-161 GHTNVTFSAGTINV
+161 GTL
-175 NNSVE
+175 E

-239 CSSLAKIGSGANCSS
+239 CSSSVSVGIGANCST
-254 SGPSYSFKGTTS
+254 SGPSYSFKGTTN

-273 NASGSFTFEESAN
+273 NASGSFTFEENAT
-286 FSGAKLNGGAFTF
+286 FSGAKWNGGAFTF
-299 NKGFNATNNTA
+299 NKEFKATNNTA
-310 FNSGSFTFK
+310 FNSGSFNFK
-319 GTSSFNNAT
+319 GASSFNGAS
-328 FSNASY
+328 FSNATY
-334 TFDNQ
+334 TFNDQ
-339 ATFQNSSFNGGT
+339 ATFQNSSFNGGA
-351 FTFNNQSNPTNSAQH
+351 FTFS
-366 PQILFENS
+366 
-374 SFNGGIFTFN
+374 
-384 NQTNPTNSAQ
+384 NQTNPTNNAQ
-394 HPQILFENS
+394 HPQIQNS
-403 SFSGSTTTLKGS
+403 SFSGNATTLKGS
-415 ATFEQAF
+415 VNFQQAF

-427 QLTIQNASFDNATFN
+427 QLTIQNASFDNANFN
-442 NTGKITIEKDA
+442 NTGKITINEGA
-453 SFNNTS
+453 SFNNTT
-459 FNTPVDTN
+459 FNTSINTN

-472 GSVTLSGKN
+472 GGVTLGGKN
-481 DLKNGSTLDFG
+481 DLNNGSTLDFG
-492 SSKITLAQG
+492 NSKVTLAQG
-501 ATFNLTSLGS
+501 TTFNLTSLGDK
-511 EKSVTILNSSGG
+511 KSVTILNSSGG
-523 ITYNHLLNHALN
+523 ITYNHLLNHAIN
-535 SLTNAL
+535 GLTSAL
-541 KTTESSSKPQSFA
+541 KANESSSDPQSFA

-567 GQLLSENAA
+567 GQLLNENATTSKPA
-576 TPKNT
+576 

-586 APTKDSP
+586 KSSTNPA
-593 QVYQVGYKIGDTIY
+593 QVYQVGYKIGDIIY
-607 KLQETFSPNSIIIQA
+607 KLQETFSHNSIIIQA

-631 PTISGSQFDLSASNY
+631 PTISGSKFDLSASNY
-646 INANMPWYD
+646 IDSNMPWYD
-655 HKYYIPKSQ
+655 HKSYIPKSQ

-688 QTFSTNGSN
+688 QTFSANGSN

-702 NATWTGNSVSSSGTV
+702 NSTWTDHNVSSSDTV

-741 TTNGAYSA
+741 TTDGAYSA

-784 ATITQHNAGAY
+784 ATITQHNAGIY
-795 SSSMTFSTQN
+795 SSSMTFSTQS
-805 MDSSQNLNGLNANG
+805 MDNSQNLNGLNSNG
-819 KLSVYGATFTNQAKD
+819 KLSVYGVTFTNQAKD

-877 ISAKNASFNNA
+877 IGAKNASFNNA
-888 NFNNSASFNFNNSNA
+888 NFNNSASFNFNNSSA

-924 VFGNSTNSDG
+924 VFGNSTNG
-934 SQNTANFNNTGSVN
+934 SQNNANFNNTGSVN
-948 IAGNATF
+948 ISGNATF
-955 DNMAFNGPT
+955 DNVVFNSPT
-964 NTSVKGQVTLNNIT
+964 NTSVKGQVILNNIT
-978 LKNLNAPLSFGDGMI
+978 LKNLNAPLSFGDGTI
-993 NFSAHSVINIGEAI
+993 TFNAHSVINIGEAI

-1022 EYNNAFS
+1022 DYNNAFS

-1041 GASSEKLVSSAGNGI
+1041 GASSEKLVSSAGNGV

-1094 MEKSDHLYYQNALGF
+1094 MEKSDRLYYQNALGF

-1119 NLGNLNN
+1119 NLGNPNN

-1132 KSIDFYASGKTLFTK
+1132 NSIDFYASGKTLFTK
-1147 AEFSQTLTGQN
+1147 AEFSQTFTGQN
-1158 SAIVFGAK
+1158 STIVFGAK
-1166 NIWTNA
+1166 NIWTSV
-1172 SDAPQSNTIIRFG
+1172 SDAPQSNVIIRFG

-1230 SGGGASLNFNGLQ
+1230 SGGGANLNFNGLQ

-1258 TQSSSMNFISN
+1258 TQSSSMNLVSN
-1269 SANIQAQNS
+1269 STNIQAQNS

-1320 NAVNAIS
+1320 NAKNTIS

-1339 QISAK
+1339 QMQAK

-1381 TLELSGDLNLNDT
+1381 TLELQGDLSLNDT

-1438 ITTSLSDSSIVFKGA
+1438 ITTSLNHSSIVFKGA

-1461 LSNNSFLDFQGSS
+1461 LSNNSSLDFQGSS
-1474 AITSNTAFNF
+1474 SITSNTAFNF
-1484 YNNAFSQSPITFHQA
+1484 YDNAFSQSPITFHQA
-1499 LDIKAPLS
+1499 LNIKAPLS

-1521 NLKNSQLVFSDQGSL
+1521 DLKNSQLVFSDQGSL

-1569 ISFFGMRIND
+1569 INFFGMHIND

-1644 YSYSDDAQGVFYLT
+1644 YSYSDDAEGVFYLT

-1681 NNNLTS
+1681 NNNLSS

-1706 HVYNKGYN
+1706 HIYNKGYN

-1734 ILGNDFSLSSLSNLK
+1734 ILGNDFSLSSLSNLNSN
-1749 GDALNQLTKLITP
+1749 ALNQLTKLITP

-1785 GALIIGATKI
+1785 GTLIIGATKI
-1795 GQTNTNST
+1795 GQTDTNSA
-1803 VVFGGLGYQKPCDY
+1803 VVFGGFGYQKPCDY

-1930 GLGNLIVNTLGSG
+1930 GLGNLIVNTLGSN

-2047 MLQDIVKPSEALQ
+2047 MLQDIVKPSDALK
-2060 NDVVALGKQMIGE
+2060 NDVAALGKQMIGE
-2073 FLGQDMLNSLESLLQ
+2073 FLGQDALNSLESLLQ

-2114 DLIPNLGKKGLF
+2114 DLIPNLGNKGLF
-2126 APYGLSQVWQRG
+2126 APYGLSQAWQKG

-2184 SGTLNLLSNQVS
+2184 FGTLQLLSNQVS

-2203 DASNGLKINAAN
+2203 DASNGLKINAGSN
-2215 NNVSVSQGNLFI
+2215 NISVSQGNLFI
-2227 NASCVQQSDPITTNT
+2227 NASCTQQSTPTTASVT
-2242 ANPCALSAQSAN
+2242 NPCALSTQNAN
-2254 GASSNN
+2254 GASSSN

-2268 LNNNDESLMVTAND
+2268 LNNNDESLMVMAND

-2291 NGVVDFSKIKGSAN
+2291 NGVVDLSKIKGSAN
-2305 IKNLYLYN
+2305 VKNLYLYN

-2354 IGVLQNLV
+2354 IEVLQNLV

-2377 VGGALNNFGAIH
+2377 VGGALNNLGTIH

-2397 PAPLIQAEGIIN
+2397 PTPLIQAEGIIN

-2495 NNASPN
+2495 NNAHQN
-2501 NILSLSVLHN
+2501 NILSLSVLYN
-2511 QVKMSYGDKVMDFTP
+2511 QVKMSYGNKAMDFTP
-2526 PTLQDYIVGIQG
+2526 PTLQDYIAGIQG

-2556 LSTLMIKTKENPLFA
+2556 LSTLMIETKENPLFA
-2571 PIYLENHSLNEI
+2571 PIYLESHSLNEI

-2629 AREGESNFSER
+2629 AREGESDFS

-2649 SDPNPSEIFVKY
+2649 SDPNPSEVFVKY

-2669 NLWVQGVGGASFIS
+2669 NLWIQGVGGASFIS

-2723 LGNNVDVGMYAR
+2723 LANNVDVGMYAR

-2753 NASHINSSNSLLSV
+2753 NANNINSSNPLLSV

-2799 PQVGLSYHFIGLS
+2799 PQVGLSYYFIGLS
-2812 GMKGKMQNP
+2812 GMKGKINDA
-2821 AYQQFVMHSNPSNE
+2821 AYKQFLMHSNPSNE

-2850 GKNSYYF
+2850 GQNSYYF
-2857 VTARLGRDLLIKAK
+2857 VTARLGRDLLIKSK
-2871 GDNMVR
+2871 GGNMVR
-2877 FVGENTLLYRKGEIF
+2877 FVGENTLLYRKGEVF

-2904 HLWRLMYVNA
+2904 HLWRLVYVNA

-2919 MGLQYQDLNITGNVG
+2919 MGLQYQDINITGNVG

>member
-8 PKKIKRSQKI
+8 PKKIKRSQKT
-18 ILKRPLWLMPL
+18 ILKHPLWLMPL

-57 CVHRPW
+57 CVHHPW

-98 HSQNNQDITANLKND
+98 HSQNNQSITANLKND

-128 EYNGGNLD
+128 EYNGGNLN

-224 NSAITINSVSLSGDT
+224 NSTITINSVSLSGDT
-239 CSSLAKIGSGANCSS
+239 CSSLASVGIGANCST
-254 SGPSYSFKGTTS
+254 SGPSYSFKGTTN

-273 NASGSFTFEESAN
+273 NASGSFTFEENAT

-299 NKGFNATNNTA
+299 NKGFSTTNNTT

-319 GTSSFNNAT
+319 DTSSFNNAT
-328 FSNASY
+328 FSNATY

-351 FTFNNQSNPTNSAQH
+351 FTFNNQTNPTNNAQH
-366 PQILFENS
+366 PQIR
-374 SFNGGIFTFN
+374 
-384 NQTNPTNSAQ
+384 
-394 HPQILFENS
+394 FENS
-403 SFSGSTTTLKGS
+403 SFSGSATTLKGS

-427 QLTIQNASFDNATFN
+427 QLTIQNASFNNATFN
-442 NTGKITIEKDA
+442 NTGKITIEKEA
-453 SFNNTS
+453 SFNNTT
-459 FNTPVDTN
+459 FNTSVDTN

-472 GSVTLSGKN
+472 GGVTLSGKN

-492 SSKITLAQG
+492 SSKITLTQG
-501 ATFNLTSLGS
+501 ATFDLTSLGS

-541 KTTESSSKPQSFA
+541 KTTESPSKPQSFA

-567 GQLLSENAA
+567 GQLLSGNAA
-576 TPKNT
+576 TSKNT

-586 APTKDSP
+586 KSSTNST

-607 KLQETFSPNSIIIQA
+607 KLQETFSHNSIIIQA

-646 INANMPWYD
+646 INSDMPWYD

-688 QTFSTNGSN
+688 QTFSASGSN

-702 NATWTGNSVSSSGTV
+702 NATWTGNSVSSSDTV
-717 SFGDTSGSALNGHCG
+717 SFGDTSGSTLNGHCG
-732 PWPYYQCIG
+732 PWPYYQCTG

-762 RIGTGGAANLVFNG
+762 RVGTGGAANLVFNG

-784 ATITQHNAGAY
+784 ATITQHNAGIY

-805 MDSSQNLNGLNANG
+805 MDNSQNLNGLNANG

-877 ISAKNASFNNA
+877 IGAKNASFNNA

-934 SQNTANFNNTGSVN
+934 SQNNANFNNTGSVN

-955 DNMAFNGPT
+955 DNMVFNSPT
-964 NTSVKGQVTLNNIT
+964 NTSVKGKVTLNNIT
-978 LKNLNAPLSFGDGMI
+978 LKNLNAPLSFGDGTI
-993 NFSAHSVINIGEAI
+993 SFSAHSVINIDQAI
-1007 TNGNPITLVSSSKEI
+1007 TNGNPITLVSSSKTI
-1022 EYNNAFS
+1022 EYNDAFS

-1041 GASSEKLVSSAGNGI
+1041 GASNEKLVSSTGNGI

-1071 EVFSPNSISI
+1071 EVFSPNSVSI

-1119 NLGNLNN
+1119 NLGNPNN

-1132 KSIDFYASGKTLFTK
+1132 NSIDFYASGKTLFTK
-1147 AEFSQTLTGQN
+1147 AEFSQMFTGQN

-1166 NIWTNA
+1166 SIWTNA
-1172 SDAPQSNTIIRFG
+1172 SDAPQSNVIIRFG

-1230 SGGGASLNFNGLQ
+1230 SGGGANLNFNGLQ
-1243 GILLTNATLYNRAAG
+1243 GILLTNATLYNRTAG
-1258 TQSSSMNFISN
+1258 TQSSSMNFVSN

-1327 FTNSSNLSSGLY
+1327 FTNSTNLSSGLY
-1339 QISAK
+1339 QMQAK

-1363 ANAISLSQNAS
+1363 ANAINLSQNAS

-1381 TLELSGDLNLNDT
+1381 TLELQGDLNLNDT
-1394 SSLNLNQSAINVS
+1394 SSLNLNQSTINVS

-1438 ITTSLSDSSIVFKGA
+1438 ITTSLSNSSIVFKGA
-1453 SSLGGQFN
+1453 VSLGGQFN
-1461 LSNNSFLDFQGSS
+1461 LSNHSSLDFQGSS

-1484 YNNAFSQSPITFHQA
+1484 YDNAFSQSPIAFHQA

-1545 DLNDN
+1545 DLNGN

-1555 NIIQADMNSNWYER
+1555 NIIQADMNNNWYER

-1638 NNANGV
+1638 NNANGM

-1681 NNNLTS
+1681 NNNLSS

-1734 ILGNDFSLSSLSNLK
+1734 ILGNDFSLSSLNDLNSN
-1749 GDALNQLTKLITP
+1749 ALNQLTKLITP

-1795 GQTNTNST
+1795 GQTNTNSA
-1803 VVFGGLGYQKPCDY
+1803 VVFGGLGYQTPCDY

-1930 GLGNLIVNTLGSG
+1930 GLGNLIVNTLGSN

-2073 FLGQDMLNSLESLLQ
+2073 FLGQDTLNSLESLLQ

-2126 APYGLSQVWQRG
+2126 APYGLSQVWQKG

-2196 NINITTL
+2196 NINVTTL
-2203 DASNGLKINAAN
+2203 NASNGLKINAGS

-2227 NASCVQQSDPITTNT
+2227 NASCAQQSDPT
-2242 ANPCALSAQSAN
+2242 AASATNPCALSTQSAN
-2254 GASSNN
+2254 GASSSN

-2268 LNNNDESLMVTAND
+2268 LNNNDESLIITAND

-2291 NGVVDFSKIKGSAN
+2291 NGVVDLSKIKGSTN
-2305 IKNLYLYN
+2305 VKNLYLYN

-2341 NIQGA
+2341 NIQGV

-2354 IGVLQNLV
+2354 IEVLQNLV
-2362 IASNASLSTGIYGLE
+2362 IASNASLSTGVYGLE
-2377 VGGALNNFGAIH
+2377 VGGALNNLGAIH
-2389 FNLENIQT
+2389 FNLENSQT
-2397 PAPLIQAEGIIN
+2397 PVNPLIQAEGIIN

-2481 QDKGLLLSVALPNS
+2481 QDKGLLLSVALPHS

-2511 QVKMSYGDKVMDFTP
+2511 QIKMSYGDKAMDFTP

-2608 LLELAS
+2608 LLELAG

-2629 AREGESNFSER
+2629 AREGESDFSNR

-2649 SDPNPSEIFVKY
+2649 SDSNPSEVFVKY
-2661 SQPNKHPN
+2661 SQLSKHQN

-2692 NVGYDRLVKNVILG
+2692 NVGYDRLVKNMILG

-2714 GFNGNIMRS
+2714 DFNGNIMRS

-2753 NASHINSSNSLLSV
+2753 NASNIDSSNSLLSV

-2812 GMKGKMQNP
+2812 GMKGKMNDA
-2821 AYQQFVMHSNPSNE
+2821 AYQQFLMHSNPSNE

-2871 GDNMVR
+2871 GGNMVR
-2877 FVGENTLLYRKGEIF
+2877 FVGGDTLLYRKGEIF

-2919 MGLQYQDLNITGNVG
+2919 MGLQYQDINITGNVG

>member
-1 MKQFKKK
+1 MKKFKKK
-8 PKKIKRSQKI
+8 PKSIKRSHQKT
-18 ILKRPLWLMPL
+18 ILKRPLWLAPL
-29 LIGGF
+29 LISGF

-57 CVHRPW
+57 CVHHPW

-98 HSQNNQDITANLKND
+98 HTQNNQNITANLKND

-136 IELGSNATFNLGAN
+136 IELGSNATFNLGAS

-204 VTINSNINAY
+204 VNINSNISAF

-224 NSAITINSVSLSGDT
+224 NSVITIGSVSLSGDT
-239 CSSLAKIGSGANCSS
+239 CSSLARVGVGANCST
-254 SGPSYSFKGTTS
+254 SGPSYSFKGTTN
-266 ATNTTFS
+266 ATNTAFS
-273 NASGSFTFEESAN
+273 NASGSFTFEENAT
-286 FSGAKLNGGAFTF
+286 FSGAKWNGGAFTF
-299 NKGFNATNNTA
+299 NKGFNATNNTT
-310 FNSGSFTFK
+310 FNSGSFNFK
-319 GTSSFNNAT
+319 GASSFNGAS

-334 TFDNQ
+334 TFENQ

-351 FTFNNQSNPTNSAQH
+351 FTFNNQTNPTNNAQH
-366 PQILFENS
+366 PQI
-374 SFNGGIFTFN
+374 
-384 NQTNPTNSAQ
+384 Q
-394 HPQILFENS
+394 NS
-403 SFSGSTTTLKGS
+403 SFSGNAITLKG
-415 ATFEQAF
+415 FVNFQQAF

-427 QLTIQNASFDNATFN
+427 QLTMQNASFDNANFS
-442 NTGKITIEKDA
+442 NTGKITINESA
-453 SFNNTS
+453 SFNDTTFNTS
-459 FNTPVDTN
+459 VDTS
-467 NMSVT
+467 NMIIT

-501 ATFNLTSLGS
+501 TIFNLTSLGD
-511 EKSVTILNSSGG
+511 KNSVTILNSSGG
-523 ITYNHLLNHALN
+523 ITYNNLLNHVLN
-535 SLTNAL
+535 SLTSAL
-541 KTTESSSKPQSFA
+541 KTNESPSKPQSFA

-567 GQLLSENAA
+567 GQLLNENAA
-576 TPKNT
+576 TSKTT
-581 DSSPS
+581 DSSPPKS
-586 APTKDSP
+586 STNST

-607 KLQETFSPNSIIIQA
+607 KLQETFGPNSIIIQA

-631 PTISGSQFDLSASNY
+631 PVISGSKFDLSASNY
-646 INANMPWYD
+646 INADMPWYN

-688 QTFSTNGSN
+688 QTFSASNSN

-702 NATWTGNSVSSSGTV
+702 NSTWTGNSVSSSGTV
-717 SFGDTSGSALNGHCG
+717 SFGDTSGSVLNGHCG
-732 PWPYYQCIG
+732 PWPYYQCTG
-741 TTNGAYSA
+741 TTNGTYSA

-776 VDSINIAN
+776 VDSVNIAN
-784 ATITQHNAGAY
+784 ATITQHNAGIY
-795 SSSMTFSTQN
+795 SSSMTFSTQS
-805 MDSSQNLNGLNANG
+805 MDNSQNLKGLNSNG
-819 KLSVYGATFTNQAKD
+819 TLSVYGTIFTNEAKD

-844 TFENTNFNGG
+844 VFENTNFNGG

-888 NFNNSASFNFNNSNA
+888 HFNNSASFNFNNSNA
-903 TTSFVG
+903 TTSFMG
-909 DFTNANSNL
+909 DFTNAHSNL
-918 QIAGNA
+918 QIAGSA
-924 VFGNSTNSDG
+924 VFGNSNNG
-934 SQNTANFNNTGSVN
+934 SQNNANFNNTGSVN

-955 DNMAFNGPT
+955 DNVVFNSPT

-978 LKNLNAPLSFGDGMI
+978 LKNLNAPLSFGDGTI
-993 NFSAHSVINIGEAI
+993 VFSVHSVINIDQAI

-1041 GASSEKLVSSAGNGI
+1041 GASSEKLVSSAGNGV

-1081 RRLGVGMVFDYVD
+1081 QRLGVGMVFDYVD
-1094 MEKSDHLYYQNALGF
+1094 MEKSDHLYYKDVVGF

-1119 NLGNLNN
+1119 NLGNSNN

-1147 AEFSQTLTGQN
+1147 AEFSQTFTGQN

-1166 NIWTNA
+1166 NIWTSV
-1172 SDAPQSNTIIRFG
+1172 SDAPQSNAIIRFG

-1278 YFIDDTAQNKGNPNF
+1278 YFIDDTAQNGGNPNF

-1320 NAVNAIS
+1320 NATNAIS
-1327 FTNSSNLSSGLY
+1327 FTNSTNLSSGLY
-1339 QISAK
+1339 QMQAK

-1363 ANAISLSQNAS
+1363 ANAINLSQNAS

-1381 TLELSGDLNLNDT
+1381 TLELQGDLNLNDT
-1394 SSLNLNQSAINVS
+1394 SSLNLNQSTINVS

-1413 DYASLIASNGSHLN
+1413 DYASLIVNDGSRLN
-1427 FNGAVNFNSAN
+1427 FNGAINFNSEN
-1438 ITTSLSDSSIVFKGA
+1438 ITTSLNNSSIVFKGA

-1461 LSNNSFLDFQGSS
+1461 LSNNSSLDFQGSS
-1474 AITSNTAFNF
+1474 AIISNTAFNF
-1484 YNNAFSQSPITFHQA
+1484 YDNAFSQSPITFHQA

-1514 PNNSSVL
+1514 PNNNSVL
-1521 NLKNSQLVFSDQGSL
+1521 DLKNSQLVFSDQGSL

-1603 SFKDNQLSVTLSQIP
+1603 SFKNNQLSVTLSQIP

-1658 SSVKGYYNPNQSYQA
+1658 SNVKGYYNPNQSYQA
-1673 SGSNNTTK
+1673 NGSNNTTK
-1681 NNNLTS
+1681 NNNLSS

-1706 HVYNKGYN
+1706 HIYNKGYN

-1734 ILGNDFSLSSLSNLK
+1734 ILGNDFSLSSLSDLK

-1795 GQTNTNST
+1795 GQTDTNSA

-1912 GLANILGEVAMQS
+1912 GLANILGEVAVQS

-1930 GLGNLIVNTLGSG
+1930 GLGNLIVNMLGSG
-1943 SVIGGYL
+1943 SVIGGHL

-1973 DSGLNTA
+1973 DSGLNAA

-2023 SKKGLFNQITG
+2023 SKKGLLNQITG

-2060 NDVVALGKQMIGE
+2060 NDVAALGKQMIGE
-2073 FLGQDMLNSLESLLQ
+2073 FLGQDALNSLESLLQ
-2088 NQQIKSVLDKVLAA
+2088 NQQIKSVLNKVLAA
-2102 KGLGP
+2102 KGLGS

-2126 APYGLSQVWQRG
+2126 APYGLSQVWQKG

-2184 SGTLNLLSNQVS
+2184 FGTLQLLSNQVS

-2203 DASNGLKINAAN
+2203 DASNGLKINAGS
-2215 NNVSVSQGNLFI
+2215 NNVSVSQGDLFI
-2227 NASCVQQSDPITTNT
+2227 NASCAQQSDLTAANI

-2254 GASSNN
+2254 DASSSN

-2268 LNNNDESLMVTAND
+2268 LNNNDESLIITAND

-2325 NQAVLEKNA
+2325 NQAVLENNA

-2354 IGVLQNLV
+2354 IEVLQNLV

-2377 VGGALNNFGAIH
+2377 VGGALNNLGAIH
-2389 FNLENIQT
+2389 FNLENTQT
-2397 PAPLIQAEGIIN
+2397 PINPLIQAEGIIN

-2417 INVNNSMANNTTYT
+2417 INVNNVMANNTTYT

-2468 NGVLTYLGQRVLL
+2468 NGALTYLGQRVLL

-2495 NNASPN
+2495 NNAHQN
-2501 NILSLSVLHN
+2501 HILSLSVLHD
-2511 QVKMSYGDKVMDFTP
+2511 QIKMSYGDRIMDFTP

-2538 QSALNQIEAIG
+2538 QSALNQIEAVG
-2549 GNNAIKW
+2549 GNAIKW

-2597 SNPNFRDNATN
+2597 SNPNFRNNATN

-2629 AREGESNFSER
+2629 SREGESNFSER

-2649 SDPNPSEIFVKY
+2649 SDPNPSEVFVKY
-2661 SQPNKHPN
+2661 SQLSKHQN
-2669 NLWVQGVGGASFIS
+2669 NLWVQGIGGASFIS

-2692 NVGYDRLVKNVILG
+2692 NAGYDRLVKNVILG

-2753 NASHINSSNSLLSV
+2753 NATSINSSNPLLSV

-2812 GMKGKMQNP
+2812 GMKGNDA
-2821 AYQQFVMHSNPSNE
+2821 AYKQFLMHSNPSNE

-2850 GKNSYYF
+2850 GQNSYYF
-2857 VTARLGRDLLIKAK
+2857 VTARLGRDLFDQKSK
-2871 GDNMVR
+2871 GGNTVR
-2877 FVGENTLLYRKGEIF
+2877 FVGENTLLYRKGEVF

-2904 HLWRLMYVNA
+2904 HLWRLVYVNA

-2919 MGLQYQDLNITGNVG
+2919 MGLQYQDINITGNVG

>member
-1 MKQFKKK
+1 MKKFKKK
-8 PKKIKRSQKI
+8 PKSIKQPHQKT
-18 ILKRPLWLMPL
+18 ILKRPLWLAPL

-34 ASGVYADG
+34 ASGVYANNLWDLLNPKVG
-42 TDILGLSWGEKSQKV
+42 GEYVHWVKGSQYCAWWEFVGCLKNVWGANHKG
-57 CVHRPW
+57 
-63 YALWSCDKWEEKT
+63 YDA
-76 QQFTGNQLIT
+76 
-86 KTWAGGNAANYY
+86 GNAANYLS
-98 HSQNNQDITANLKND
+98 SQNYQAIFVGSGNET
-113 NGTYFL
+113 GTYSL
-119 SGLYNYTGG
+119 SGFTNYV
-128 EYNGGNLD
+128 GGNLT
-136 IELGSNATFNLGAN
+136 INLGN
-150 SGNSFTSWYPN
+150 SVVLDLSGSNSFTSYQGYN
-161 GHTNVTFSAGTINV
+161 QGKDDVSFNVGTINL
-175 NNSVE
+175 NGALE

-204 VTINSNINAY
+204 VNINSNISAF
-214 KTSQVNIGNA
+214 KTSQVNIGNT
-224 NSAITINSVSLSGDT
+224 NSTITIGSVSLSGDT
-239 CSSLAKIGSGANCSS
+239 CSSLARVGVGANCST
-254 SGPSYSFKGTTS
+254 SGPSYSFKGTTN
-266 ATNTTFS
+266 ATNTAFS
-273 NASGSFTFEESAN
+273 NASGSFTFEESAT

-299 NKGFNATNNTA
+299 NKDLSTTNNTA
-310 FNSGSFTFK
+310 FNSGNFNFK
-319 GTSSFNNAT
+319 GASSFNGAN

-334 TFDNQ
+334 TFNDQ

-351 FTFNNQSNPTNSAQH
+351 FTFNNQT
-366 PQILFENS
+366 
-374 SFNGGIFTFN
+374 
-384 NQTNPTNSAQ
+384 NQTNSTQ

-403 SFSGSTTTLKGS
+403 SFSGNATTFKG
-415 ATFEQAF
+415 FVNFQQAF

-427 QLTIQNASFDNATFN
+427 QLIMQNASFNNTNFN
-442 NTGKITIEKDA
+442 NTGKITINESA
-453 SFNNTS
+453 SFNDTTFNTS
-459 FNTPVDTN
+459 VNTN
-467 NMSVT
+467 NMTIT

-492 SSKITLAQG
+492 SSQVTLTQG
-501 ATFNLTSLGS
+501 TTFNLTSLGD
-511 EKSVTILNSSGG
+511 KNSVTILNSSGE
-523 ITYNHLLNHALN
+523 ITYNNLLNHALN

-541 KTTESSSKPQSFA
+541 KTNESSSDPQSFA

-567 GQLLSENAA
+567 GQLLSVDAA
-576 TPKNT
+576 ASKSA

-586 APTKDSP
+586 KSSTNPA
-593 QVYQVGYKIGDTIY
+593 QVYQVGYKIGDIIY
-607 KLQETFSPNSIIIQA
+607 KLQETFSHNSIIIQA

-631 PTISGSQFDLSASNY
+631 PIISGSKFDLSASNY
-646 INANMPWYD
+646 INSDMPWYD

-688 QTFSTNGSN
+688 QTFSASNSN

-702 NATWTGNSVSSSGTV
+702 NSTWTDHNVSSSDTV

-732 PWPYYQCIG
+732 PWPYYQCTG
-741 TTNGAYSA
+741 TTNGTYNA

-776 VDSINIAN
+776 VDSVNIAN
-784 ATITQHNAGAY
+784 ATITQHNAGIY
-795 SSSMTFSTQN
+795 SSSMTFSTQS

-819 KLSVYGATFTNQAKD
+819 TLSVYGAIFTNQAKD
-834 GKFIFNAGQA
+834 GKFIFNAGKA
-844 TFENTNFNGG
+844 VFENTNFNGG

-877 ISAKNASFNNA
+877 IGAKNASFDNA
-888 NFNNSASFNFNNSNA
+888 NFNNSASFNFNNSSA

-924 VFGNSTNSDG
+924 VFGNSANG
-934 SQNTANFNNTGSVN
+934 SQNNANFNNTGSVN
-948 IAGNATF
+948 ISGNATF
-955 DNMAFNGPT
+955 NNVVFNSPT
-964 NTSVKGQVTLNNIT
+964 NMSVKGQVTLNNIT
-978 LKNLNAPLSFGDGMI
+978 LKNLNVPLSFGDGTI
-993 NFSAHSVINIGEAI
+993 TFNAHSVINISEAI

-1041 GASSEKLVSSAGNGI
+1041 GASSEKLVSSAGNGV

-1071 EVFSPNSISI
+1071 EIFSQNSISI
-1081 RRLGVGMVFDYVD
+1081 RRLGVGMVFDYMD
-1094 MEKSDHLYYQNALGF
+1094 MEKSDHLYYKDVAGF

-1119 NLGNLNN
+1119 NLGNSNN

-1132 KSIDFYASGKTLFTK
+1132 NSIDFYASGKTLFTK
-1147 AEFSQTLTGQN
+1147 AEFSQTFTGQN
-1158 SAIVFGAK
+1158 SVIVFGAK
-1166 NIWTNA
+1166 GIWTNA

-1230 SGGGASLNFNGLQ
+1230 SGGGASLNFNGIQ

-1258 TQSSSMNFISN
+1258 TQSSSMNFTSN

-1278 YFIDDTAQNKGNPNF
+1278 YFIDDTAQNGGNPNF

-1320 NAVNAIS
+1320 NAANAIS
-1327 FTNSSNLSSGLY
+1327 FTNSTNLSSGLY
-1339 QISAK
+1339 QMQAK
-1344 SVLFDNSNL
+1344 SVSFDNSNL

-1363 ANAISLSQNAS
+1363 ANAINLSQNAS

-1381 TLELSGDLNLNDT
+1381 TLELQGDLNLNDT

-1413 DYASLIASNGSHLN
+1413 DYARLIVNDDSRLN
-1427 FNGAVNFNSAN
+1427 FNGTTNFNSAN
-1438 ITTSLSDSSIVFKGA
+1438 ITTSLNNSSIVFKGA
-1453 SSLGGQFN
+1453 ISLGGQFN
-1461 LSNNSFLDFQGSS
+1461 LSNNSSLDFQGSS

-1484 YNNAFSQSPITFHQA
+1484 YDNAFSQSPITFHQA

-1507 LGGNLLN
+1507 LGGNLLT

-1555 NIIQADMNSNWYER
+1555 NIIQAGMNNNWYER
-1569 ISFFGMRIND
+1569 INFFGMCIND
-1579 GIYDAKNQT
+1579 GVYDAINQT

-1629 EIFNYQKVY
+1629 EVFNYQKVY
-1638 NNANGV
+1638 NNTNGV
-1644 YSYSDDAQGVFYLT
+1644 YSYSDDAEGVFYLT
-1658 SSVKGYYNPNQSYQA
+1658 SNVKGYYSPNQSYQA

-1706 HVYNKGYN
+1706 HIYNKGYN

-1734 ILGNDFSLSSLSNLK
+1734 ILGNDFSLSSLSDLNSN
-1749 GDALNQLTKLITP
+1749 ALNQLTKLITP
-1762 SDWKNINE
+1762 NDWKNINE
-1770 LIDNANNSVVQNFNN
+1770 FIDNANNSVVQNFNN
-1785 GALIIGATKI
+1785 GTLIVGAAKI
-1795 GQTNTNST
+1795 GQTDTNSA

-1855 TGTLGSGNAWGT
+1855 TGTLESGNAWGT

-1881 ILNQANIVSSQ
+1881 VLNQANIVSSQ
-1892 TDGIFSML
+1892 TDEIFSML

-1930 GLGNLIVNTLGSG
+1930 GLGNLIADILGSN
-1943 SVIGGYL
+1943 SVIGGHL
-1950 TPEQKNQT
+1950 TPEQKKQT

-1973 DSGLNTA
+1973 DSGLNAA
-1980 IKDLIRQKLG
+1980 IKDLIKQKLG

-2047 MLQDIVKPSEALQ
+2047 MLQDIVKPSNALK
-2060 NDVVALGKQMIGE
+2060 NDIAALGKQMIGE
-2073 FLGQDMLNSLESLLQ
+2073 FLGQDTLNSLESLLQ

-2102 KGLGP
+2102 KGLGS

-2114 DLIPNLGKKGLF
+2114 DLMPNLGKKGLF
-2126 APYGLSQVWQRG
+2126 APYVLSQVWQKG

-2156 NANGGTLSF
+2156 NANGGVLSF
-2165 NAGNSLIFAGNNHI
+2165 NAGNSLIFAGNNRI
-2179 AFTNH
+2179 SFTNH
-2184 SGTLNLLSNQVS
+2184 AGVLNLLSNQVS

-2203 DASNGLKINAAN
+2203 NASNGLKINATN

-2227 NASCVQQSDPITTNT
+2227 NASCVGQSDPTTTNI
-2242 ANPCALSAQSAN
+2242 ANPCVLSTQSAN
-2254 GASSNN
+2254 SASSSS
-2260 ASNNAPIA
+2260 ASNNAQIA

-2291 NGVVDFSKIKGSAN
+2291 NGVVDLSKIKGSAN

-2334 SFVTNNL
+2334 SFMANNL

-2346 FNNNATQK
+2346 FNNNAMRK
-2354 IGVLQNLV
+2354 IEVLQNLT

-2377 VGGALNNFGAIH
+2377 VGGGLNNSGAIH

-2397 PAPLIQAEGIIN
+2397 PTLLIQAEGIIN

-2417 INVNNSMANNTTYT
+2417 MNVNNSMANNTTYT
-2431 LLKSSRYIDYNINP
+2431 LLKSSRYIDYHINP

-2452 KLYTLININGN
+2452 NLYTLININGN

-2495 NNASPN
+2495 NNAHQN
-2501 NILSLSVLHN
+2501 NILSLSVFYN
-2511 QVKMSYGDKVMDFTP
+2511 QIKMSYGDKVMDFTP

-2556 LSTLMIKTKENPLFA
+2556 LSTLMMETKENPLFA
-2571 PIYLENHSLNEI
+2571 PIYLKNHSLHEI
-2583 LDATKDLQNTASLI
+2583 LGVAKDLLNTASLI
-2597 SNPNFRDNATN
+2597 SNPNFRNNATN

-2629 AREGESNFSER
+2629 AREGESDFSKR
-2640 LLELKNKRF
+2640 LLELKNKHF
-2649 SDPNPSEIFVKY
+2649 SDPNPSEVFVKY

-2669 NLWVQGVGGASFIS
+2669 NLWVQGIGGASFIS

-2714 GFNGNIMRS
+2714 GFNGNIMHS
-2723 LGNNVDVGMYAR
+2723 LANNVDVGMYAR

-2753 NASHINSSNSLLSV
+2753 NASNINSSNSLLSV
-2767 LNQRYNYN
+2767 LNQHYSYN

-2812 GMKGKMQNP
+2812 GMKGKMNDA
-2821 AYQQFVMHSNPSNE
+2821 AYKQFLMHSNPSNE

-2857 VTARLGRDLLIKAK
+2857 VTARLGRDLLIKSK
-2871 GDNMVR
+2871 GDNVVR
-2877 FVGENTLLYRKGEIF
+2877 FVGENTLLYRKGEVF

-2904 HLWRLMYVNA
+2904 HLWRLVYVNV

-2919 MGLQYQDLNITGNVG
+2919 MGLQYQDINITGNVG

>member
-1 MKQFKKK
+1 MKKFKKK
-8 PKKIKRSQKI
+8 PKSIKRSHQNQKT

-29 LIGGF
+29 LISGF
-34 ASGVYADG
+34 ASGVYANNLWDLLNPKVG
-42 TDILGLSWGEKSQKV
+42 GEYVHWVKGSQYCAWWEFAGCLKNVWGANHKG
-57 CVHRPW
+57 
-63 YALWSCDKWEEKT
+63 YDA
-76 QQFTGNQLIT
+76 
-86 KTWAGGNAANYY
+86 GNAANYLS
-98 HSQNNQDITANLKND
+98 SQNYQAISVGNGNET
-113 NGTYFL
+113 GTYSL
-119 SGLYNYTGG
+119 SGFTNYV
-128 EYNGGNLD
+128 GGNLT
-136 IELGSNATFNLGAN
+136 INLGN
-150 SGNSFTSWYPN
+150 SVVLDLSGSNSFTSYQGYN
-161 GHTNVTFSAGTINV
+161 QGKDDVTFTVGTINL
-175 NNSVE
+175 NGALE

-190 THTGTATLNLNANK
+190 THTGIATLNLNANK
-204 VTINSNINAY
+204 VNINSNISAF
-214 KTSQVNIGNA
+214 KTSQVNVGNA
-224 NSAITINSVSLSGDT
+224 NSVITIGSVSLSGDV
-239 CSSLAKIGSGANCSS
+239 CSSLASVGVGANCST
-254 SGPSYSFKGTTS
+254 SGPSYSFKGTTN
-266 ATNTTFS
+266 ATNTAFS
-273 NASGSFTFEESAN
+273 NANGSFTFEENAT
-286 FSGAKLNGGAFTF
+286 FSGAKWNGGTYTF
-299 NKGFNATNNTA
+299 NKEFNATNNTA

-319 GTSSFNNAT
+319 GASSFNGAS

-339 ATFQNSSFNGGT
+339 SAFQNSSFNGGT
-351 FTFNNQSNPTNSAQH
+351 FTFNNQTNQTNSEH
-366 PQILFENS
+366 PQI
-374 SFNGGIFTFN
+374 
-384 NQTNPTNSAQ
+384 Q
-394 HPQILFENS
+394 NS
-403 SFSGSTTTLKGS
+403 SFSGGTTTLKG
-415 ATFEQAF
+415 FVNFQQAF

-427 QLTIQNASFDNATFN
+427 QLTIQNASFNNANFN

-453 SFNNTS
+453 SFNDTTFNTS
-459 FNTPVDTN
+459 INTN
-467 NMSVT
+467 NMTIT

-492 SSKITLAQG
+492 SSKITLTQG
-501 ATFNLTSLGS
+501 TTFNLTSLSS

-523 ITYNHLLNHALN
+523 ITYNHLLNHAINGLI
-535 SLTNAL
+535 SAL
-541 KTTESSSKPQSFA
+541 KTNESSSRPQSFA

-567 GQLLSENAA
+567 GQLLNENAA
-576 TPKNT
+576 TSKPANA
-581 DSSPS
+581 SPS
-586 APTKDSP
+586 KSSSNST

-631 PTISGSQFDLSASNY
+631 PVISGSKFDLSASNY
-646 INANMPWYD
+646 INADMPWYD

-688 QTFSTNGSN
+688 QTFSASGSN

-702 NATWTGNSVSSSGTV
+702 NATWTGNSVSSSDTV

-732 PWPYYQCIG
+732 PWPYYQCTG
-741 TTNGAYSA
+741 TTNGTYSA

-784 ATITQHNAGAY
+784 ATITQHNAGIY

-805 MDSSQNLNGLNANG
+805 MDNSQNLKGLNSNG
-819 KLSVYGATFTNQAKD
+819 KLLVYGTTFTNQAKD

-877 ISAKNASFNNA
+877 INAKNASFDNA

-909 DFTNANSNL
+909 DFTNAHSNL

-934 SQNTANFNNTGSVN
+934 SQNNANFNNTGSVN
-948 IAGNATF
+948 ISGNATF
-955 DNMAFNGPT
+955 DNVVFNGPT

-978 LKNLNAPLSFGDGMI
+978 LKNLNAPLSFGDGTI
-993 NFSAHSVINIGEAI
+993 AFSAHSVINIGEAI

-1041 GASSEKLVSSAGNGI
+1041 GASSEKLVSSVGNGV

-1071 EVFSPNSISI
+1071 EIFSPNSISI
-1081 RRLGVGMVFDYVD
+1081 RRLGVGMVFDYMD
-1094 MEKSDHLYYQNALGF
+1094 MEKSDHLYYQNVIGF

-1119 NLGNLNN
+1119 NLGNANN

-1132 KSIDFYASGKTLFTK
+1132 NSIDFYASGKTLFTK
-1147 AEFSQTLTGQN
+1147 AEFSQTFTGQN

-1166 NIWTNA
+1166 NIWTSV

-1230 SGGGASLNFNGLQ
+1230 SGGGASLNFNALQ

-1308 GYVGQTQSVFKF
+1308 GYVGTTQSVFKF
-1320 NAVNAIS
+1320 NATNAIS
-1327 FTNSSNLSSGLY
+1327 FTNSTNLSSGLY
-1339 QISAK
+1339 QMQAK
-1344 SVLFDNSNL
+1344 SVSFDNSNL

-1363 ANAISLSQNAS
+1363 ANAINLSQNAS

-1381 TLELSGDLNLNDT
+1381 TLELQGDLNLNDT
-1394 SSLNLNQSAINVS
+1394 SSLNLNQSTINVS

-1413 DYASLIASNGSHLN
+1413 DYASLIVNDGSHLN
-1427 FNGAVNFNSAN
+1427 FNGAINFNSAN
-1438 ITTSLSDSSIVFKGA
+1438 ITTSLNNSSIVFKGA
-1453 SSLGGQFN
+1453 ISLGGQFN
-1461 LSNNSFLDFQGSS
+1461 LSNHSSLDFQGSS

-1484 YNNAFSQSPITFHQA
+1484 YDNAFSQSPIMFHQA
-1499 LDIKAPLS
+1499 LNIKAPLS

-1514 PNNSSVL
+1514 PDNSSVL
-1521 NLKNSQLVFSDQGSL
+1521 DLKNSQLVFSDQGSL

-1555 NIIQADMNSNWYER
+1555 NIIQASMNNNWYER
-1569 ISFFGMRIND
+1569 INFFGMRISD
-1579 GIYDAKNQT
+1579 GIYDAINQT
-1588 YSFTNPLNNALKITE
+1588 YNFTNPLNNALKITE

-1644 YSYSDDAQGVFYLT
+1644 YSYSDDAEGVFYLT
-1658 SSVKGYYNPNQSYQA
+1658 SSVKGYYNSNQSYQA
-1673 SGSNNTTK
+1673 NGSNNTTK

-1706 HVYNKGYN
+1706 HIYNKGYN

-1725 LKLYPEIKK
+1725 LKLYHEIKK
-1734 ILGNDFSLSSLSNLK
+1734 ILGNDFSLSSLSGLNP
-1749 GDALNQLTKLITP
+1749 DALNQLTKLITP
-1762 SDWKNINE
+1762 NDWKNINE

-1785 GALIIGATKI
+1785 GALIVGATKI
-1795 GQTNTNST
+1795 GQTNTNSA
-1803 VVFGGLGYQKPCDY
+1803 VVFGGLGYQTPCDY

-1930 GLGNLIVNTLGSG
+1930 GLGNLIADTLGSD

-2047 MLQDIVKPSEALQ
+2047 VLQDIVKPSKALQ
-2060 NDVVALGKQMIGE
+2060 NDVAALGKQMIGE
-2073 FLGQDMLNSLESLLQ
+2073 FLGQDTLNSLESLLQ

-2102 KGLGP
+2102 KGLGS

-2114 DLIPNLGKKGLF
+2114 DLIPSFGKKGLF
-2126 APYGLSQVWQRG
+2126 APYGLSQVWQKG

-2179 AFTNH
+2179 SFTNH
-2184 SGTLNLLSNQVS
+2184 AGTLQLLSNQVS

-2203 DASNGLKINAAN
+2203 DASNGLKINAGSN
-2215 NNVSVSQGNLFI
+2215 NISVSQGNLFI
-2227 NASCVQQSDPITTNT
+2227 NVSCAQLSTPTTANA
-2242 ANPCALSAQSAN
+2242 ANPCVLSAQNAN
-2254 GASSNN
+2254 GASSSN
-2260 ASNNAPIA
+2260 ALNNAPIA

-2325 NQAVLEKNA
+2325 NQAVLENNA

-2346 FNNNATQK
+2346 FNNNATRK
-2354 IGVLQNLV
+2354 IEVLQNLV

-2377 VGGALNNFGAIH
+2377 VGGALNHFGAIH
-2389 FNLENIQT
+2389 FNLENTQT
-2397 PAPLIQAEGIIN
+2397 PTPLIQAEGIIN

-2417 INVNNSMANNTTYT
+2417 ININNSMANNTTYT

-2468 NGVLTYLGQRVLL
+2468 NGALTYLGQRVLL
-2481 QDKGLLLSVALPNS
+2481 QDKGLLLSVALPDS
-2495 NNASPN
+2495 NNASQN

-2511 QVKMSYGDKVMDFTP
+2511 QIKMSYGNKIMDFTP
-2526 PTLQDYIVGIQG
+2526 PTLQDYIAGIQG
-2538 QSALNQIEAIG
+2538 QSALNQIEAVG

-2556 LSTLMIKTKENPLFA
+2556 LSTLMMDTKENPLFA

-2629 AREGESNFSER
+2629 AREGESNFSEH

-2649 SDPNPSEIFVKY
+2649 SDPNPSEVFVKY
-2661 SQPNKHPN
+2661 SQLGKHQN

-2714 GFNGNIMRS
+2714 GFNGRIIHS

-2753 NASHINSSNSLLSV
+2753 NATSINSSNSLLSV
-2767 LNQRYNYN
+2767 LNQRYSYN

-2812 GMKGKMQNP
+2812 GMKGKMNDA
-2821 AYQQFVMHSNPSNE
+2821 AYKQFLMHSNPSNE

-2850 GKNSYYF
+2850 GQNSYYF
-2857 VTARLGRDLLIKAK
+2857 VTARLGRDLLIKSK
-2871 GDNMVR
+2871 GGNTVR
-2877 FVGENTLLYRKGEIF
+2877 FVGENTLLYRKGEVF
-2892 NTFASVITGGEM
+2892 STFASVITGGEM
-2904 HLWRLMYVNA
+2904 HLWRLVYVNA

-2919 MGLQYQDLNITGNVG
+2919 MGLQYQDINITGNVG

>member
-1 MKQFKKK
+1 MKKFKKK
-8 PKKIKRSQKI
+8 PKSIKRSHQKT
-18 ILKRPLWLMPL
+18 ILKRPLWLVPL

-63 YALWSCDKWEEKT
+63 YAMWKCDKWEEKT
-76 QQFTGNQLIT
+76 QQFTGNQLII

-128 EYNGGNLD
+128 ENNGGNLN
-136 IELGSNATFNLGAN
+136 IELGSNATFDLGAHN
-150 SGNSFTSWYPN
+150 GNSFTSWYPN

-204 VTINSNINAY
+204 VNINSNISAF
-214 KTSQVNIGNA
+214 KTSQVNVGNA
-224 NSAITINSVSLSGDT
+224 NSTITIGSVSLSGEV
-239 CSSLAKIGSGANCSS
+239 CSSLASVGVGANCSN
-254 SGPSYSFKGTTS
+254 SGPSYSFKGTTN
-266 ATNTTFS
+266 ATNTAFN
-273 NASGSFTFEESAN
+273 NASGSFTFEENAT
-286 FSGAKLNGGAFTF
+286 FSEAKWNGGTFTF
-299 NKGFNATNNTA
+299 NKEFSATNNTA
-310 FNSGSFTFK
+310 FSSGSFNFK
-319 GTSSFNNAT
+319 GASSFNGAS

-351 FTFNNQSNPTNSAQH
+351 FTFNDQNNQSTQH
-366 PQILFENS
+366 PQI
-374 SFNGGIFTFN
+374 
-384 NQTNPTNSAQ
+384 Q
-394 HPQILFENS
+394 NS
-403 SFSGSTTTLKGS
+403 SFSGSAITLKG
-415 ATFEQAF
+415 FVDFQQAF

-427 QLTIQNASFDNATFN
+427 QLTIQNASFNNANFS
-442 NTGKITIEKDA
+442 NTGKITINESA
-453 SFNNTS
+453 SFNDTIFNTS
-459 FNTPVDTN
+459 VDTN

-492 SSKITLAQG
+492 SSKVTLTQG
-501 ATFNLTSLGS
+501 TTFNLTSLSS

-523 ITYNHLLNHALN
+523 ITYNNLLSHAIN
-535 SLTNAL
+535 SLTSAL
-541 KTTESSSKPQSFA
+541 KTNESSSDPQSFA

-567 GQLLSENAA
+567 GQLLSESAA
-576 TPKNT
+576 TSKST
-581 DSSPS
+581 DSSP
-586 APTKDSP
+586 TKSSTNST

-631 PTISGSQFDLSASNY
+631 PVISGSKFDLSASNY
-646 INANMPWYD
+646 INADMPWYD

-688 QTFSTNGSN
+688 QTFSASNSN

-702 NATWTGNSVSSSGTV
+702 NSTWTDHNVSSSGTV

-732 PWPYYQCIG
+732 PWPYYQCAG
-741 TTNGAYSA
+741 TTNGTYSA

-762 RIGTGGAANLVFNG
+762 RMGTGGAANLVFNG
-776 VDSINIAN
+776 VDSVNIAN
-784 ATITQHNAGAY
+784 ATITQHNAGIY
-795 SSSMTFSTQN
+795 SSSMTFSTQS
-805 MDSSQNLNGLNANG
+805 MDNSQNLNGLNANG
-819 KLSVYGATFTNQAKD
+819 KLLVYGTTFTNQAKD

-844 TFENTNFNGG
+844 VFENTNFNGG

-888 NFNNSASFNFNNSNA
+888 NFNNSTSFNFNNSNA

-909 DFTNANSNL
+909 DFTNAHSNL

-924 VFGNSTNSDG
+924 VFGNSTNSVGNSTNSSG
-934 SQNTANFNNTGSVN
+934 SQNNANFNNTGSVN
-948 IAGNATF
+948 ITGNATF
-955 DNMAFNGPT
+955 DNVVFNGPT
-964 NTSVKGQVTLNNIT
+964 NTSVKGQVILNNIT
-978 LKNLNAPLSFGDGMI
+978 LKNLNAPLSFGDGTI
-993 NFSAHSVINIGEAI
+993 TFNAHSVINIDEAI

-1041 GASSEKLVSSAGNGI
+1041 GASSEKLVSSAGNGV

-1071 EVFSPNSISI
+1071 EIFSPNSISI
-1081 RRLGVGMVFDYVD
+1081 RRLGVSMVFDYMD
-1094 MEKSDHLYYQNALGF
+1094 MEKSDHLYYKDVAGF

-1119 NLGNLNN
+1119 NLGNSNN

-1147 AEFSQTLTGQN
+1147 AEFSQTFTGQN

-1166 NIWTNA
+1166 SIWTNA

-1258 TQSSSMNFISN
+1258 TQSSSMNFVSN
-1269 SANIQAQNS
+1269 SASIQAQNS
-1278 YFIDDTAQNKGNPNF
+1278 YFIDDTAQNGGNPNF

-1308 GYVGQTQSVFKF
+1308 GYVGKTQSVFKF
-1320 NAVNAIS
+1320 NAKNAIS
-1327 FTNSSNLSSGLY
+1327 FTNSTNLSSGLY
-1339 QISAK
+1339 QMQAK
-1344 SVLFDNSNL
+1344 SVSFDNSNL

-1363 ANAISLSQNAS
+1363 ANAINLSQNAS

-1381 TLELSGDLNLNDT
+1381 TLELQGDLNVNDT
-1394 SSLNLNQSAINVS
+1394 SSLNLNQSTINVS

-1413 DYASLIASNGSHLN
+1413 DHASLIVNDGSRLN
-1427 FNGAVNFNSAN
+1427 FNGATNFNSAN
-1438 ITTSLSDSSIVFKGA
+1438 ITTSLNDSSIVFKGA
-1453 SSLGGQFN
+1453 VSLGGQFN
-1461 LSNNSFLDFQGSS
+1461 LSNHSSLDFQGSS
-1474 AITSNTAFNF
+1474 AIISNTAFNF
-1484 YNNAFSQSPITFHQA
+1484 YDNAFSQSPITFHQA

-1514 PNNSSVL
+1514 PDNSSVL
-1521 NLKNSQLVFSDQGSL
+1521 DLKNSQLVFSDQGSL

-1555 NIIQADMNSNWYER
+1555 NIIQAGMNSNWYER
-1569 ISFFGMRIND
+1569 ISFFGMRISD
-1579 GIYDAKNQT
+1579 GIYDATNQT

-1629 EIFNYQKVY
+1629 EVFNYQKVY

-1644 YSYSDDAQGVFYLT
+1644 YSYSDDAEGVFYLT

-1673 SGSNNTTK
+1673 NGSNNTTK

-1687 ESSVI
+1687 ESSII

-1706 HVYNKGYN
+1706 HIYNKGYN

-1734 ILGNDFSLSSLSNLK
+1734 ILGNDFSLSSLSGLNSN
-1749 GDALNQLTKLITP
+1749 ALNQLTKLITP
-1762 SDWKNINE
+1762 NDWKNINE

-1785 GALIIGATKI
+1785 GALIVGATKI
-1795 GQTNTNST
+1795 GQTNTNSA

-1912 GLANILGEVAMQS
+1912 GLANILGEVAVQS

-1930 GLGNLIVNTLGSG
+1930 GLGNLIADMLGSD
-1943 SVIGGYL
+1943 SVIGGHL

-1973 DSGLNTA
+1973 DSGLNAA

-2060 NDVVALGKQMIGE
+2060 SDVVALGKQMIGE
-2073 FLGQDMLNSLESLLQ
+2073 FLGQDALNSLESLLQ

-2102 KGLGP
+2102 KGLGS

-2126 APYGLSQVWQRG
+2126 APYGLSQVWQKG

-2156 NANGGTLSF
+2156 NANGGALSF

-2179 AFTNH
+2179 SFTNH
-2184 SGTLNLLSNQVS
+2184 AGTLQLLSNQVS

-2203 DASNGLKINAAN
+2203 NASNGLKINAAN
-2215 NNVSVSQGNLFI
+2215 NNVSVSQGNLFV
-2227 NASCVQQSDPITTNT
+2227 NASCAQQSDPTTAN
-2242 ANPCALSAQSAN
+2242 AKNPCALNAQSSN

-2313 NAQFQANNLTIS
+2313 NAQFQANNLIIS
-2325 NQAVLEKNA
+2325 NQAVLENNA

-2354 IGVLQNLV
+2354 IEVLQNLV
-2362 IASNASLSTGIYGLE
+2362 IASNASLSTGIYGLG
-2377 VGGALNNFGAIH
+2377 VGGALNHFGTIN
-2389 FNLENIQT
+2389 FNLENSQT
-2397 PAPLIQAEGIIN
+2397 PVNPLIQAEGIIN
-2409 LNTTQTPF
+2409 LNTAQTPF

-2495 NNASPN
+2495 NNASQN
-2501 NILSLSVLHN
+2501 NILSLSVLYN
-2511 QVKMSYGDKVMDFTP
+2511 QIKMSYGDKAMDFTP

-2538 QSALNQIEAIG
+2538 QSALNQIEAVG

-2556 LSTLMIKTKENPLFA
+2556 LSTLMMETKENPLFA
-2571 PIYLENHSLNEI
+2571 PIYLKNHSLNEI
-2583 LDATKDLQNTASLI
+2583 LGVAKDLQNTASLI

-2629 AREGESNFSER
+2629 SREGESDFSER

-2661 SQPNKHPN
+2661 TQLSKHQN
-2669 NLWVQGVGGASFIS
+2669 NLWVQGIGGASFIA

-2692 NVGYDRLVKNVILG
+2692 NAGYDRLVKNVILG

-2714 GFNGNIMRS
+2714 DFNGNIMHS
-2723 LGNNVDVGMYAR
+2723 LANNVDVGMYAR

-2753 NASHINSSNSLLSV
+2753 NANNINSSNPLLSV
-2767 LNQRYNYN
+2767 LNQRYSYN

-2812 GMKGKMQNP
+2812 GMKGNDA
-2821 AYQQFVMHSNPSNE
+2821 AYKQFLMHSNPSNE
-2835 SVLTLNMGLESRKYF
+2835 SILTLNMGLESRKYF

-2857 VTARLGRDLLIKAK
+2857 VTARLGRDLLIKSK
-2871 GDNMVR
+2871 GGNMVR
-2877 FVGENTLLYRKGEIF
+2877 FVGENTLLYRKGEVF

-2904 HLWRLMYVNA
+2904 HLWRLVYVNA

-2919 MGLQYQDLNITGNVG
+2919 MGLQYQDINITGNVG

>member
-1 MKQFKKK
+1 M
-8 PKKIKRSQKI
+8 
-18 ILKRPLWLMPL
+18 
-29 LIGGF
+29 
-34 ASGVYADG
+34 
-42 TDILGLSWGEKSQKV
+42 
-57 CVHRPW
+57 HHPW

-76 QQFTGNQLIT
+76 QQYTGNQLIT

-98 HSQNNQDITANLKND
+98 HTQNNQNITANLKND

-136 IELGSNATFNLGAN
+136 IELGSNATFNLGAS

-161 GHTNVTFSAGTINV
+161 GHTNITFSAGTINV

-204 VTINSNINAY
+204 VNINSNINAY

-224 NSAITINSVSLSGDT
+224 NSAITINSVSLNGDT
-239 CSSLAKIGSGANCSS
+239 CSSLASVGVGANCST
-254 SGPSYSFKGTTS
+254 SGPSYSFKGTTN

-273 NASGSFTFEESAN
+273 NASGSFTFEENAT
-286 FSGAKLNGGAFTF
+286 FSGAKWNGGTYTF
-299 NKGFNATNNTA
+299 NKGFSATNNTA
-310 FNSGSFTFK
+310 FNSGSFNFK
-319 GTSSFNNAT
+319 GASSFNGDS

-334 TFDNQ
+334 TFNNQ

-351 FTFNNQSNPTNSAQH
+351 FTFNNQ
-366 PQILFENS
+366 
-374 SFNGGIFTFN
+374 
-384 NQTNPTNSAQ
+384 TNPTNSAQ
-394 HPQILFENS
+394 HPQIQNS
-403 SFSGSTTTLKGS
+403 SFSGNAIALKGS
-415 ATFEQAF
+415 VIFQQAF

-453 SFNNTS
+453 SFNNTI
-459 FNTPVDTN
+459 FNTSINTN
-467 NMSVT
+467 NMTIS
-472 GSVTLSGKN
+472 GGVTLSGKN
-481 DLKNGSTLDFG
+481 DLNNGSTLDFG
-492 SSKITLAQG
+492 SSKVTLTQG
-501 ATFNLTSLGS
+501 TTFNLTSLGDK
-511 EKSVTILNSSGG
+511 KSVTILNSSGG
-523 ITYNHLLNHALN
+523 ITYNNLLNHALN

-541 KTTESSSKPQSFA
+541 KTNESSLKPQSFA

-567 GQLLSENAA
+567 GQLLSTDA
-576 TPKNT
+576 TTSKPT

-586 APTKDSP
+586 KSSTNPT

-607 KLQETFSPNSIIIQA
+607 KLQETFGPNSIIIQA

-631 PTISGSQFDLSASNY
+631 PVINGSKFDLSASNY
-646 INANMPWYD
+646 IDSDMPWYD
-655 HKYYIPKSQ
+655 HKSYIPKSQ

-688 QTFSTNGSN
+688 QTFSASNSN

-702 NATWTGNSVSSSGTV
+702 NSTWTDHNVSSSDTV

-732 PWPYYQCIG
+732 PWPYYQCTG
-741 TTNGAYSA
+741 TTNGTYSA

-776 VDSINIAN
+776 VDSVNIAN
-784 ATITQHNAGAY
+784 ATITQHNAGIY
-795 SSSMTFSTQN
+795 SSSMTFSTQG
-805 MDSSQNLNGLNANG
+805 MDNSQNLNDLNANG
-819 KLSVYGATFTNQAKD
+819 TLSVYGTTFTNQAKD

-844 TFENTNFNGG
+844 VFENTNFNGG
-854 SYQFSGDS
+854 NYQFSGDS

-877 ISAKNASFNNA
+877 ISAKNASFDNA

-918 QIAGNA
+918 QIAGSA
-924 VFGNSTNSDG
+924 VFGNSNNG
-934 SQNTANFNNTGSVN
+934 SLNNANFNNTGSVN
-948 IAGNATF
+948 ISGNATF
-955 DNMAFNGPT
+955 DNVVFNGPT
-964 NTSVKGQVTLNNIT
+964 NMSVKGQVTLNNIT
-978 LKNLNAPLSFGDGMI
+978 LKNLNAPLSFGDGTI
-993 NFSAHSVINIGEAI
+993 TFNAHSVINIAEAI

-1041 GASSEKLVSSAGNGI
+1041 GASSEKLVSSVGNGV
-1056 YDVVYSFN
+1056 YDMVYSFN

-1071 EVFSPNSISI
+1071 EIFSQNSISI
-1081 RRLGVGMVFDYVD
+1081 RRLGVGMVFDYMD
-1094 MEKSDHLYYQNALGF
+1094 MEKSDHLYYKDVAGF

-1119 NLGNLNN
+1119 NLGKLNN

-1132 KSIDFYASGKTLFTK
+1132 NSIDFYASGKTLFTK
-1147 AEFSQTLTGQN
+1147 AEFSQTFTGQN

-1166 NIWTNA
+1166 SIWTNA

-1258 TQSSSMNFISN
+1258 TQSSSMNFTSN

-1278 YFIDDTAQNKGNPNF
+1278 YFIDDTAQNGGNPNF

-1320 NAVNAIS
+1320 NAKNAIS
-1327 FTNSSNLSSGLY
+1327 FTNSTNLSSGLY
-1339 QISAK
+1339 QIQAN
-1344 SVLFDNSNL
+1344 SVSFDNSNL

-1363 ANAISLSQNAS
+1363 ANAINLSQNVS

-1381 TLELSGDLNLNDT
+1381 TLDLQGGLNLNDT
-1394 SSLNLNQSAINVS
+1394 SSLNLNQSTINVS

-1438 ITTSLSDSSIVFKGA
+1438 TTTSLNNSSIVFKGA
-1453 SSLGGQFN
+1453 SFLGGQFN
-1461 LSNNSFLDFQGSS
+1461 LSNNSSLDFQGSS

-1484 YNNAFSQSPITFHQA
+1484 YDNAFSQSPITFHQA
-1499 LDIKAPLS
+1499 LDIKVPLS

-1514 PNNSSVL
+1514 PNSSSVL
-1521 NLKNSQLVFSDQGSL
+1521 NLKNSQLVFGDQGSL

-1555 NIIQADMNSNWYER
+1555 NIIQAGMNSNWYER

-1623 LYNIGS
+1623 LYNISS

-1658 SSVKGYYNPNQSYQA
+1658 SNVKGYYNPNQSYQA
-1673 SGSNNTTK
+1673 NGSNNTTK
-1681 NNNLTS
+1681 NNNLSS

-1706 HVYNKGYN
+1706 HIYNKGYN

-1734 ILGNDFSLSSLSNLK
+1734 ILGNDFSLSSLSDLK

-1762 SDWKNINE
+1762 NDWKNINE

-1785 GALIIGATKI
+1785 GTLIIGATKI
-1795 GQTNTNST
+1795 GQTDTNSA

-1817 TDIVCQKFRGTYLGQ
+1817 TDMVCQKFRGTYLGQ

-1912 GLANILGEVAMQS
+1912 GLANILGEVAVQS

-2047 MLQDIVKPSEALQ
+2047 MLQDIVKPSNALK

-2073 FLGQDMLNSLESLLQ
+2073 FLGQDTLNSLESLLQ

-2102 KGLGP
+2102 KGLGS

-2114 DLIPNLGKKGLF
+2114 DLIPSLGKKGLF
-2126 APYGLSQVWQRG
+2126 APYGLSQVWQKG

-2165 NAGNSLIFAGNNHI
+2165 NAGDTLIFAGNNRI
-2179 AFTNH
+2179 SFTNH
-2184 SGTLNLLSNQVS
+2184 AGALNLLSDQVS

-2203 DASNGLKINAAN
+2203 DASNGLKINAGSN
-2215 NNVSVSQGNLFI
+2215 NISVSQGNLFI
-2227 NASCVQQSDPITTNT
+2227 NASCAQQSTPT
-2242 ANPCALSAQSAN
+2242 AANATNPCTTAQN
-2254 GASSNN
+2254 NASSNN
-2260 ASNNAPIA
+2260 ASNNAQIA

-2313 NAQFQANNLTIS
+2313 NAQFQANNLAIS

-2346 FNNNATQK
+2346 FDNNATRK
-2354 IGVLQNLV
+2354 IEVLQNLV
-2362 IASNASLSTGIYGLE
+2362 IASNASLSTGIYGLGI
-2377 VGGALNNFGAIH
+2377 GGALNNLGTIH
-2389 FNLENIQT
+2389 FNLENTQT
-2397 PAPLIQAEGIIN
+2397 PVNPLIQAEGIIN

-2417 INVNNSMANNTTYT
+2417 MNVNNSMADNTTHT

-2452 KLYTLININGN
+2452 NLYTLININGN

-2495 NNASPN
+2495 NNASQN
-2501 NILSLSVLHN
+2501 NILSLSVLYN
-2511 QVKMSYGDKVMDFTP
+2511 QIKMSYGAKVMDFTP
-2526 PTLQDYIVGIQG
+2526 PTLQDYIAGIQG
-2538 QSALNQIEAIG
+2538 QSALNQIEAVG

-2556 LSTLMIKTKENPLFA
+2556 LSTLMMETKENPLFA
-2571 PIYLENHSLNEI
+2571 PIYLKNHSLNEI
-2583 LDATKDLQNTASLI
+2583 LGVAKDLLNTASLI

-2629 AREGESNFSER
+2629 SREGESDFSER

-2649 SDPNPSEIFVKY
+2649 SDPNPGEVFVKY
-2661 SQPNKHPN
+2661 SQLSKHPN
-2669 NLWVQGVGGASFIS
+2669 NLWVQGIGGASFIS

-2692 NVGYDRLVKNVILG
+2692 NAGYDRLVKNVILG

-2723 LGNNVDVGMYAR
+2723 LANNVDVGMYAR

-2743 TLSANETYGG
+2743 TLSANEIYGG
-2753 NASHINSSNSLLSV
+2753 NASNINSSNSLLSV

-2812 GMKGKMQNP
+2812 GMKGKMNDA
-2821 AYQQFVMHSNPSNE
+2821 AYKQFLMHSNPSNE
-2835 SVLTLNMGLESRKYF
+2835 SVLTLNMGLEGRKYF

-2857 VTARLGRDLLIKAK
+2857 VTARLGRDLLIKSK
-2871 GDNMVR
+2871 GGNAVR
-2877 FVGENTLLYRKGEIF
+2877 FVGENALLYRKGEVF

-2904 HLWRLMYVNA
+2904 HLWRLVYVNA

-2919 MGLQYQDLNITGNVG
+2919 MGLQYQDINITGNVG

>member
-1 MKQFKKK
+1 MKKFKKK
-8 PKKIKRSQKI
+8 LKSITRKQKT
-18 ILKRPLWLMPL
+18 ILKRPLWLAPL
-29 LIGGF
+29 LLGGF
-34 ASGVYADG
+34 ASGVYANNLWDLLNPKVG
-42 TDILGLSWGEKSQKV
+42 GEYVHWVKGSQYCAWWEFAGCLKNVWGANHKG
-57 CVHRPW
+57 
-63 YALWSCDKWEEKT
+63 YDA
-76 QQFTGNQLIT
+76 
-86 KTWAGGNAANYY
+86 GNAANYLS
-98 HSQNNQDITANLKND
+98 SQNYQAISVGNGNET
-113 NGTYFL
+113 GTYSL
-119 SGLYNYTGG
+119 SGFTNYV
-128 EYNGGNLD
+128 GGNLTID
-136 IELGSNATFNLGAN
+136 LGN
-150 SGNSFTSWYPN
+150 SVVLDLSGSNSFTSYQGYN
-161 GHTNVTFSAGTINV
+161 QGKDDVSFNVGTINL
-175 NNSVE
+175 NGTLE

-204 VTINSNINAY
+204 VNINSNISAY

-224 NSAITINSVSLSGDT
+224 DSVITINSVSLSGDT
-239 CSSLAKIGSGANCSS
+239 CSSLASVGIGANCSS
-254 SGPSYSFKGTTS
+254 LGPSYSFKGTTS

-273 NASGSFTFEESAN
+273 NASGSFTFEENAT
-286 FSGAKLNGGAFTF
+286 FSGAKWNGGAFTF
-299 NKGFNATNNTA
+299 NKGFSATNNTA

-319 GTSSFNNAT
+319 GTSSFNNAS

-351 FTFNNQSNPTNSAQH
+351 FTFNNQTNPANSAQH
-366 PQILFENS
+366 PQI
-374 SFNGGIFTFN
+374 
-384 NQTNPTNSAQ
+384 Q
-394 HPQILFENS
+394 NS
-403 SFSGSTTTLKGS
+403 SFSGNATTLKG
-415 ATFEQAF
+415 FVNFQQAF

-427 QLTIQNASFDNATFN
+427 QLTIQNASFNNATFN
-442 NTGKITIEKDA
+442 NTGKITINEGA
-453 SFNNTS
+453 SFNNTT
-459 FNTPVDTN
+459 FNTSINTN

-472 GSVTLSGKN
+472 GGVTLSGKN
-481 DLKNGSTLDFG
+481 DLNNGSTLDFG

-501 ATFNLTSLGS
+501 TTFNLTSLSS

-523 ITYNHLLNHALN
+523 ITYNHLLNHAIN
-535 SLTNAL
+535 GLTNAL
-541 KTTESSSKPQSFA
+541 KTNENSSNPQSFA

-567 GQLLSENAA
+567 GQLLSESTA
-576 TPKNT
+576 TSKNT

-586 APTKDSP
+586 KSYSNST

-607 KLQETFSPNSIIIQA
+607 KLQETFGPNSIIIQA

-646 INANMPWYD
+646 INADMPWYD

-688 QTFSTNGSN
+688 QTFSASGSN

-702 NATWTGNSVSSSGTV
+702 NSTWTGNSVSSSDTV
-717 SFGDTSGSALNGHCG
+717 SFGDISGSALNGHCG
-732 PWPYYQCIG
+732 PWPYYQCTG
-741 TTNGAYSA
+741 TTNGTYSA

-762 RIGTGGAANLVFNG
+762 RIGTGGAANLIFNG

-784 ATITQHNAGAY
+784 ATITQHNAGIY
-795 SSSMTFSTQN
+795 SSSMTFSTQS
-805 MDSSQNLNGLNANG
+805 MDNSQNLNGLNANG

-844 TFENTNFNGG
+844 VFENTNFNGG

-909 DFTNANSNL
+909 DFTNTNSNL

-924 VFGNSTNSDG
+924 VFGNSTNG

-948 IAGNATF
+948 ISGNATF
-955 DNMAFNGPT
+955 DNVVFNGPT

-978 LKNLNAPLSFGDGMI
+978 LKNLNAPLSFGDGTI
-993 NFSAHSVINIGEAI
+993 AFNAHSVINIDEAI

-1041 GASSEKLVSSAGNGI
+1041 GAISEKLVSSAGNGV

-1094 MEKSDHLYYQNALGF
+1094 MEKSDHLYYKDVAGF

-1119 NLGNLNN
+1119 NLGNPNN

-1132 KSIDFYASGKTLFTK
+1132 NSIDFYASGKTLFTK
-1147 AEFSQTLTGQN
+1147 AEFSQTFTGQN

-1166 NIWTNA
+1166 SIWTNA

-1258 TQSSSMNFISN
+1258 TQSSSMNFVSN

-1308 GYVGQTQSVFKF
+1308 GYVGTTQSVFKF

-1327 FTNSSNLSSGLY
+1327 FTNSTNLSSGLY

-1344 SVLFDNSNL
+1344 SVSFDNSNL

-1363 ANAISLSQNAS
+1363 ANAINLSQNAS

-1381 TLELSGDLNLNDT
+1381 ILELQGDLNLNDT

-1461 LSNNSFLDFQGSS
+1461 LSNNSSLDFQGSS
-1474 AITSNTAFNF
+1474 AITSNTVFNF
-1484 YNNAFSQSPITFHQA
+1484 YDNAFSQSPIIFHQA
-1499 LDIKAPLS
+1499 LDVKAPLS

-1521 NLKNSQLVFSDQGSL
+1521 NLKNSQLVFGDQGSL

-1555 NIIQADMNSNWYER
+1555 NIIQAGMNSNWYER

-1603 SFKDNQLSVTLSQIP
+1603 SFKNNQLSVTLSQIP

-1638 NNANGV
+1638 NNTNGV
-1644 YSYSDDAQGVFYLT
+1644 YSYSDDAEGVFYLT

-1681 NNNLTS
+1681 NNNLSS
-1687 ESSVI
+1687 ESSII

-1706 HVYNKGYN
+1706 HIYNKGYN

-1734 ILGNDFSLSSLSNLK
+1734 ILGNDFSLSSLNDLK

-1770 LIDNANNSVVQNFNN
+1770 FIDNANNSVVQNFNN

-1795 GQTNTNST
+1795 GQTDTNSA
-1803 VVFGGLGYQKPCDY
+1803 VVFGGLGYQTPCDY

-1912 GLANILGEVAMQS
+1912 GLANILGEVAVQS

-1930 GLGNLIVNTLGSG
+1930 GLGNLIVNTLGSN

-2047 MLQDIVKPSEALQ
+2047 MLQDIVKPSNALQ

-2073 FLGQDMLNSLESLLQ
+2073 FLGQDTLNSLESLLQ

-2126 APYGLSQVWQRG
+2126 APYGLSQVWQKG

-2165 NAGNSLIFAGNNHI
+2165 NAGNSLIFAGNNRI

-2184 SGTLNLLSNQVS
+2184 SGTLQLLSNQVS

-2203 DASNGLKINAAN
+2203 DASNGLKINAGS

-2227 NASCVQQSDPITTNT
+2227 NASCAQQSDPT
-2242 ANPCALSAQSAN
+2242 AANATNPCALSAQSAN
-2254 GASSNN
+2254 SASSSN

-2268 LNNNDESLMVTAND
+2268 LNNNDESLMVTTND

-2354 IGVLQNLV
+2354 IEVLQNLV
-2362 IASNASLSTGIYGLE
+2362 IASNASLSTGIYGLG
-2377 VGGALNNFGAIH
+2377 VGGALNNLGTIH
-2389 FNLENIQT
+2389 FDLENSQT
-2397 PAPLIQAEGIIN
+2397 PVNPLIQAEGIIN
-2409 LNTTQTPF
+2409 LSTAQTPF
-2417 INVNNSMANNTTYT
+2417 INVNNSMANNTTYI

-2495 NNASPN
+2495 NNAHQN
-2501 NILSLSVLHN
+2501 NILSLSVLHD
-2511 QVKMSYGDKVMDFTP
+2511 QIKMSYGDKIMDFTP
-2526 PTLQDYIVGIQG
+2526 PTLQDYIAGIQG

-2556 LSTLMIKTKENPLFA
+2556 LSTLMMETKENPLFA
-2571 PIYLENHSLNEI
+2571 PIYLKNHSLNEI
-2583 LDATKDLQNTASLI
+2583 LGVTKDLQNTASLI
-2597 SNPNFRDNATN
+2597 SNPNFRNNATN

-2629 AREGESNFSER
+2629 AREGESDFS

-2649 SDPNPSEIFVKY
+2649 SDPNPGEVFVKH
-2661 SQPNKHPN
+2661 SQLSKHPN

-2714 GFNGNIMRS
+2714 GFNGNIMHS

-2753 NASHINSSNSLLSV
+2753 NATSINSSNSLLSV

-2812 GMKGKMQNP
+2812 GMKGKMND
-2821 AYQQFVMHSNPSNE
+2821 ATYKQFLMHSNPSNE

-2850 GKNSYYF
+2850 GQNSYYF
-2857 VTARLGRDLLIKAK
+2857 VTARLGRDLLIRSK
-2871 GDNMVR
+2871 GGNTVR
-2877 FVGENTLLYRKGEIF
+2877 FVGENTLLYRKGEVF

-2919 MGLQYQDLNITGNVG
+2919 MGLQYQDINITGNVG

>member
-8 PKKIKRSQKI
+8 PKKIKRSHQNQKT
-18 ILKRPLWLMPL
+18 ILKRPLWLAPL

-34 ASGVYADG
+34 ASGVYANG

-57 CVHRPW
+57 CVHHPW
-63 YALWSCDKWEEKT
+63 YALWNCDKWEEKT
-76 QQFTGNQLIT
+76 QQYTGNQLIT

-98 HSQNNQDITANLKND
+98 HTQNNQNITANLKND

-136 IELGSNATFNLGAN
+136 IELGSNATFNLGAS

-190 THTGTATLNLNANK
+190 THTGIATLNLNANK
-204 VTINSNINAY
+204 VNVNSNINAY

-224 NSAITINSVSLSGDT
+224 NSTITIGSVSLSGDT
-239 CSSLAKIGSGANCSS
+239 CSSLAKIGSGANCST
-254 SGPSYSFKGTTS
+254 SGPSYSFKGTTN

-273 NASGSFTFEESAN
+273 NASGSFTFEENAT
-286 FSGAKLNGGAFTF
+286 FSGAKWNGGAFTF

-319 GTSSFNNAT
+319 DTSSFNNAT

-334 TFDNQ
+334 TFNNQ

-351 FTFNNQSNPTNSAQH
+351 FTFNNQANPTNSTQH
-366 PQILFENS
+366 PQI
-374 SFNGGIFTFN
+374 
-384 NQTNPTNSAQ
+384 Q
-394 HPQILFENS
+394 NS
-403 SFSGSTTTLKGS
+403 SFSGSAITLKGS

-427 QLTIQNASFDNATFN
+427 QLTIQNASFNNATFN
-442 NTGKITIEKDA
+442 NTGKITINESA
-453 SFNNTS
+453 SFNNTT
-459 FNTPVDTN
+459 FNTPVNTN

-472 GSVTLSGKN
+472 GGVTLSGKN

-492 SSKITLAQG
+492 SSKVALAQG

-523 ITYNHLLNHALN
+523 ITYNNLLNHALN

-541 KTTESSSKPQSFA
+541 KTTESPSKPQSFA

-576 TPKNT
+576 TPKPANA
-581 DSSPS
+581 SPS

-631 PTISGSQFDLSASNY
+631 PVINGSKFDLSASNY

-688 QTFSTNGSN
+688 QTFSANGSN

-702 NATWTGNSVSSSGTV
+702 NATWTGNSVSSSDTV

-732 PWPYYQCIG
+732 PWPYYQCTG

-795 SSSMTFSTQN
+795 SSSMTFSTQS
-805 MDSSQNLNGLNANG
+805 MDNSQNLSGLNANG
-819 KLSVYGATFTNQAKD
+819 KLLVYGTTFTNEAKD

-844 TFENTNFNGG
+844 VFENTNFNGG

-903 TTSFVG
+903 TTSFAG
-909 DFTNANSNL
+909 DFTNAHSNL

-924 VFGNSTNSDG
+924 VFGNTTNSNG
-934 SQNTANFNNTGSVN
+934 SQNNANFNNTGSVN
-948 IAGNATF
+948 ISGNATF
-955 DNMAFNGPT
+955 DNVVFNGPT

-978 LKNLNAPLSFGDGMI
+978 LKNLNAPLSFGDGTI
-993 NFSAHSVINIGEAI
+993 TFNAHSVINIAEAI

-1119 NLGNLNN
+1119 NLGNPNN
-1126 TIYYYD
+1126 TIYYYGN
-1132 KSIDFYASGKTLFTK
+1132 SIDFYASGKTLFTK
-1147 AEFSQTLTGQN
+1147 AEFSQTFTGQN

-1166 NIWTNA
+1166 SIWTNA

-1269 SANIQAQNS
+1269 STNIQAQNS

-1339 QISAK
+1339 QMQAK

-1363 ANAISLSQNAS
+1363 ANAINLSQNAS

-1381 TLELSGDLNLNDT
+1381 TLDLQGDLNLNDT

-1427 FNGAVNFNSAN
+1427 FNGAANFNSAN
-1438 ITTSLSDSSIVFKGA
+1438 ITTSLNNSSIVFKGA

-1461 LSNNSFLDFQGSS
+1461 LSNHSSLDFQGSS

-1484 YNNAFSQSPITFHQA
+1484 YDNAFSQSPINFHQT

-1514 PNNSSVL
+1514 PNNNSVL
-1521 NLKNSQLVFSDQGSL
+1521 NLKNSQLVFGDQGSL

-1555 NIIQADMNSNWYER
+1555 NIIQADMNNNWYER
-1569 ISFFGMRIND
+1569 INFFGMRIND

-1588 YSFTNPLNNALKITE
+1588 YSFTNPLNNAIKITE

-1687 ESSVI
+1687 ESSII

-1706 HVYNKGYN
+1706 HIYNKGYN

-1734 ILGNDFSLSSLSNLK
+1734 ILGNDFSLSSLSDLNSN
-1749 GDALNQLTKLITP
+1749 ALNQLTKLITP
-1762 SDWKNINE
+1762 NDWKNINE

-1785 GALIIGATKI
+1785 GTLIIGATKI
-1795 GQTNTNST
+1795 GQTNTNSA

-1817 TDIVCQKFRGTYLGQ
+1817 TDIVCQKFRSTYLGQ

-1841 GYIDTTFNAKEIYL
+1841 GYIDTAFNAKEIYL

-1930 GLGNLIVNTLGSG
+1930 GLGNLIVNTLGSN

-2047 MLQDIVKPSEALQ
+2047 MLQDIVKPSDALQ
-2060 NDVVALGKQMIGE
+2060 NDIVALGKQMIGE
-2073 FLGQDMLNSLESLLQ
+2073 FLGQDTLNSLESLLQ

-2114 DLIPNLGKKGLF
+2114 DLIPSLGEKGLF
-2126 APYGLSQVWQRG
+2126 APYGLSQAWQKG

-2184 SGTLNLLSNQVS
+2184 FGTLNLLSDQVS

-2215 NNVSVSQGNLFI
+2215 NNVSVSQGDLFI
-2227 NASCVQQSDPITTNT
+2227 NASCAQQSDPTTASAT
-2242 ANPCALSAQSAN
+2242 NPCTLTTQN
-2254 GASSNN
+2254 NASSSN

-2305 IKNLYLYN
+2305 VKNLYLYN

-2341 NIQGA
+2341 NIQGV

-2354 IGVLQNLV
+2354 IEVLQNLV

-2377 VGGALNNFGAIH
+2377 VGGALNNLGTIH
-2389 FNLENIQT
+2389 FNLENSQT
-2397 PAPLIQAEGIIN
+2397 PVNPLIQAEGIIN

-2431 LLKSSRYIDYNINP
+2431 LLKSSRYINYNISP
-2445 NSLQSYL
+2445 DSLQSYL

-2501 NILSLSVLHN
+2501 NILSLSVLYN
-2511 QVKMSYGDKVMDFTP
+2511 QIKMSYGNKAMDFTP

-2549 GNNAIKW
+2549 GNSAINW

-2583 LDATKDLQNTASLI
+2583 LGVTKDLQNTASLI

-2649 SDPNPSEIFVKY
+2649 SDPNPSEVFVKY

-2692 NVGYDRLVKNVILG
+2692 NVGYDRLVRNVILG

-2714 GFNGNIMRS
+2714 GFNGNIMHS
-2723 LGNNVDVGMYAR
+2723 LANNVDVGMYAR

-2850 GKNSYYF
+2850 GQNSYYF

-2877 FVGENTLLYRKGEIF
+2877 FVGENTLLYRKGEVF

-2914 GVGLK
+2914 EVGLK

>member
-1 MKQFKKK
+1 MKKFKKK
-8 PKKIKRSQKI
+8 PKSIKRSHQKT
-18 ILKRPLWLMPL
+18 ILKHPLWLAPL

-34 ASGVYADG
+34 ASGVYANNLWDLLNPKVG
-42 TDILGLSWGEKSQKV
+42 GEYVHWVKGSQYCAWWEFAGCLKNVWGANHKG
-57 CVHRPW
+57 
-63 YALWSCDKWEEKT
+63 YDA
-76 QQFTGNQLIT
+76 
-86 KTWAGGNAANYY
+86 GNAANYLS
-98 HSQNNQDITANLKND
+98 SQNYQAISVGSGKET
-113 NGTYFL
+113 GTYSL
-119 SGLYNYTGG
+119 SGFTNYV
-128 EYNGGNLD
+128 GGNLT
-136 IELGSNATFNLGAN
+136 INLGN
-150 SGNSFTSWYPN
+150 SVVLDLSGSNSFTSYQGYNQGKDDVSFNVGAINLN
-161 GHTNVTFSAGTINV
+161 GTL
-175 NNSVE
+175 E

-204 VTINSNINAY
+204 VNINSNISAF

-224 NSAITINSVSLSGDT
+224 NSAITIGSVSLSGDT
-239 CSSLAKIGSGANCSS
+239 CSSLASVGVGANCST
-254 SGPSYSFKGTTS
+254 SGPRYSFKGTTN
-266 ATNTTFS
+266 ATNTAFS
-273 NASGSFTFEESAN
+273 NASGSFTFEENAT

-299 NKGFNATNNTA
+299 NKEFSATNNTA
-310 FNSGSFTFK
+310 FNSGSFNFK
-319 GTSSFNNAT
+319 GASSFNGTN
-328 FSNASY
+328 FNNASY
-334 TFDNQ
+334 TFNNQ

-351 FTFNNQSNPTNSAQH
+351 FTFNNQNNQSAQH
-366 PQILFENS
+366 PQILF
-374 SFNGGIFTFN
+374 
-384 NQTNPTNSAQ
+384 Q
-394 HPQILFENS
+394 NS
-403 SFSGSTTTLKGS
+403 SFSGNATTLKG
-415 ATFEQAF
+415 FVNFQQAF
-422 NNSNH
+422 NNSNR
-427 QLTIQNASFDNATFN
+427 QLIVQNASFNNANFN
-442 NTGKITIEKDA
+442 NTGKITINESA
-453 SFNNTS
+453 SFNDTTFNTS
-459 FNTPVDTN
+459 VDIS
-467 NMSVT
+467 NMTIT

-492 SSKITLAQG
+492 SSQVTLTQG
-501 ATFNLTSLGS
+501 TTFNLTSLGD
-511 EKSVTILNSSGG
+511 KNSVTILNSSGG
-523 ITYNHLLNHALN
+523 ITYNNLLNHALN

-541 KTTESSSKPQSFA
+541 KTNESSSKPQSFA

-567 GQLLSENAA
+567 GQLLSANAVA
-576 TPKNT
+576 SKPA
-581 DSSPS
+581 DSSLSKSSSNP
-586 APTKDSP
+586 A
-593 QVYQVGYKIGDTIY
+593 QVYQVGYKIGDIIY
-607 KLQETFSPNSIIIQA
+607 KLQETFSHNSIIIQA

-631 PTISGSQFDLSASNY
+631 PVISGSKFDLSASNY
-646 INANMPWYD
+646 INANTPWYD
-655 HKYYIPKSQ
+655 HKSYIPKSQ

-688 QTFSTNGSN
+688 QTFSASNSN

-702 NATWTGNSVSSSGTV
+702 NATWTDHNVSSSDTV

-732 PWPYYQCIG
+732 PWPYYQCTG
-741 TTNGAYSA
+741 TTDGTYSA

-762 RIGTGGAANLVFNG
+762 RIGTGGAANLIFNG
-776 VDSINIAN
+776 VDSVNIAN
-784 ATITQHNAGAY
+784 ATITQHNAGIY
-795 SSSMTFSTQN
+795 SSSMTFSTQG
-805 MDSSQNLNGLNANG
+805 MDNSQNWNDLNPNG
-819 KLSVYGATFTNQAKD
+819 TLSVYGTTFTNQAKD
-834 GKFIFNAGQA
+834 GKFIFNAGKA

-877 ISAKNASFNNA
+877 ISAKNASFDNA
-888 NFNNSASFNFNNSNA
+888 NFNNSASFNFNNSSA

-909 DFTNANSNL
+909 DFTNAHSNL

-924 VFGNSTNSDG
+924 VFGNSNNG
-934 SQNTANFNNTGSVN
+934 SQNNANFNNTGSVN
-948 IAGNATF
+948 VSGNATF
-955 DNMAFNGPT
+955 DNVVFNGPT
-964 NTSVKGQVTLNNIT
+964 NMSVKGQVTLNNIT
-978 LKNLNAPLSFGDGMI
+978 LKNLNAPLSFGDGTI
-993 NFSAHSVINIGEAI
+993 TFSAHSVINIGEAI

-1041 GASSEKLVSSAGNGI
+1041 GASSEKLVSSTGNGV

-1071 EVFSPNSISI
+1071 EIFSPNSISI
-1081 RRLGVGMVFDYVD
+1081 RRLGVGMVFDYMD
-1094 MEKSDHLYYQNALGF
+1094 MEKSDHLYYKNALGF

-1119 NLGNLNN
+1119 NLGNSNN

-1147 AEFSQTLTGQN
+1147 AEFSQTFTGQN

-1230 SGGGASLNFNGLQ
+1230 SGGGASLNFNALQ

-1258 TQSSSMNFISN
+1258 TQSSSMNFTSN

-1278 YFIDDTAQNKGNPNF
+1278 YFIDDTAQNGGNPNF

-1320 NAVNAIS
+1320 NAANAIN
-1327 FTNSSNLSSGLY
+1327 FTNSTNLSSGLY
-1339 QISAK
+1339 QMQAK
-1344 SVLFDNSNL
+1344 SVSFDNSNL

-1363 ANAISLSQNAS
+1363 ANAINLSQNAS

-1381 TLELSGDLNLNDT
+1381 TLDLQGDLNLNDT
-1394 SSLNLNQSAINVS
+1394 SSLNLNQSTINVS

-1413 DYASLIASNGSHLN
+1413 DYASLIVNDGSHLN
-1427 FNGAVNFNSAN
+1427 FNGAINFNSEN
-1438 ITTSLSDSSIVFKGA
+1438 ITTSLNHSSIVFKGA
-1453 SSLGGQFN
+1453 ISLGGQFN
-1461 LSNNSFLDFQGSS
+1461 LSNHSSLDFQGSS

-1484 YNNAFSQSPITFHQA
+1484 YDNAFSQSPITFHQA
-1499 LDIKAPLS
+1499 LDIKASLS

-1521 NLKNSQLVFSDQGSL
+1521 DLKNSQLVFSDQGSL

-1555 NIIQADMNSNWYER
+1555 NIIQAGMNSNWYER
-1569 ISFFGMRIND
+1569 INFFGMRIND
-1579 GIYDAKNQT
+1579 GIYDAINQT

-1629 EIFNYQKVY
+1629 EVFNYQKVY

-1644 YSYSDDAQGVFYLT
+1644 YSYSDDAEGVFYLT
-1658 SSVKGYYNPNQSYQA
+1658 SNVKGYYNPNQPYQA

-1687 ESSVI
+1687 NSSVI

-1706 HVYNKGYN
+1706 HIYNKGYN

-1734 ILGNDFSLSSLSNLK
+1734 ILGNDFSLSSLSGLNPN
-1749 GDALNQLTKLITP
+1749 ALNQLTKLITP
-1762 SDWKNINE
+1762 NDWKNINE

-1785 GALIIGATKI
+1785 GTLIVGATKI
-1795 GQTNTNST
+1795 GQTNTNSA

-1881 ILNQANIVSSQ
+1881 VLNQANIVSSQ

-1930 GLGNLIVNTLGSG
+1930 GLGNLIADMLGSD
-1943 SVIGGYL
+1943 SVIGGHL

-1973 DSGLNTA
+1973 DSGLNVA

-2047 MLQDIVKPSEALQ
+2047 ILQDIVKPSEALQ
-2060 NDVVALGKQMIGE
+2060 NDAAALGKQMIGE
-2073 FLGQDMLNSLESLLQ
+2073 FLGQDALNSLENLLQ

-2114 DLIPNLGKKGLF
+2114 DLMPNLGKKGLF
-2126 APYGLSQVWQRG
+2126 APYGLSQVWQKG
-2138 DFSFNA
+2138 DFNFNA

-2179 AFTNH
+2179 SFTNH
-2184 SGTLNLLSNQVS
+2184 AGLLNLLSNQVS

-2203 DASNGLKINAAN
+2203 NASNGLKINAAN
-2215 NNVSVSQGNLFI
+2215 NNVLVSQGNLFI
-2227 NASCVQQSDPITTNT
+2227 NASCAEQSDPTTANI
-2242 ANPCALSAQSAN
+2242 ANPCTLNAQSAN
-2254 GASSNN
+2254 GTSSN
-2260 ASNNAPIA
+2260 ASNNAQIA

-2291 NGVVDFSKIKGSAN
+2291 NGVVDLSKIKGSAN

-2334 SFVTNNL
+2334 SFIANNL

-2346 FNNNATQK
+2346 FNNNATRK
-2354 IGVLQNLV
+2354 IEVLQNLT

-2377 VGGALNNFGAIH
+2377 VGGALNDFGAIH

-2397 PAPLIQAEGIIN
+2397 PTPLIQAEGIIN

-2417 INVNNSMANNTTYT
+2417 MNINNSMANNTTYT

-2495 NNASPN
+2495 NNTHQN
-2501 NILSLSVLHN
+2501 NILSLSVLYN
-2511 QVKMSYGDKVMDFTP
+2511 QIKMSYGDKVMDFTP

-2538 QSALNQIEAIG
+2538 QSALNQIEAVG

-2556 LSTLMIKTKENPLFA
+2556 LSTLMMETKENPLFA
-2571 PIYLENHSLNEI
+2571 PIYLENHSLHEI
-2583 LDATKDLQNTASLI
+2583 LGVAKDLLNTASLI

-2608 LLELAS
+2608 LLELAG

-2629 AREGESNFSER
+2629 AREGESDFSEH

-2649 SDPNPSEIFVKY
+2649 SDPNPGEVFVKY
-2661 SQPNKHPN
+2661 SQLSKHPN
-2669 NLWVQGVGGASFIS
+2669 NLWVQGIGGASFIS

-2714 GFNGNIMRS
+2714 GFNGNIMHS
-2723 LGNNVDVGMYAR
+2723 LANNVDVGMYAR

-2753 NASHINSSNSLLSV
+2753 NASNINSSNSLLSV

-2812 GMKGKMQNP
+2812 GMKGNDA
-2821 AYQQFVMHSNPSNE
+2821 AYKQFLMHSNPSNE

-2857 VTARLGRDLLIKAK
+2857 VTARLGRDLLIKSK
-2871 GDNMVR
+2871 GGNMVR
-2877 FVGENTLLYRKGEIF
+2877 FVGENTLLYRKGEVF

-2904 HLWRLMYVNA
+2904 HLWRLVYVNA

-2919 MGLQYQDLNITGNVG
+2919 MGLQYQDINITGNVG

>member
-1 MKQFKKK
+1 MKKFKKK
-8 PKKIKRSQKI
+8 LKSIKRSQKI

-34 ASGVYADG
+34 ASGAYADG

-57 CVHRPW
+57 CVHHPW

-98 HSQNNQDITANLKND
+98 HSQNNQSITANLKND

-128 EYNGGNLD
+128 ENNGGNLD
-136 IELGSNATFNLGAN
+136 IELGSNATFNLGAS

-204 VTINSNINAY
+204 VNINSNINAY

-224 NSAITINSVSLSGDT
+224 NSTITINSVSLSGDT
-239 CSSLAKIGSGANCSS
+239 CSSLASVGIGANCST
-254 SGPSYSFKGTTS
+254 SGPSYSFKGTTN

-273 NASGSFTFEESAN
+273 NANGSFTFEESAT
-286 FSGAKLNGGAFTF
+286 FSGAKWNGGAFTF
-299 NKGFNATNNTA
+299 NKGFSATNNTA

-319 GTSSFNNAT
+319 DTSSFNNAS
-328 FSNASY
+328 FNNATY
-334 TFDNQ
+334 TFNNQ

-351 FTFNNQSNPTNSAQH
+351 FTFNNQSNPTNS
-366 PQILFENS
+366 
-374 SFNGGIFTFN
+374 T
-384 NQTNPTNSAQ
+384 Q

-403 SFSGSTTTLKGS
+403 SFSGSATTLKGF

-427 QLTIQNASFDNATFN
+427 QLTMQNASFNNATFN
-442 NTGKITIEKDA
+442 NTGKITINESA
-453 SFNNTS
+453 SFNNTT
-459 FNTPVDTN
+459 FNTPVNTN
-467 NMSVT
+467 NMTIS
-472 GSVTLSGKN
+472 GGVTLSGKN

-492 SSKITLAQG
+492 SSKVTLAQG

-523 ITYNHLLNHALN
+523 ITYNHLLNHAIN

-541 KTTESSSKPQSFA
+541 KTTESPSKPQSFA

-576 TPKNT
+576 TSKTT

-586 APTKDSP
+586 KSSTNST

-631 PTISGSQFDLSASNY
+631 PVINGSKFDLSASNY
-646 INANMPWYD
+646 INADMPWYD

-688 QTFSTNGSN
+688 QTFSASNSN

-717 SFGDTSGSALNGHCG
+717 SFGDISGSALNGHCG
-732 PWPYYQCIG
+732 PWPYYQCTG

-784 ATITQHNAGAY
+784 ATITQHNAGIY

-805 MDSSQNLNGLNANG
+805 MDNSQNLNGLNANG

-834 GKFIFNAGQA
+834 GKFTFNAGQA

-854 SYQFSGDS
+854 NYQFSGDS

-877 ISAKNASFNNA
+877 IGAKNASFNNA

-924 VFGNSTNSDG
+924 VFGNSTNSNG
-934 SQNTANFNNTGSVN
+934 SQNNANFNNTGSVN

-955 DNMAFNGPT
+955 DNVVFNSPT
-964 NTSVKGQVTLNNIT
+964 NTSVKGKVTLNNIT
-978 LKNLNAPLSFGDGMI
+978 LKNLNAPLSFGDGTI
-993 NFSAHSVINIGEAI
+993 SFSAHSVINIGEAI
-1007 TNGNPITLVSSSKEI
+1007 INGNPITLVSSSKEI

-1119 NLGNLNN
+1119 NLGNPNN

-1132 KSIDFYASGKTLFTK
+1132 NSIDFYASGKTLFTK
-1147 AEFSQTLTGQN
+1147 AEFSQTFTGQN

-1166 NIWTNA
+1166 NIWTSV
-1172 SDAPQSNTIIRFG
+1172 SDAPQSNVIIRFG
-1185 DNKGAGSNDASGHCW
+1185 DNKGAGSNDASGRCW

-1258 TQSSSMNFISN
+1258 TQSSSMNFVSN

-1320 NAVNAIS
+1320 NAANTIS

-1339 QISAK
+1339 QMQAK

-1381 TLELSGDLNLNDT
+1381 TLELQGDLNLNDT

-1438 ITTSLSDSSIVFKGA
+1438 ITTSLSNSSIVFKGA

-1461 LSNNSFLDFQGSS
+1461 LSNHYSLDFQGSS

-1484 YNNAFSQSPITFHQA
+1484 YDNAFSQSPITFHQA
-1499 LDIKAPLS
+1499 LDVKAPLS

-1514 PNNSSVL
+1514 PNNNSVL

-1545 DLNDN
+1545 DLNGN

-1555 NIIQADMNSNWYER
+1555 NIIQADMNGNWYER
-1569 ISFFGMRIND
+1569 INFFGMRIND

-1673 SGSNNTTK
+1673 NGSNNTTK
-1681 NNNLTS
+1681 NNNLSS

-1714 FNNIKALGQMA
+1714 FSNIKALGQMA

-1770 LIDNANNSVVQNFNN
+1770 FIDNANNSVVQNFNN

-1795 GQTNTNST
+1795 GQTNTNSA
-1803 VVFGGLGYQKPCDY
+1803 VVFGGLGYQTPCDY

-2034 FISANDIGQVISV
+2034 FISANDIGQVIRV

-2073 FLGQDMLNSLESLLQ
+2073 FLGQDTLNSLESLLQ

-2102 KGLGP
+2102 KGLGS

-2114 DLIPNLGKKGLF
+2114 DLIPNLGNKGLF
-2126 APYGLSQVWQRG
+2126 APYGLSQAWQKG

-2144 QGNVFVQNSTFS
+2144 QGNIFVQNSTFS

-2203 DASNGLKINAAN
+2203 NASNGLKINAAN

-2227 NASCVQQSDPITTNT
+2227 NASCAQQSDPTTASAT
-2242 ANPCALSAQSAN
+2242 NPCTLTTQNNAY
-2254 GASSNN
+2254 SSN

-2268 LNNNDESLMVTAND
+2268 LNNNDESLIITAND

-2305 IKNLYLYN
+2305 VKNLYLYN

-2354 IGVLQNLV
+2354 IEVLQNLV

-2377 VGGALNNFGAIH
+2377 VGGALNNLGTIH
-2389 FNLENIQT
+2389 FNLENSQT
-2397 PAPLIQAEGIIN
+2397 PTNPLIQAEGIIN

-2431 LLKSSRYIDYNINP
+2431 LLKSSRYINYNINP
-2445 NSLQSYL
+2445 DSLQSYL

-2501 NILSLSVLHN
+2501 NILSLSVLYN
-2511 QVKMSYGDKVMDFTP
+2511 QIKMSYGNKAMDFTP

-2549 GNNAIKW
+2549 GNSAINW
-2556 LSTLMIKTKENPLFA
+2556 LSTLMIKTKENPLFV

-2649 SDPNPSEIFVKY
+2649 SDPNPSEVFVKY
-2661 SQPNKHPN
+2661 SQLSKHQN
-2669 NLWVQGVGGASFIS
+2669 NLWIQGVGGASFIS

-2714 GFNGNIMRS
+2714 NFNGNIMRS

-2753 NASHINSSNSLLSV
+2753 NATSINSSNSLLSV

-2812 GMKGKMQNP
+2812 GMKGKMNDA
-2821 AYQQFVMHSNPSNE
+2821 AYKQFLMHSNPSNE

-2850 GKNSYYF
+2850 GQNSYYF
-2857 VTARLGRDLLIKAK
+2857 VTARLGRDLLIKSK
-2871 GDNMVR
+2871 GGNTVR

>member
-1 MKQFKKK
+1 
-8 PKKIKRSQKI
+8 
-18 ILKRPLWLMPL
+18 MPL

-34 ASGVYADG
+34 ASGVYANNNLWDLLNPKVG
-42 TDILGLSWGEKSQKV
+42 GEYVHWVKGSQYCAWWEFAGCLKNVWGANHKG
-57 CVHRPW
+57 
-63 YALWSCDKWEEKT
+63 YDA
-76 QQFTGNQLIT
+76 
-86 KTWAGGNAANYY
+86 GNAANYLS
-98 HSQNNQDITANLKND
+98 SQNYQAISVGSGKET
-113 NGTYFL
+113 GTYSL
-119 SGLYNYTGG
+119 SGFTNYV
-128 EYNGGNLD
+128 GGNLT
-136 IELGSNATFNLGAN
+136 INLGN
-150 SGNSFTSWYPN
+150 SVVLDLSGSNSFTSYQGYN
-161 GHTNVTFSAGTINV
+161 QGKDDVTFTVGTINL
-175 NNSVE
+175 NGALE

-204 VTINSNINAY
+204 VNVNSNINAY

-224 NSAITINSVSLSGDT
+224 NSAITIGSVSLSGDT
-239 CSSLAKIGSGANCSS
+239 CSSLASVGIGANCST
-254 SGPSYSFKGTTS
+254 SGPSYSFKGTTN

-273 NASGSFTFEESAN
+273 NASGSFTFEENAT
-286 FSGAKLNGGAFTF
+286 FSGAKWNGGAFIF
-299 NKGFNATNNTA
+299 NKGFSATNNAA

-328 FSNASY
+328 FNNATY
-334 TFDNQ
+334 TFNNQ

-351 FTFNNQSNPTNSAQH
+351 FTFNNQ
-366 PQILFENS
+366 
-374 SFNGGIFTFN
+374 
-384 NQTNPTNSAQ
+384 TNPTNNAQ

-403 SFSGSTTTLKGS
+403 SFSGSATTLKGS

-427 QLTIQNASFDNATFN
+427 QLTMQNASFNNATFN

-467 NMSVT
+467 NMTIS
-472 GSVTLSGKN
+472 GGVTLSGKN
-481 DLKNGSTLDFG
+481 DLNNGSTLDFG
-492 SSKITLAQG
+492 SAKVTLAQG
-501 ATFNLTSLGS
+501 TTFDLTSLGS

-541 KTTESSSKPQSFA
+541 KTTESPSKPQSFA

-576 TPKNT
+576 TSKNT

-586 APTKDSP
+586 KSSTNST

-607 KLQETFSPNSIIIQA
+607 KLQETFSHNSIIIQA

-646 INANMPWYD
+646 INADMPWYD

-688 QTFSTNGSN
+688 QTFSANGSN

-732 PWPYYQCIG
+732 PWPYYQCTG
-741 TTNGAYSA
+741 TTNGTYSA

-784 ATITQHNAGAY
+784 ATITQYNAGIY
-795 SSSMTFSTQN
+795 SSSMTFSTQS
-805 MDSSQNLNGLNANG
+805 MDNSQNLNGLNANG

-888 NFNNSASFNFNNSNA
+888 SFNNSASFNFNNSSA
-903 TTSFVG
+903 TASFVG

-924 VFGNSTNSDG
+924 VFGNSTNSND

-948 IAGNATF
+948 ISGNATF
-955 DNMAFNGPT
+955 DNVVFNSPT
-964 NTSVKGQVTLNNIT
+964 NTSVKGKVTLNNIT
-978 LKNLNAPLSFGDGMI
+978 LKNLNAPLSFGDGTI
-993 NFSAHSVINIGEAI
+993 NFSAHSVINIDQAI
-1007 TNGNPITLVSSSKEI
+1007 TNGNPITLVSSSKTI

-1041 GASSEKLVSSAGNGI
+1041 GASSEKLVSSAGNGV

-1081 RRLGVGMVFDYVD
+1081 RRLGVGMVFDYMD
-1094 MEKSDHLYYQNALGF
+1094 MEKSDRLYYQNALGF

-1132 KSIDFYASGKTLFTK
+1132 NSIDFYASGKTPFTK
-1147 AEFSQTLTGQN
+1147 AEFSQTFTGQN

-1166 NIWTNA
+1166 NIWTSV
-1172 SDAPQSNTIIRFG
+1172 SDAPQSNVIIRFG

-1258 TQSSSMNFISN
+1258 TQSSSMNFVSN

-1339 QISAK
+1339 QMQAK

-1353 SVSVGTSSIK
+1353 SASVGTSSIK
-1363 ANAISLSQNAS
+1363 ANAINLSQNAS

-1394 SSLNLNQSAINVS
+1394 SSLNLNQSTINVS

-1438 ITTSLSDSSIVFKGA
+1438 ITTSLNNSSIVFKGA
-1453 SSLGGQFN
+1453 VSLGGQFN
-1461 LSNNSFLDFQGSS
+1461 LSNNSSLDFQGSS

-1484 YNNAFSQSPITFHQA
+1484 YDNAFSQSPITFHQA

-1555 NIIQADMNSNWYER
+1555 NIIQADMNGNWYER
-1569 ISFFGMRIND
+1569 INFFGMCIND

-1681 NNNLTS
+1681 NNNLSS

-1692 SQTYNAQGNPISAL
+1692 SQTYNAQGNPISTL

-1714 FNNIKALGQMA
+1714 FSNIKALGQMA

-1734 ILGNDFSLSSLSNLK
+1734 ILGNDFSLSSLNDLNSN
-1749 GDALNQLTKLITP
+1749 ALNQLTKLITP

-1770 LIDNANNSVVQNFNN
+1770 FIDNANNSVVQNFNN
-1785 GALIIGATKI
+1785 GTLIIGATKI
-1795 GQTNTNST
+1795 GQTNTNSA

-1867 GGSASVTFNSQTSL
+1867 GGSASVTFNSKTSL

-1930 GLGNLIVNTLGSG
+1930 GLGNLIADTLGSN

-2073 FLGQDMLNSLESLLQ
+2073 FLGQDTLNSLESLLQ

-2114 DLIPNLGKKGLF
+2114 DLIPSLGKKGIF
-2126 APYGLSQVWQRG
+2126 APYGLSQAWQKG

-2203 DASNGLKINAAN
+2203 NASNGLKINATN
-2215 NNVSVSQGNLFI
+2215 NNVFVSQGNLFI
-2227 NASCVQQSDPITTNT
+2227 NASCAQQSTPTTASTTNPCTT
-2242 ANPCALSAQSAN
+2242 AQNN
-2254 GASSNN
+2254 ASSSN

-2268 LNNNDESLMVTAND
+2268 LNNNDESLIITAND

-2291 NGVVDFSKIKGSAN
+2291 NGVVDLSKIKGSTN
-2305 IKNLYLYN
+2305 VKNLYLYN

-2354 IGVLQNLV
+2354 IEVLQNLV

-2377 VGGALNNFGAIH
+2377 VGGALNNLGTIH

-2397 PAPLIQAEGIIN
+2397 PAPLIQVGGIIN

-2417 INVNNSMANNTTYT
+2417 MNINNSMANNTTYT

-2495 NNASPN
+2495 NSASPN
-2501 NILSLSVLHN
+2501 NILSLSVLYD
-2511 QVKMSYGDKVMDFTP
+2511 QIKMSYGNKIMDFTP

-2538 QSALNQIEAIG
+2538 QSVLNQIEAIG

-2629 AREGESNFSER
+2629 AREGESGFSNR

-2649 SDPNPSEIFVKY
+2649 SDPNPSEVFVKY
-2661 SQPNKHPN
+2661 SQPNKHQN

-2714 GFNGNIMRS
+2714 GFNGNIMHS
-2723 LGNNVDVGMYAR
+2723 LANNVDVGMYAR

-2857 VTARLGRDLLIKAK
+2857 VTARLGRDLLIKSK
-2871 GDNMVR
+2871 GGNTVR

>member
-1 MKQFKKK
+1 MKKFKKK
-8 PKKIKRSQKI
+8 PKSIKRSHQKT
-18 ILKRPLWLMPL
+18 ILKRPLWLAPW
-29 LIGGF
+29 LISGF
-34 ASGVYADG
+34 ASGVYANNLWDLLNPKVG
-42 TDILGLSWGEKSQKV
+42 GEYVHWVKGSQYCAWWEFAGCLKNVWGANHKGYDA
-57 CVHRPW
+57 R
-63 YALWSCDKWEEKT
+63 
-76 QQFTGNQLIT
+76 
-86 KTWAGGNAANYY
+86 NAANYLS
-98 HSQNNQDITANLKND
+98 SQNYQAISVGSGNET
-113 NGTYFL
+113 GTYSL
-119 SGLYNYTGG
+119 SGFTNYV
-128 EYNGGNLD
+128 GGNLT
-136 IELGSNATFNLGAN
+136 INLGN
-150 SGNSFTSWYPN
+150 SVVLDLSGSNSFTSYQGYNQGKDDVSFNVGAINLN
-161 GHTNVTFSAGTINV
+161 GAL
-175 NNSVE
+175 E
-180 VGNRVGSGAG
+180 VGNRVGTGAG

-204 VTINSNINAY
+204 VNINSNISAF

-224 NSAITINSVSLSGDT
+224 NSVITIGSVSLSGDV
-239 CSSLAKIGSGANCSS
+239 CSSSVNFGVGANCST
-254 SGPSYSFKGTTS
+254 SGPSYSFKGTTN
-266 ATNTTFS
+266 ATNTAFS
-273 NASGSFTFEESAN
+273 NASGSFTFEENAT
-286 FSGAKLNGGAFTF
+286 FSGAKWNGGTYIF
-299 NKGFNATNNTA
+299 NKEFNATNNTA
-310 FNSGSFTFK
+310 FNSGSFNFK
-319 GTSSFNNAT
+319 GASSFNGTT
-328 FSNASY
+328 FSDASY
-334 TFDNQ
+334 TFNNQ

-351 FTFNNQSNPTNSAQH
+351 FTFNNQTNQTNSTQH
-366 PQILFENS
+366 PQI
-374 SFNGGIFTFN
+374 
-384 NQTNPTNSAQ
+384 Q
-394 HPQILFENS
+394 NS
-403 SFSGSTTTLKGS
+403 SFSGNATTLKG
-415 ATFEQAF
+415 FVDFQQAF

-427 QLTIQNASFDNATFN
+427 QLTMQNASFNNATFN
-442 NTGKITIEKDA
+442 NTGKITINESA
-453 SFNNTS
+453 SFNDTTFNTS
-459 FNTPVDTN
+459 INTN
-467 NMSVT
+467 NMTIT

-492 SSKITLAQG
+492 SSKITLTQG
-501 ATFNLTSLGS
+501 TTFNLTSLGS

-523 ITYNHLLNHALN
+523 IAYNNLLNHALN

-541 KTTESSSKPQSFA
+541 KTNESSLKPQSFA

-567 GQLLSENAA
+567 GQLLNENAA
-576 TPKNT
+576 TSKPT

-586 APTKDSP
+586 KSSTNPA

-607 KLQETFSPNSIIIQA
+607 KLQETFSHNSIIIQA

-631 PTISGSQFDLSASNY
+631 PIISGSKFDLSASNY
-646 INANMPWYD
+646 INADMPWYD
-655 HKYYIPKSQ
+655 HKSYIPKSQ

-688 QTFSTNGSN
+688 QTFSASNSN

-702 NATWTGNSVSSSGTV
+702 NSTWTDHNVSSSDTV
-717 SFGDTSGSALNGHCG
+717 SFGDTSGSVLNGHCG
-732 PWPYYQCIG
+732 PWPYYQCTG

-776 VDSINIAN
+776 VDSVNIAN
-784 ATITQHNAGAY
+784 ATITQHNAGIY
-795 SSSMTFSTQN
+795 SSSMTFSTQS
-805 MDSSQNLNGLNANG
+805 MDNSQNLNGLNANG
-819 KLSVYGATFTNQAKD
+819 KLLVYGTTFTNQAKD

-877 ISAKNASFNNA
+877 ISAKNVSFDNA
-888 NFNNSASFNFNNSNA
+888 NFNNSASFNFNNSSA

-924 VFGNSTNSDG
+924 VFGNSNNG
-934 SQNTANFNNTGSVN
+934 SQNNANFNNTGSVN
-948 IAGNATF
+948 ISGNATF
-955 DNMAFNGPT
+955 DNVVFNGPT
-964 NTSVKGQVTLNNIT
+964 NMSVKGQVTLNNIT
-978 LKNLNAPLSFGDGMI
+978 LKNLNAPLSFGDGTI
-993 NFSAHSVINIGEAI
+993 TFNAHSVINIAEAI

-1041 GASSEKLVSSAGNGI
+1041 GASSEKLVSSTGNGV

-1071 EVFSPNSISI
+1071 EIFSPNSISI
-1081 RRLGVGMVFDYVD
+1081 RRLGVGMVFDYMD
-1094 MEKSDHLYYQNALGF
+1094 MEKSDHLYYKNVAGF

-1119 NLGNLNN
+1119 NLGNSNN

-1132 KSIDFYASGKTLFTK
+1132 NSIDFYASGKTLFTK
-1147 AEFSQTLTGQN
+1147 AEFSQTFTGQN

-1166 NIWTNA
+1166 SIWTDA

-1258 TQSSSMNFISN
+1258 TQSSSMNFTSN
-1269 SANIQAQNS
+1269 GANIQAQNS
-1278 YFIDDTAQNKGNPNF
+1278 YFIDDTAQNGGNPNF

-1320 NAVNAIS
+1320 NAANAIS
-1327 FTNSSNLSSGLY
+1327 FTNSTNLSSGLY
-1339 QISAK
+1339 QMQAK

-1363 ANAISLSQNAS
+1363 ANAINLSQNAS

-1381 TLELSGDLNLNDT
+1381 TLELQGDLNLNDT
-1394 SSLNLNQSAINVS
+1394 SSLNLNQSTINVS

-1413 DYASLIASNGSHLN
+1413 DYASLIVNDGSRLN
-1427 FNGAVNFNSAN
+1427 FNGATNFNSAN
-1438 ITTSLSDSSIVFKGA
+1438 ITTSLNDSSIVFKGA
-1453 SSLGGQFN
+1453 ISLGGQFN
-1461 LSNNSFLDFQGSS
+1461 LNNNSSLDFQGSS
-1474 AITSNTAFNF
+1474 TITSNTAFNF
-1484 YNNAFSQSPITFHQA
+1484 YDNAFSQSPITFHQA

-1521 NLKNSQLVFSDQGSL
+1521 DLKNSQLVFSDQGSL

-1555 NIIQADMNSNWYER
+1555 NIIQAGMNNNWYER
-1569 ISFFGMRIND
+1569 INFFSMRIND
-1579 GIYDAKNQT
+1579 GVYDAINQT

-1629 EIFNYQKVY
+1629 EVFNYQKVY

-1644 YSYSDDAQGVFYLT
+1644 YSYSDDAEGVFYLT
-1658 SSVKGYYNPNQSYQA
+1658 SNVKGYYNPNQSYQA

-1706 HVYNKGYN
+1706 HIYNKGYN

-1725 LKLYPEIKK
+1725 LELYIEIKK
-1734 ILGNDFSLSSLSNLK
+1734 ILGNDFSLSSLSDLNPN
-1749 GDALNQLTKLITP
+1749 ALNQLTKLITP
-1762 SDWKNINE
+1762 NDWKNINE
-1770 LIDNANNSVVQNFNN
+1770 FIDNANNSVVQNFNN
-1785 GALIIGATKI
+1785 GTLIVGAAKI
-1795 GQTNTNST
+1795 GQTDTNSA

-1881 ILNQANIVSSQ
+1881 VLNQANIVSSQ

-1912 GLANILGEVAMQS
+1912 GLANILGEVAVQS

-1930 GLGNLIVNTLGSG
+1930 GLGNLIADMLGSD

-2047 MLQDIVKPSEALQ
+2047 ILQDIVKPSSALK
-2060 NDVVALGKQMIGE
+2060 NDVATLGKQMIGE
-2073 FLGQDMLNSLESLLQ
+2073 FLGQDTLNSLESLLQ

-2102 KGLGP
+2102 KGLGS

-2126 APYGLSQVWQRG
+2126 APYGLSQVWQKG

-2156 NANGGTLSF
+2156 NANGGAISF
-2165 NAGNSLIFAGNNHI
+2165 NAGDTLIFAGNNRI
-2179 AFTNH
+2179 SFTNH
-2184 SGTLNLLSNQVS
+2184 AGLLNLLSNQVS

-2203 DASNGLKINAAN
+2203 NASNGLKINAAN

-2227 NASCVQQSDPITTNT
+2227 NASCVEQNNPTTANI
-2242 ANPCALSAQSAN
+2242 ANPCTLSAQNAN
-2254 GASSNN
+2254 GASSNS
-2260 ASNNAPIA
+2260 ASNNAQIA

-2291 NGVVDFSKIKGSAN
+2291 NGVVDLSKIKGSAN

-2346 FNNNATQK
+2346 FNNNATHK
-2354 IGVLQNLV
+2354 IEVLQNLT

-2397 PAPLIQAEGIIN
+2397 PTPFIQAEGIIN

-2417 INVNNSMANNTTYT
+2417 MNINNSIANNTTHT
-2431 LLKSSRYIDYNINP
+2431 LLKSNRYIDYNINP

-2481 QDKGLLLSVALPNS
+2481 QDKGLLLSVALPNP
-2495 NNASPN
+2495 NNAHQN
-2501 NILSLSVLHN
+2501 NILSLSVLYN
-2511 QVKMSYGDKVMDFTP
+2511 QIKMSYGDKVMDFTP

-2538 QSALNQIEAIG
+2538 QSALNQIESVG

-2556 LSTLMIKTKENPLFA
+2556 LSTLMMETKENPLFA
-2571 PIYLENHSLNEI
+2571 PIYLENHSLHEI
-2583 LDATKDLQNTASLI
+2583 LGVAKDLLNTASLI

-2629 AREGESNFSER
+2629 SREGESDFSER

-2649 SDPNPSEIFVKY
+2649 SDPNPNEVFVKY
-2661 SQPNKHPN
+2661 SQLSKHPN
-2669 NLWVQGVGGASFIS
+2669 NLWAQGIGGASFIS

-2714 GFNGNIMRS
+2714 GFNGNIMHS
-2723 LGNNVDVGMYAR
+2723 LANNVDVGMYAR

-2743 TLSANETYGG
+2743 TLSANETYEG
-2753 NASHINSSNSLLSV
+2753 NASNINSSNSLLSV

-2788 FMFKQKSVVLK
+2788 FMFEQKSVVLK

-2812 GMKGKMQNP
+2812 AMKGKMNDA
-2821 AYQQFVMHSNPSNE
+2821 AYKQFLMHSNPSNE

-2857 VTARLGRDLLIKAK
+2857 VTARLGRDLLIKSK
-2871 GDNMVR
+2871 GGNVVR
-2877 FVGENTLLYRKGEIF
+2877 FVGENTLLYRKGEVF

-2919 MGLQYQDLNITGNVG
+2919 MGLQYQDINITGNVG

>member
-1 MKQFKKK
+1 MKKFKKK
-8 PKKIKRSQKI
+8 PKSIKRSHQKT
-18 ILKRPLWLMPL
+18 ILKRPLWLAPL
-29 LIGGF
+29 LISGF
-34 ASGVYADG
+34 ASGAYANNLWDLLNPKVG
-42 TDILGLSWGEKSQKV
+42 GEYVHWVKGSQYCAWWELAGCLKNVWGANHKG
-57 CVHRPW
+57 
-63 YALWSCDKWEEKT
+63 YDA
-76 QQFTGNQLIT
+76 
-86 KTWAGGNAANYY
+86 GNAANYLS
-98 HSQNNQDITANLKND
+98 SQNYQAISVGTGNET
-113 NGTYFL
+113 GTYSL
-119 SGLYNYTGG
+119 SGFTNYV
-128 EYNGGNLD
+128 GGNLT
-136 IELGSNATFNLGAN
+136 INLGN
-150 SGNSFTSWYPN
+150 SVVLDLSGFNSFTSYQGYN
-161 GHTNVTFSAGTINV
+161 QGKDDVTFTVGTINL
-175 NNSVE
+175 NGALE

-190 THTGTATLNLNANK
+190 THTGIATLNLNANK
-204 VTINSNINAY
+204 VTINSNISAY

-224 NSAITINSVSLSGDT
+224 NSAITINSVSLSGNT
-239 CSSLAKIGSGANCSS
+239 CSSLASVGVGANCSS
-254 SGPSYSFKGTTS
+254 SGPSYSFKGTTN

-273 NASGSFTFEESAN
+273 NASGSFTFEENAT

-299 NKGFNATNNTA
+299 NKEFNATNNTA
-310 FNSGSFTFK
+310 FNSGSFNFK
-319 GTSSFNNAT
+319 GVSSFNGAS
-328 FSNASY
+328 FSNATY
-334 TFDNQ
+334 TFNDQ

-351 FTFNNQSNPTNSAQH
+351 FTFNNQTNQSAQH
-366 PQILFENS
+366 PQI
-374 SFNGGIFTFN
+374 
-384 NQTNPTNSAQ
+384 Q
-394 HPQILFENS
+394 NS
-403 SFSGSTTTLKGS
+403 SFSGNATTLKG
-415 ATFEQAF
+415 FVNFQQAF

-427 QLTIQNASFDNATFN
+427 QLTIQNASFNNATFN
-442 NTGKITIEKDA
+442 NTGKITIEKEA
-453 SFNNTS
+453 SFNDTTFNTS
-459 FNTPVDTN
+459 VDTN

-472 GSVTLSGKN
+472 GGVTLSGKN

-492 SSKITLAQG
+492 SSKITLTQG
-501 ATFNLTSLGS
+501 TTFNLTSLSS

-523 ITYNHLLNHALN
+523 ITYNHLLNHAIN

-541 KTTESSSKPQSFA
+541 KTNESSSLPQSFA

-567 GQLLSENAA
+567 GQLLNENAA
-576 TPKNT
+576 TSKST

-586 APTKDSP
+586 KSSTNST

-631 PTISGSQFDLSASNY
+631 PVINGSKFDLSASNY
-646 INANMPWYD
+646 INADMPWYN

-688 QTFSTNGSN
+688 QTFSASNSN

-702 NATWTGNSVSSSGTV
+702 NSTWTGNSVSSSDTV

-732 PWPYYQCIG
+732 PWPYYQCTG
-741 TTNGAYSA
+741 TTNGTYSA

-776 VDSINIAN
+776 IDSVNIAN
-784 ATITQHNAGAY
+784 ATITQHNAGIY
-795 SSSMTFSTQN
+795 SSSMTFSTQS
-805 MDSSQNLNGLNANG
+805 MDNSQNLNGLNSNG
-819 KLSVYGATFTNQAKD
+819 TLSVYGTTFTNQAKD

-909 DFTNANSNL
+909 DFTNAHSNL

-924 VFGNSTNSDG
+924 VFGNSANG

-955 DNMAFNGPT
+955 DNVVFNGPT

-978 LKNLNAPLSFGDGMI
+978 LKNLNAPLSFGDGTI
-993 NFSAHSVINIGEAI
+993 AFSAHSVINIGEAI

-1041 GASSEKLVSSAGNGI
+1041 GASSEKLVSSVGNGV

-1071 EVFSPNSISI
+1071 EVFSQNSISI
-1081 RRLGVGMVFDYVD
+1081 RRLGVSMVFDYVD

-1119 NLGNLNN
+1119 NLGNANN

-1132 KSIDFYASGKTLFTK
+1132 NSIDFYASGKTLLTK
-1147 AEFSQTLTGQN
+1147 AEFSQTFTGQN

-1166 NIWTNA
+1166 NIWTSL
-1172 SDAPQSNTIIRFG
+1172 SDAPQSNAIIRFG

-1209 GHYEAQKI
+1209 GRYEAQKI

-1230 SGGGASLNFNGLQ
+1230 SGGGASLNFNALQ

-1278 YFIDDTAQNKGNPNF
+1278 YFIDDSAQNGGNPNF
-1293 SFNALNLDFSNSSFR
+1293 SFSALNLDFSNSSFR
-1308 GYVGQTQSVFKF
+1308 GYVGATQSVFKF
-1320 NAVNAIS
+1320 NATNAIS
-1327 FTNSSNLSSGLY
+1327 FTNSTNLSSGLY
-1339 QISAK
+1339 QISAN

-1363 ANAISLSQNAS
+1363 ANAINLSQNAS

-1381 TLELSGDLNLNDT
+1381 TLELQGDLNLNDT

-1413 DYASLIASNGSHLN
+1413 DYASLIASNNAHIN
-1427 FNGAVNFNSAN
+1427 FNGTTNFNSAN
-1438 ITTSLSDSSIVFKGA
+1438 ITTSLNHSSIVFKGA
-1453 SSLGGQFN
+1453 VSLGGQFN
-1461 LSNNSFLDFQGSS
+1461 LSNNSSLDFQGSS

-1484 YNNAFSQSPITFHQA
+1484 YDNAFSQSPITFHQA
-1499 LDIKAPLS
+1499 LDVKAPLS

-1521 NLKNSQLVFSDQGSL
+1521 DLKNSQLVFSDQGSL

-1618 GIKNT
+1618 GIKNM

-1629 EIFNYQKVY
+1629 EVFNYQKVY

-1673 SGSNNTTK
+1673 NGSNNTTK
-1681 NNNLTS
+1681 NNNLSS

-1706 HVYNKGYN
+1706 HIYNKGYN

-1734 ILGNDFSLSSLSNLK
+1734 ILGNDFSLSSLNVLNSN
-1749 GDALNQLTKLITP
+1749 ALNQLTKLITP

-1770 LIDNANNSVVQNFNN
+1770 FIDNANNSVVQNFNN

-1795 GQTNTNST
+1795 GKTDTNSA
-1803 VVFGGLGYQKPCDY
+1803 VVFGGLGYQTPCDY

-1912 GLANILGEVAMQS
+1912 GLANILGEVAVQS

-1930 GLGNLIVNTLGSG
+1930 GLGNLIADMLGSG

-2023 SKKGLFNQITG
+2023 SKKGLFNQITS

-2047 MLQDIVKPSEALQ
+2047 MLQDIVKPSNALK

-2073 FLGQDMLNSLESLLQ
+2073 FLGQDTLNSLESLLQ
-2088 NQQIKSVLDKVLAA
+2088 NQEIKSVLDKVLAA
-2102 KGLGP
+2102 KGLGS

-2184 SGTLNLLSNQVS
+2184 FGTLNLLSNQVS

-2203 DASNGLKINAAN
+2203 DASNGLKINAGSN
-2215 NNVSVSQGNLFI
+2215 NISVSQGDLFI
-2227 NASCVQQSDPITTNT
+2227 NASCAQQSDPTVASAT
-2242 ANPCALSAQSAN
+2242 NPCALSAQSVN
-2254 GASSNN
+2254 GASSSN

-2268 LNNNDESLMVTAND
+2268 LNNNDESLMVTANG

-2305 IKNLYLYN
+2305 VKNLYLYN
-2313 NAQFQANNLTIS
+2313 NAQFQANNLIIS

-2334 SFVTNNL
+2334 SFTANNL

-2354 IGVLQNLV
+2354 IEVLQNLV
-2362 IASNASLSTGIYGLE
+2362 ITSNASLSTGIYGLG
-2377 VGGALNNFGAIH
+2377 VGGVLNNLGAIH
-2389 FNLENIQT
+2389 FNLENSQT
-2397 PAPLIQAEGIIN
+2397 PVNPLIQAEGIIN

-2417 INVNNSMANNTTYT
+2417 INVNNVMANNTTYT

-2481 QDKGLLLSVALPNS
+2481 QDKGLLLSVALPDS
-2495 NNASPN
+2495 NNASQN
-2501 NILSLSVLHN
+2501 HILSLSVLYD
-2511 QVKMSYGDKVMDFTP
+2511 QIKMSYGNKIMDFTP
-2526 PTLQDYIVGIQG
+2526 PTLQDYITGIQG
-2538 QSALNQIEAIG
+2538 QSALNQIEAVG
-2549 GNNAIKW
+2549 GNAIKW
-2556 LSTLMIKTKENPLFA
+2556 LSTLMMETKENPLFA
-2571 PIYLENHSLNEI
+2571 PIYLKNHSLNEI
-2583 LDATKDLQNTASLI
+2583 LGVTKDIQNTASLI
-2597 SNPNFRDNATN
+2597 SNPNFRNNATN

-2629 AREGESNFSER
+2629 AREGESDFSKR

-2649 SDPNPSEIFVKY
+2649 SDPNPGEVFVKY

-2669 NLWVQGVGGASFIS
+2669 NLWVQGIGGASFIS

-2753 NASHINSSNSLLSV
+2753 NTTSINSSNSLLSV

-2812 GMKGKMQNP
+2812 GMKGKMNDA
-2821 AYQQFVMHSNPSNE
+2821 AYKQFLMHSNPSNE

-2850 GKNSYYF
+2850 GQNSYYF
-2857 VTARLGRDLLIKAK
+2857 VTARLGRDLLIKSK

-2877 FVGENTLLYRKGEIF
+2877 FVGENTLLYRKGEVF

-2919 MGLQYQDLNITGNVG
+2919 MGLQYQDINITGNVG

>member
-1 MKQFKKK
+1 MKKFKKK
-8 PKKIKRSQKI
+8 PKSIKQSHQNQKT

-29 LIGGF
+29 LISGF
-34 ASGVYADG
+34 ASGVYANNLWDLLNPKVG
-42 TDILGLSWGEKSQKV
+42 GEYVHWVKGSQYCAWWEFAGCLKNVWGANHKG
-57 CVHRPW
+57 
-63 YALWSCDKWEEKT
+63 YDA
-76 QQFTGNQLIT
+76 
-86 KTWAGGNAANYY
+86 GNAANYLS
-98 HSQNNQDITANLKND
+98 SQNYQAIFVGSGNET
-113 NGTYFL
+113 GTYSL
-119 SGLYNYTGG
+119 SGFTNYV
-128 EYNGGNLD
+128 GGNLT
-136 IELGSNATFNLGAN
+136 INLGN
-150 SGNSFTSWYPN
+150 SVVLDLSGSNSFTSYQGYNQDKDDVSFNVGAINLN
-161 GHTNVTFSAGTINV
+161 GAL
-175 NNSVE
+175 E

-204 VTINSNINAY
+204 VNINSNISAF

-224 NSAITINSVSLSGDT
+224 NSVITIGSVYLSGDV
-239 CSSLAKIGSGANCSS
+239 CSSLASVGIGANCSN
-254 SGPSYSFKGTTS
+254 SGPSYSFKGTTN
-266 ATNTTFS
+266 ATNTAFS
-273 NASGSFTFEESAN
+273 NASGSFTFEDNAA
-286 FSGAKLNGGAFTF
+286 FSGAKLNGGTYTF
-299 NKGFNATNNTA
+299 NKEFSATNNTV

-319 GTSSFNNAT
+319 GTSSFNNAS
-328 FSNASY
+328 FSNATY
-334 TFDNQ
+334 TFENQ

-351 FTFNNQSNPTNSAQH
+351 FTFNNQNNQSAQH
-366 PQILFENS
+366 PQI
-374 SFNGGIFTFN
+374 
-384 NQTNPTNSAQ
+384 Q
-394 HPQILFENS
+394 NS
-403 SFSGSTTTLKGS
+403 SFSGSATTLKGS
-415 ATFEQAF
+415 VNFQQAF

-427 QLTIQNASFDNATFN
+427 QLTIQNASFNNATFN
-442 NTGKITIEKDA
+442 NTGKITINEGA
-453 SFNNTS
+453 SFNSTIFNTS
-459 FNTPVDTN
+459 VDTN
-467 NMSVT
+467 NMTIT

-481 DLKNGSTLDFG
+481 DLNNGSTLDFG

-501 ATFNLTSLGS
+501 ATFNLTSLGD
-511 EKSVTILNSSGG
+511 KNSVTILNSSGG
-523 ITYNHLLNHALN
+523 ITYNHLLNHAIN
-535 SLTNAL
+535 GLTNAL
-541 KTTESSSKPQSFA
+541 KTNESPSNPQSFA
-554 QGLWDMITYNGVT
+554 QGLWEMITYNGVT
-567 GQLLSENAA
+567 GQLLNENA
-576 TPKNT
+576 TISKPT

-586 APTKDSP
+586 KSSTNPT

-631 PTISGSQFDLSASNY
+631 PVINGSKFDLSASNY
-646 INANMPWYD
+646 INADMPWYN

-688 QTFSTNGSN
+688 QTFSASNSN

-702 NATWTGNSVSSSGTV
+702 NSTWTDHNVSSSDTV

-732 PWPYYQCIG
+732 PWPYYQCTG
-741 TTNGAYSA
+741 TTDGTYSA

-762 RIGTGGAANLVFNG
+762 RIGTGGAANLIFNG

-784 ATITQHNAGAY
+784 ATITQHNAGIY

-805 MDSSQNLNGLNANG
+805 MDNSQNLKGLNSNG
-819 KLSVYGATFTNQAKD
+819 TLSVYGTTFTNEAKD
-834 GKFIFNAGQA
+834 GKFIFNAGKA
-844 TFENTNFNGG
+844 VFENTNFNGG

-909 DFTNANSNL
+909 DFTNAHSNL

-924 VFGNSTNSDG
+924 VFGNSTNG
-934 SQNTANFNNTGSVN
+934 SQNNANFNNTGSVN
-948 IAGNATF
+948 ISGNATF
-955 DNMAFNGPT
+955 DNVVFNSLT
-964 NTSVKGQVTLNNIT
+964 NTSVKGQVILNNIT
-978 LKNLNAPLSFGDGMI
+978 LKNLNAPLSFGDGTI
-993 NFSAHSVINIGEAI
+993 VFSAHSVINIGEAI

-1041 GASSEKLVSSAGNGI
+1041 GASSEKLVSSAGNGV

-1071 EVFSPNSISI
+1071 EIFSPNSISI

-1094 MEKSDHLYYQNALGF
+1094 MEKSDHLYYQNTLGF

-1119 NLGNLNN
+1119 NLGNANN

-1132 KSIDFYASGKTLFTK
+1132 NSIDFYASGKTLFTK
-1147 AEFSQTLTGQN
+1147 AEFSQTFTGQN

-1166 NIWTNA
+1166 NIWTSV
-1172 SDAPQSNTIIRFG
+1172 SDAPQSNVIIRFG

-1230 SGGGASLNFNGLQ
+1230 SGGGASLNFNALQ

-1258 TQSSSMNFISN
+1258 TQSSSMNFTSN

-1278 YFIDDTAQNKGNPNF
+1278 YFIDDTAQNGGNPNF

-1308 GYVGQTQSVFKF
+1308 GYVGKTQSVFKF
-1320 NAVNAIS
+1320 NATNAIS
-1327 FTNSSNLSSGLY
+1327 FTNSTNLSSGLY
-1339 QISAK
+1339 QMQAK

-1363 ANAISLSQNAS
+1363 ANAINLSQNAS

-1381 TLELSGDLNLNDT
+1381 TLELQGDLNLNDT
-1394 SSLNLNQSAINVS
+1394 SSLNLNQSTINVS

-1438 ITTSLSDSSIVFKGA
+1438 ITTSLNNSFIVFKGA
-1453 SSLGGQFN
+1453 VSLGGQFN
-1461 LSNNSFLDFQGSS
+1461 LSNNSSLDFQGSS

-1484 YNNAFSQSPITFHQA
+1484 YDNAFSQSPITFHQT
-1499 LDIKAPLS
+1499 LDVKAPLS

-1514 PNNSSVL
+1514 PNSSSVL
-1521 NLKNSQLVFSDQGSL
+1521 DLKNSQLVFSDQGSL

-1555 NIIQADMNSNWYER
+1555 NIIQAGMNSNWYER

-1579 GIYDAKNQT
+1579 GIYDATNQT

-1644 YSYSDDAQGVFYLT
+1644 YSYSDDAEGVFYLT
-1658 SSVKGYYNPNQSYQA
+1658 SNVKGYYNPNQSYQA
-1673 SGSNNTTK
+1673 NGSNNTTK

-1706 HVYNKGYN
+1706 HIYNKGYN

-1734 ILGNDFSLSSLSNLK
+1734 ILGNDFSLSSLSALNSN
-1749 GDALNQLTKLITP
+1749 ALNQLTKLITP
-1762 SDWKNINE
+1762 DDWKNINE

-1795 GQTNTNST
+1795 GQTDTNSA

-1912 GLANILGEVAMQS
+1912 GLANILGEVAVQS

-2047 MLQDIVKPSEALQ
+2047 MLQDIVKPSNALK

-2073 FLGQDMLNSLESLLQ
+2073 FLGQDTLNSLESLLQ

-2114 DLIPNLGKKGLF
+2114 DLIPSLGKKGLF
-2126 APYGLSQVWQRG
+2126 APYGLSQVWQKG

-2165 NAGNSLIFAGNNHI
+2165 NAGNSLIFAGNNRI

-2184 SGTLNLLSNQVS
+2184 FGTLQLLSNQVS

-2215 NNVSVSQGNLFI
+2215 NNVSVSQGNLFV
-2227 NASCVQQSDPITTNT
+2227 NASCVQQSDPTTANAT
-2242 ANPCALSAQSAN
+2242 NPCALSAQSAN
-2254 GASSNN
+2254 GASSSS

-2268 LNNNDESLMVTAND
+2268 LNNNDESLIITAND

-2305 IKNLYLYN
+2305 VKNLYLYN
-2313 NAQFQANNLTIS
+2313 NAQFQANNLIIS
-2325 NQAVLEKNA
+2325 NQAVLENNA

-2354 IGVLQNLV
+2354 IEVLQNLV
-2362 IASNASLSTGIYGLE
+2362 IASNASLSTGIYGLG
-2377 VGGALNNFGAIH
+2377 VGGALNHFGTIN
-2389 FNLENIQT
+2389 FNLENSQT
-2397 PAPLIQAEGIIN
+2397 PVNPLIQAEGIIN
-2409 LNTTQTPF
+2409 LNTAQTPF

-2495 NNASPN
+2495 NNASQN
-2501 NILSLSVLHN
+2501 HILSLSVLHD
-2511 QVKMSYGDKVMDFTP
+2511 QIKMSYGNKIMDFTP
-2526 PTLQDYIVGIQG
+2526 PTLQDYIAGIQG
-2538 QSALNQIEAIG
+2538 QSALNQIEAV

-2629 AREGESNFSER
+2629 TREGESDFSER

-2649 SDPNPSEIFVKY
+2649 SDPNPGEVFVKH
-2661 SQPNKHPN
+2661 SQLSKHQN

-2714 GFNGNIMRS
+2714 DFNGNIMRS
-2723 LGNNVDVGMYAR
+2723 LANNVDVGMYAR

-2753 NASHINSSNSLLSV
+2753 NANNINSSNPLLSV

-2812 GMKGKMQNP
+2812 GMKGNDA
-2821 AYQQFVMHSNPSNE
+2821 AYKQFLMHSNPSNE

-2857 VTARLGRDLLIKAK
+2857 VTARLGRDLLIKSK

-2877 FVGENTLLYRKGEIF
+2877 FVGENTLLYRKGEVF

-2904 HLWRLMYVNA
+2904 HLWRLVYVNV

-2919 MGLQYQDLNITGNVG
+2919 MGLQYQDINITGNVG

>member
-1 MKQFKKK
+1 MKKFKKK
-8 PKKIKRSQKI
+8 PKSIKRSHQKT
-18 ILKRPLWLMPL
+18 ILKRPLWLAPL

-34 ASGVYADG
+34 ASGVHADG
-42 TDILGLSWGEKSQKV
+42 TDILGLSWGEKSQRV
-57 CVHRPW
+57 CVHHPW

-76 QQFTGNQLIT
+76 QQYTGNQLIT

-136 IELGSNATFNLGAN
+136 IELGSNATFNLGAS

-161 GHTNVTFSAGTINV
+161 GHTNITFSAGTINV

-204 VTINSNINAY
+204 VNINSNISAF

-224 NSAITINSVSLSGDT
+224 NSAITIGLVSLNGDT
-239 CSSLAKIGSGANCSS
+239 CSSLASVGVGANCST
-254 SGPSYSFKGTTS
+254 SGPSYSFKGTTN
-266 ATNTTFS
+266 ATNTAFS
-273 NASGSFTFEESAN
+273 NASGSFTFEENAT

-299 NKGFNATNNTA
+299 NKEFSVTNNTA
-310 FNSGSFTFK
+310 FNSGNFNFK
-319 GTSSFNNAT
+319 GASSFNGAT

-334 TFDNQ
+334 TFNNQ

-351 FTFNNQSNPTNSAQH
+351 FTFND
-366 PQILFENS
+366 
-374 SFNGGIFTFN
+374 
-384 NQTNPTNSAQ
+384 QTNQTNSAQ

-403 SFSGSTTTLKGS
+403 SFSGNATTLKG
-415 ATFEQAF
+415 FVDFQQAF

-427 QLTIQNASFDNATFN
+427 QLTVQNASFNNANFS
-442 NTGKITIEKDA
+442 NTGKITIEKEV
-453 SFNNTS
+453 SFNNTT
-459 FNTPVDTN
+459 FNTSVN
-467 NMSVT
+467 ASNMIIT

-492 SSKITLAQG
+492 SSQVTLTQG
-501 ATFNLTSLGS
+501 TTFNLTSLGD
-511 EKSVTILNSSGG
+511 KNSVTILNSSGG
-523 ITYNHLLNHALN
+523 ITYNNLLNHALN

-541 KTTESSSKPQSFA
+541 KTNESSLKPQSFA
-554 QGLWDMITYNGVT
+554 QGLWDIITYNGVT
-567 GQLLSENAA
+567 GQLLSTDA
-576 TPKNT
+576 TTSKPS

-586 APTKDSP
+586 KSSTNST
-593 QVYQVGYKIGDTIY
+593 QVYQVGYKIGDIIY
-607 KLQETFSPNSIIIQA
+607 KLQETFSHNSIIIQA

-631 PTISGSQFDLSASNY
+631 PVISGSRFDLSASNY
-646 INANMPWYD
+646 IDSNMPWYD
-655 HKYYIPKSQ
+655 HKSYIPKSQ

-688 QTFSTNGSN
+688 QTFSASNSN

-702 NATWTGNSVSSSGTV
+702 NSTWTDHNVSSSGTV

-732 PWPYYQCIG
+732 PWPYYQCTG
-741 TTNGAYSA
+741 TTNGTYSA

-776 VDSINIAN
+776 VDSVNIAN
-784 ATITQHNAGAY
+784 ATITQHNAGIY
-795 SSSMTFSTQN
+795 SSSMTFSTQS
-805 MDSSQNLNGLNANG
+805 MDNSHNVNNLNANG
-819 KLSVYGATFTNQAKD
+819 TLSVYGATFTNQAKD

-844 TFENTNFNGG
+844 VFENTNFNRG
-854 SYQFSGDS
+854 SYQFSGNS

-877 ISAKNASFNNA
+877 ISAKSASFNNA

-924 VFGNSTNSDG
+924 VFGNSANS
-934 SQNTANFNNTGSVN
+934 SQNNANFNNTGSVN
-948 IAGNATF
+948 ISGNATF
-955 DNMAFNGPT
+955 DNVVFNSPT
-964 NTSVKGQVTLNNIT
+964 NMSVKGQVTLNNIT
-978 LKNLNAPLSFGDGMI
+978 LKNLNAPLSFGDGTI
-993 NFSAHSVINIGEAI
+993 TFNAHSVINIGGAI

-1041 GASSEKLVSSAGNGI
+1041 GASSEKLVSSVGNGV

-1071 EVFSPNSISI
+1071 EIFSQNSISI
-1081 RRLGVGMVFDYVD
+1081 QRLGVGMVFDYMD
-1094 MEKSDHLYYQNALGF
+1094 MEKSDHLYYQNTLGF

-1119 NLGNLNN
+1119 NLGNSNN
-1126 TIYYYD
+1126 IIYYYD

-1147 AEFSQTLTGQN
+1147 AEFSQTFTGQN

-1166 NIWTNA
+1166 SIWTNA

-1258 TQSSSMNFISN
+1258 TQSSSMNFTSN

-1278 YFIDDTAQNKGNPNF
+1278 YFIDDTAQNGGNPNF

-1320 NAVNAIS
+1320 NATNAIN
-1327 FTNSSNLSSGLY
+1327 FTNSTNLSSGLY
-1339 QISAK
+1339 QMQAK
-1344 SVLFDNSNL
+1344 SVSFDNSSL

-1363 ANAISLSQNAS
+1363 ANAINLSQNAS

-1381 TLELSGDLNLNDT
+1381 TLDLQGDLNLNDT

-1413 DYASLIASNGSHLN
+1413 DYASLIVNDGSRLN
-1427 FNGAVNFNSAN
+1427 FNGAVNFNSTN
-1438 ITTSLSDSSIVFKGA
+1438 ITTSLNHSSIAFKGA
-1453 SSLGGQFN
+1453 ISLGGQFN
-1461 LSNNSFLDFQGSS
+1461 LSNNSSLDFQGSS

-1484 YNNAFSQSPITFHQA
+1484 YDNAFSQSPITFHQT

-1555 NIIQADMNSNWYER
+1555 NIIQAGMNNNWYER
-1569 ISFFGMRIND
+1569 INFFGMRIND
-1579 GIYDAKNQT
+1579 GVYDAINQT
-1588 YSFTNPLNNALKITE
+1588 YSFTNPLNNSLKITE

-1629 EIFNYQKVY
+1629 EVFNYQKVY
-1638 NNANGV
+1638 NNTNGV
-1644 YSYSDDAQGVFYLT
+1644 YSYSDDAEGVFYLT
-1658 SSVKGYYNPNQSYQA
+1658 SNVKGYYNPNQSYQA

-1687 ESSVI
+1687 DSSVI

-1734 ILGNDFSLSSLSNLK
+1734 ILGNDFSLSSLSDLNSN
-1749 GDALNQLTKLITP
+1749 ALNQLTKLITP
-1762 SDWKNINE
+1762 NDWKNINE

-1785 GALIIGATKI
+1785 GTLIVGATKI
-1795 GQTNTNST
+1795 GQTNTNSA

-1881 ILNQANIVSSQ
+1881 VLNQANIVSSQ

-1930 GLGNLIVNTLGSG
+1930 GLGNLIADTLGSN

-1958 LSQLLGQNNFDNLMN
+1958 LIQLLGQNNFDNLMN
-1973 DSGLNTA
+1973 DSGLNAA

-2023 SKKGLFNQITG
+2023 SKKGLFNQITS

-2047 MLQDIVKPSEALQ
+2047 ILQDIVKPSEALQ
-2060 NDVVALGKQMIGE
+2060 SDVAALGKQMIGE
-2073 FLGQDMLNSLESLLQ
+2073 FLGQDTLNSLESLLQ

-2114 DLIPNLGKKGLF
+2114 DLMPNLGKKGLF
-2126 APYGLSQVWQRG
+2126 APYGLSQVWQKG

-2156 NANGGTLSF
+2156 NANGGALSF
-2165 NAGNSLIFAGNNHI
+2165 NAGNSLIFAGNNRI
-2179 AFTNH
+2179 SFTNH
-2184 SGTLNLLSNQVS
+2184 AGALQLLSNQVS

-2203 DASNGLKINAAN
+2203 NASNGLKINAAN

-2227 NASCVQQSDPITTNT
+2227 NASCAGQSDPTAANI
-2242 ANPCALSAQSAN
+2242 ANPCTLSAQSAN
-2254 GASSNN
+2254 GTSSSN
-2260 ASNNAPIA
+2260 ASNNAQIA
-2268 LNNNDESLMVTAND
+2268 LSNNDESLMVTAND

-2334 SFVTNNL
+2334 SFMANNL

-2346 FNNNATQK
+2346 FNNNATRK
-2354 IGVLQNLV
+2354 IEVLQNLT

-2397 PAPLIQAEGIIN
+2397 PTPLIQAEGIIN

-2417 INVNNSMANNTTYT
+2417 INIDNSIANNMTYT

-2452 KLYTLININGN
+2452 NLYTLININGN

-2468 NGVLTYLGQRVLL
+2468 NGTLTYLGQRVLL
-2481 QDKGLLLSVALPNS
+2481 QDKGLLLSVALPNP
-2495 NNASPN
+2495 NNAHQN
-2501 NILSLSVLHN
+2501 NILSLSVLYN
-2511 QVKMSYGDKVMDFTP
+2511 QIKMSYGDKVMDFTP

-2538 QSALNQIEAIG
+2538 QSTLNKIEAVG
-2549 GNNAIKW
+2549 GNAIKW
-2556 LSTLMIKTKENPLFA
+2556 LSTLMMETKENPLFA
-2571 PIYLENHSLNEI
+2571 PIYLKNHSLNEI
-2583 LDATKDLQNTASLI
+2583 LGVAKDLLNTASLI
-2597 SNPNFRDNATN
+2597 SNPNFRNNATN

-2629 AREGESNFSER
+2629 SREGESDFSER

-2649 SDPNPSEIFVKY
+2649 SDPNPSEVFVKY

-2669 NLWVQGVGGASFIS
+2669 NLWVQGIGGASFIS

-2692 NVGYDRLVKNVILG
+2692 NAGYDRLVKNVILG

-2723 LGNNVDVGMYAR
+2723 LGNNVDVGVYAR

-2753 NASHINSSNSLLSV
+2753 NANSINSSNSLLSV
-2767 LNQRYNYN
+2767 LNQRYSYN

-2812 GMKGKMQNP
+2812 GMKGKMNDA
-2821 AYQQFVMHSNPSNE
+2821 AYKQFLMHSNPSNE
-2835 SVLTLNMGLESRKYF
+2835 SVLTLNMGLEGRKYF

-2857 VTARLGRDLLIKAK
+2857 VTARLGRDLLIKSK
-2871 GDNMVR
+2871 GGNVVR
-2877 FVGENTLLYRKGEIF
+2877 FVGENTLLYRKGEVF

-2904 HLWRLMYVNA
+2904 HLWRLVYVNA

-2919 MGLQYQDLNITGNVG
+2919 MGLQYQDINITGNVG

>member
-1 MKQFKKK
+1 
-8 PKKIKRSQKI
+8 
-18 ILKRPLWLMPL
+18 MPL

-42 TDILGLSWGEKSQKV
+42 TDILGLSWGEKSQRV
-57 CVHRPW
+57 CVHHPW

-98 HSQNNQDITANLKND
+98 HTQNNQNITANLKND

-136 IELGSNATFNLGAN
+136 IELGNNATFDLGAH

-180 VGNRVGSGAG
+180 VGNRVGSGVG

-204 VTINSNINAY
+204 VTINSNISAF
-214 KTSQVNIGNA
+214 KTSQVNVGNA
-224 NSAITINSVSLSGDT
+224 NSVITIGSVSLSGDT
-239 CSSLAKIGSGANCSS
+239 CSSSVSVGIGANCST

-266 ATNTTFS
+266 ATNTAFS
-273 NASGSFTFEESAN
+273 NANGSFTFEENAT
-286 FSGAKLNGGAFTF
+286 FSGAKWNGGAFTF
-299 NKGFNATNNTA
+299 NKEFSATNNTA

-319 GTSSFNNAT
+319 GASSFNGAS
-328 FSNASY
+328 FSNATY
-334 TFDNQ
+334 TFENQ

-351 FTFNNQSNPTNSAQH
+351 FTFNNQTNQSAQH
-366 PQILFENS
+366 LQI
-374 SFNGGIFTFN
+374 
-384 NQTNPTNSAQ
+384 Q
-394 HPQILFENS
+394 NS
-403 SFSGSTTTLKGS
+403 SFSGNATTLNGS
-415 ATFEQAF
+415 VIFQQAF

-427 QLTIQNASFDNATFN
+427 QLTIQNASFNNANFN
-442 NTGKITIEKDA
+442 NTGKITINESA
-453 SFNNTS
+453 SFNNTT
-459 FNTPVDTN
+459 FNTSVDAS
-467 NMSVT
+467 NMVIT

-492 SSKITLAQG
+492 SSKITLTQG
-501 ATFNLTSLGS
+501 TTFNLTNLGS

-523 ITYNHLLNHALN
+523 ITYNNLLNHALN

-541 KTTESSSKPQSFA
+541 KTNESSSKPQSFA

-567 GQLLSENAA
+567 GQLLNENIAA
-576 TPKNT
+576 SKPT
-581 DSSPS
+581 DSPPS
-586 APTKDSP
+586 KSSTNST

-607 KLQETFSPNSIIIQA
+607 KLQETFSHNSIIIQA

-631 PTISGSQFDLSASNY
+631 PVISGSKFDLSASNY
-646 INANMPWYD
+646 INADMPWYD

-688 QTFSTNGSN
+688 QTFSASGSN

-702 NATWTGNSVSSSGTV
+702 NSTWTDHNVSSSGTV
-717 SFGDTSGSALNGHCG
+717 SFGDTSGSVLNGHCG
-732 PWPYYQCIG
+732 PWPYYQCTG
-741 TTNGAYSA
+741 TTNGTYSA

-762 RIGTGGAANLVFNG
+762 RIGTGGAANLIFNG
-776 VDSINIAN
+776 VDSVNIAN
-784 ATITQHNAGAY
+784 ATITQHNAGIY
-795 SSSMTFSTQN
+795 SSSMTFSTQG
-805 MDSSQNLNGLNANG
+805 MDDSQNLNGLNANG
-819 KLSVYGATFTNQAKD
+819 TLLVYGTTFTNQAKD

-877 ISAKNASFNNA
+877 ISAKNASFNDA
-888 NFNNSASFNFNNSNA
+888 NFNNSASFNFNNSSA

-909 DFTNANSNL
+909 DFTNAHSNL

-924 VFGNSTNSDG
+924 VFGNSTNSNG
-934 SQNTANFNNTGSVN
+934 SQNNANFNNTGSVN
-948 IAGNATF
+948 ISGNATF
-955 DNMAFNGPT
+955 DNMVFNGPT

-978 LKNLNAPLSFGDGMI
+978 LKNLDAPLSFGDGTI
-993 NFSAHSVINIGEAI
+993 TFNAHSVINIGEAI

-1022 EYNNAFS
+1022 EYNNA

-1041 GASSEKLVSSAGNGI
+1041 GASSEKLVSSAGNGV

-1071 EVFSPNSISI
+1071 EIFSPNSISI
-1081 RRLGVGMVFDYVD
+1081 RRLGVGMVFDYMD

-1119 NLGNLNN
+1119 NLGNSNN

-1132 KSIDFYASGKTLFTK
+1132 NSIDFYASGKTLFTK
-1147 AEFSQTLTGQN
+1147 AEFSQTFTGQN

-1166 NIWTNA
+1166 NIWTDA
-1172 SDAPQSNTIIRFG
+1172 SDVPQSDTIIRFG

-1243 GILLTNATLYNRAAG
+1243 GVLLTNATLYNRTAG
-1258 TQSSSMNFISN
+1258 TQSSSMNFVSN

-1308 GYVGQTQSVFKF
+1308 GYVGKTQSVFKF
-1320 NAVNAIS
+1320 NAANTIN
-1327 FTNSSNLSSGLY
+1327 FTNSTNLSSGLY
-1339 QISAK
+1339 QMQAK

-1363 ANAISLSQNAS
+1363 ANAINLSQNAS

-1381 TLELSGDLNLNDT
+1381 TLELQGDLNLNDT
-1394 SSLNLNQSAINVS
+1394 SSLNLNQSTINVF
-1407 NNATIN
+1407 NNAAIN
-1413 DYASLIASNGSHLN
+1413 DYASLIASNNAHIN

-1438 ITTSLSDSSIVFKGA
+1438 ITTSLNNSSIVFKGA
-1453 SSLGGQFN
+1453 VSLGGQFN
-1461 LSNNSFLDFQGSS
+1461 LSNNSSLDFQGSS

-1484 YNNAFSQSPITFHQA
+1484 YDNAFSQSPITFHQA

-1555 NIIQADMNSNWYER
+1555 NIIQADMNNNWYER

-1658 SSVKGYYNPNQSYQA
+1658 SNVKGYYNPNQSYQA
-1673 SGSNNTTK
+1673 NGSNNTTK

-1687 ESSVI
+1687 ESSII

-1734 ILGNDFSLSSLSNLK
+1734 ILGNDFSLSSLSDLNSN
-1749 GDALNQLTKLITP
+1749 ALNQLTKLITP

-1785 GALIIGATKI
+1785 GTLIVGATKI
-1795 GQTNTNST
+1795 GQTDTNSA
-1803 VVFGGLGYQKPCDY
+1803 VVFGGLGYQTPCDY

-1930 GLGNLIVNTLGSG
+1930 GLGNLIADALGSD
-1943 SVIGGYL
+1943 SVIGGHL

-1973 DSGLNTA
+1973 NSGLNTA

-2060 NDVVALGKQMIGE
+2060 SDVAALGKQMIGE
-2073 FLGQDMLNSLESLLQ
+2073 FLGQDTLNSLESLLQ

-2102 KGLGP
+2102 KGLGS

-2114 DLIPNLGKKGLF
+2114 DLIPSLGKKGLF
-2126 APYGLSQVWQRG
+2126 APYGLSQVWQKG

-2184 SGTLNLLSNQVS
+2184 FGTLNLLSNQVS

-2203 DASNGLKINAAN
+2203 NASNGLKINAAN
-2215 NNVSVSQGNLFI
+2215 NNVLVSQGNLFI
-2227 NASCVQQSDPITTNT
+2227 NASCTQQSDPTTASAT
-2242 ANPCALSAQSAN
+2242 NPCALSAQSAN
-2254 GASSNN
+2254 GASSSN

-2282 FNFSGNIYA
+2282 FNFSGSIYA

-2305 IKNLYLYN
+2305 VKNLYLYD

-2354 IGVLQNLV
+2354 IEVLQNLV
-2362 IASNASLSTGIYGLE
+2362 IASNASLSTGIYGLG
-2377 VGGALNNFGAIH
+2377 VGGALNNLGAIH
-2389 FNLENIQT
+2389 FNLENSQT
-2397 PAPLIQAEGIIN
+2397 PVNPLIQAEGIIN

-2495 NNASPN
+2495 NNASQN
-2501 NILSLSVLHN
+2501 HILSLSVLHD
-2511 QVKMSYGDKVMDFTP
+2511 QIKMSYGNKIMDFTP
-2526 PTLQDYIVGIQG
+2526 PTLQDYIAGIQG
-2538 QSALNQIEAIG
+2538 QSALNQIEAVG
-2549 GNNAIKW
+2549 GNAIKW
-2556 LSTLMIKTKENPLFA
+2556 LSTLMMETKENPLFA
-2571 PIYLENHSLNEI
+2571 PIYLKNHSLNEI
-2583 LDATKDLQNTASLI
+2583 LGVTKDLQNTASLI
-2597 SNPNFRDNATN
+2597 SNPNFRNNATN

-2629 AREGESNFSER
+2629 AREGESAFSER

-2649 SDPNPSEIFVKY
+2649 SDPNPGEIFIKY
-2661 SQPNKHPN
+2661 SQLSKHPN
-2669 NLWVQGVGGASFIS
+2669 NLWVQGIGGASFIS

-2714 GFNGNIMRS
+2714 DFNGNIMHS

-2753 NASHINSSNSLLSV
+2753 NATSINSSNPLLSV
-2767 LNQRYNYN
+2767 LNQRYSYN

-2799 PQVGLSYHFIGLS
+2799 PQVGLSYYFIGLS
-2812 GMKGKMQNP
+2812 GMKGKMNDA
-2821 AYQQFVMHSNPSNE
+2821 AYKQFLMHSNPSNE

-2850 GKNSYYF
+2850 GQNSYYF
-2857 VTARLGRDLLIKAK
+2857 VTARLGRDLLIKSK

-2877 FVGENTLLYRKGEIF
+2877 FMGENTLLYRKGEVF

-2904 HLWRLMYVNA
+2904 HLWRLVYVNA

-2919 MGLQYQDLNITGNVG
+2919 MGLQYQDINITGNVG

>member
-1 MKQFKKK
+1 MKKFKKK
-8 PKKIKRSQKI
+8 PKSIKRSHQKT
-18 ILKRPLWLMPL
+18 ILKRPLWLAPL
-29 LIGGF
+29 LISGF

-42 TDILGLSWGEKSQKV
+42 TNILGLSWGEKSQRV
-57 CVHRPW
+57 CVHHPW
-63 YALWSCDKWEEKT
+63 YAIWSCDKWEEKT

-98 HSQNNQDITANLKND
+98 HTQNNQNITANLKND

-136 IELGSNATFNLGAN
+136 IELGSNATFNLGAS

-190 THTGTATLNLNANK
+190 THTGIATLNLNANK
-204 VTINSNINAY
+204 VNINSNISAY
-214 KTSQVNIGNA
+214 KTSQVNVGNA
-224 NSAITINSVSLSGDT
+224 NSAITIGSVSLSGDV
-239 CSSLAKIGSGANCSS
+239 CSSLASVGVGANCST
-254 SGPSYSFKGTTS
+254 SGPSYSFKGTTN
-266 ATNTTFS
+266 ATNTDFS
-273 NASGSFTFEESAN
+273 NANGSFTFEENAT

-299 NKGFNATNNTA
+299 NKEFNATNNTA
-310 FNSGSFTFK
+310 FNSGSFNFK
-319 GTSSFNNAT
+319 GASSFNGAT
-328 FSNASY
+328 FNNASY
-334 TFDNQ
+334 TFNNQ

-351 FTFNNQSNPTNSAQH
+351 FTFNNQTNQTNSTQH
-366 PQILFENS
+366 PQI
-374 SFNGGIFTFN
+374 
-384 NQTNPTNSAQ
+384 Q
-394 HPQILFENS
+394 NS
-403 SFSGSTTTLKGS
+403 SFSGNATTLKG
-415 ATFEQAF
+415 FVDFQQAF

-427 QLTIQNASFDNATFN
+427 QLTIQNASFNNANFN

-453 SFNNTS
+453 SFNDTS
-459 FNTPVDTN
+459 FNTSINAN

-472 GSVTLSGKN
+472 GGVTLSGKN
-481 DLKNGSTLDFG
+481 DLNNGSTLDFG

-501 ATFNLTSLGS
+501 TTFNLTSLGS

-523 ITYNHLLNHALN
+523 ITYNHLLNHAIN
-535 SLTNAL
+535 GLTNAL
-541 KTTESSSKPQSFA
+541 KTNEGSSNPQSFA

-567 GQLLSENAA
+567 GQLLSESAA
-576 TPKNT
+576 TSKNT
-581 DSSPS
+581 DSSPPKS
-586 APTKDSP
+586 STNPA

-607 KLQETFSPNSIIIQA
+607 KLQETFSHNSIIIQA

-631 PTISGSQFDLSASNY
+631 PVISGSKFDLSASNY

-655 HKYYIPKSQ
+655 HKSYIPKSQ

-688 QTFSTNGSN
+688 QTFSASGSN

-702 NATWTGNSVSSSGTV
+702 NSTWTGNSVSSSDTV

-732 PWPYYQCIG
+732 PWPYYQCTG

-776 VDSINIAN
+776 VDSVNIAN
-784 ATITQHNAGAY
+784 ATITQHNAGIY
-795 SSSMTFSTQN
+795 SSSMTFSTQG
-805 MDSSQNLNGLNANG
+805 MDNSHNVNGLNPNG
-819 KLSVYGATFTNQAKD
+819 TLLVYGTTFTNQAKD

-844 TFENTNFNGG
+844 VFENTNFNGG
-854 SYQFSGDS
+854 SYQFNGDS

-877 ISAKNASFNNA
+877 ISAKNASFNDA

-909 DFTNANSNL
+909 DFTNAHSNL

-924 VFGNSTNSDG
+924 VFGNPTNSNG
-934 SQNTANFNNTGSVN
+934 SQNNANFNNTGSVN
-948 IAGNATF
+948 ISGNATF
-955 DNMAFNGPT
+955 DNVVFNGPT
-964 NTSVKGQVTLNNIT
+964 NMSVKGQVTLNNIT
-978 LKNLNAPLSFGDGMI
+978 LKNLNTPLSFGDGTI
-993 NFSAHSVINIGEAI
+993 TFNAHSVINIAEAI

-1035 INYQGH
+1035 INYQG
-1041 GASSEKLVSSAGNGI
+1041 ASSEKLVSSTDNGV

-1071 EVFSPNSISI
+1071 EIFSPNSISI
-1081 RRLGVGMVFDYVD
+1081 RRLGVGMVFDYMD
-1094 MEKSDHLYYQNALGF
+1094 MEKSDHLYYKNVAGF

-1119 NLGNLNN
+1119 NLGNSNN

-1132 KSIDFYASGKTLFTK
+1132 NSIDFYASGKTLFTK
-1147 AEFSQTLTGQN
+1147 AEFSQTFTGQN

-1166 NIWTNA
+1166 SIWTNA
-1172 SDAPQSNTIIRFG
+1172 SDAPQSNAIIRFG

-1258 TQSSSMNFISN
+1258 TQSSSMNFVSN

-1278 YFIDDTAQNKGNPNF
+1278 YFIDDTAQNGGNPNF

-1320 NAVNAIS
+1320 NATNAIS
-1327 FTNSSNLSSGLY
+1327 FTNSTNLSSGLY
-1339 QISAK
+1339 QMQAN

-1363 ANAISLSQNAS
+1363 ANAINLSQNAS

-1381 TLELSGDLNLNDT
+1381 TLELQGDLNLNDT
-1394 SSLNLNQSAINVS
+1394 SSLNLNQSTINVS

-1413 DYASLIASNGSHLN
+1413 DYASLIASNNAHIN
-1427 FNGAVNFNSAN
+1427 FNGTTNFNSAN
-1438 ITTSLSDSSIVFKGA
+1438 ITTSLNDSSIVFKGA
-1453 SSLGGQFN
+1453 ISLGGQFN
-1461 LSNNSFLDFQGSS
+1461 LSNNSSLDFQGSS

-1484 YNNAFSQSPITFHQA
+1484 YDNAFSQSPITFHQA

-1514 PNNSSVL
+1514 PNSSSVL
-1521 NLKNSQLVFSDQGSL
+1521 NLKNSQLVFGDQGSL

-1603 SFKDNQLSVTLSQIP
+1603 SFKDNQLSVKLSQIP

-1629 EIFNYQKVY
+1629 EVFNYQKVY

-1644 YSYSDDAQGVFYLT
+1644 YSYSDDAEGVFYLT

-1673 SGSNNTTK
+1673 NGSNNTTK
-1681 NNNLTS
+1681 NNNLSS

-1706 HVYNKGYN
+1706 HIYNKGYN

-1734 ILGNDFSLSSLSNLK
+1734 ILGNDFSLSSLSDLNSN
-1749 GDALNQLTKLITP
+1749 ALNQLTKLITP

-1785 GALIIGATKI
+1785 GTLIIGATKI
-1795 GQTNTNST
+1795 GQTDTNSA
-1803 VVFGGLGYQKPCDY
+1803 VVFGGLGYQTPCDY

-2047 MLQDIVKPSEALQ
+2047 MLQDIVKPSNALK

-2073 FLGQDMLNSLESLLQ
+2073 FLGQDTLNSLESLLQ

-2126 APYGLSQVWQRG
+2126 APYGLSQVWQKG

-2184 SGTLNLLSNQVS
+2184 FGTLQLLSNQVS

-2203 DASNGLKINAAN
+2203 DASNGLKINAGSN
-2215 NNVSVSQGNLFI
+2215 NISVSQGDLFI
-2227 NASCVQQSDPITTNT
+2227 NASCVQQSDPTTANA
-2242 ANPCALSAQSAN
+2242 ANPCVLSAQSAN
-2254 GASSNN
+2254 GASSSNV
-2260 ASNNAPIA
+2260 SNNAPIA

-2282 FNFSGNIYA
+2282 FNFSGSIYA

-2313 NAQFQANNLTIS
+2313 NAQFQANNLIIS

-2334 SFVTNNL
+2334 SFTANNL

-2354 IGVLQNLV
+2354 IEVLQNLV
-2362 IASNASLSTGIYGLE
+2362 IASNASLSTGIYGLG
-2377 VGGALNNFGAIH
+2377 VGGVLNNLGTIN
-2389 FNLENIQT
+2389 FNLENSQT
-2397 PAPLIQAEGIIN
+2397 PAMPLIQTGGVIN
-2409 LNTTQTPF
+2409 LNATQTPF

-2452 KLYTLININGN
+2452 NLYTLININGN

-2481 QDKGLLLSVALPNS
+2481 QDKGLLLSVALPDS
-2495 NNASPN
+2495 NNASQN
-2501 NILSLSVLHN
+2501 NILSLSVLYD
-2511 QVKMSYGDKVMDFTP
+2511 QIKMSYGDKAMDFTP

-2538 QSALNQIEAIG
+2538 QSALNQIEAVG
-2549 GNNAIKW
+2549 GNAIKW
-2556 LSTLMIKTKENPLFA
+2556 LSTLMMETKENPLFA

-2583 LDATKDLQNTASLI
+2583 LGVTKDLQNTASLI
-2597 SNPNFRDNATN
+2597 SNPNFRNNATN
-2608 LLELAS
+2608 LLELVS

-2629 AREGESNFSER
+2629 SREGESDFSER

-2649 SDPNPSEIFVKY
+2649 SDPNPGEVFVKY
-2661 SQPNKHPN
+2661 TQPNKHPN
-2669 NLWVQGVGGASFIS
+2669 NLWAQGIGGASFIS

-2714 GFNGNIMRS
+2714 DFNGNIMRS
-2723 LGNNVDVGMYAR
+2723 LANNVDVGMYAR

-2753 NASHINSSNSLLSV
+2753 NATSINSSNSLLSV

-2799 PQVGLSYHFIGLS
+2799 PQVGLSYYFIGLS
-2812 GMKGKMQNP
+2812 GMKGNDA
-2821 AYQQFVMHSNPSNE
+2821 AYKQFLMHSNPSNE

-2857 VTARLGRDLLIKAK
+2857 VTARLGRDLLIKSK
-2871 GDNMVR
+2871 GGNMVR
-2877 FVGENTLLYRKGEIF
+2877 FVGENTLLYRKGEVF

-2919 MGLQYQDLNITGNVG
+2919 MGLQYQDINITGNVG